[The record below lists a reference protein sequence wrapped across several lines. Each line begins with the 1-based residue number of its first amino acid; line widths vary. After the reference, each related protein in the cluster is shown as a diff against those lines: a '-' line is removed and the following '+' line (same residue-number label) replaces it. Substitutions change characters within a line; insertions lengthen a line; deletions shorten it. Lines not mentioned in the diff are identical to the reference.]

1 MSSTAKI
8 KRQERADRLMNNI
21 PWFRLKMGDIFRS
34 MVMPIAIL
42 TFLSIVYGVLDSVQ
56 RNITI
61 KNTTISNNITYAKL
75 IFEKLIGFVPMITAI
90 SVATTFSSNRTLGAI
105 TTFIGW
111 VCFIAIQSV
120 FIKFNGTSYE
130 FLGIKTLKNI
140 IGTNSIN
147 RLEIPGL
154 SQSIIYVN
162 SNMIVGFLVGYVNA
176 LILSKISKRVSSLTN
191 ITFIALVIAVVLS
204 MALGVLHSL
213 TVISLTKGLEQ
224 SKDIFT
230 GSKLSKNSLNHFLG
244 VLITSAIYP
253 MQLQGLTENL
263 YSPIMNPY
271 YKIILALFVLP
282 LVALVLVNN
291 AKKGNKKFAFSL
303 YLTAIIASV
312 ALGQYQP
319 ILLTIFFASPLL
331 FLIIGAALPAFA
343 SWIIAY
349 VGVGISANPIKS
361 GDLVDFIRNFII
373 PFIKKDAA
381 YKKAW
386 IILIIGAVAEV
397 VAALIA
403 HFYIKYTKV
412 CVLGKANV
420 VKKMFA
426 YEYITENNY
435 VVFAKYHDKDVR
447 NPIRHQVADE
457 MLNKASLLLEK
468 ENIDAANG
476 LSDSAHRMGYTK
488 EVSINSEGEGFEVGG
503 AGKYK
508 IDDQPTA
515 LNDLNVDDLFNS
527 PIEKGLLEAP
537 LLDLNI
543 PNQETTTLNSLNV
556 MNEGLEDIS
565 DFSEFNS
572 PESPEQYNSIFMPES
587 FEYTT
592 ELTPDVDSPLNI
604 QEATLSQPSFGPI
617 DNNVQQIDSTN
628 FDEQNFDVQNL
639 DESMF
644 ESSNQ
649 PYDLETPM
657 DNLMLES
664 NINPD
669 GMSSDELSEQEI
681 PGDSIDYNFDDLNI
695 SEENSDLN
703 DLDNEENEEEY
714 VLEDE
719 NVNNNDE
726 VIAEESPSTKEF
738 EEMVEVENE
747 KPIQFMTSEEQH
759 SVSSE
764 SNDDETKALKRRI
777 AELEAEKNAI
787 QPTYVET
794 IKFIGD
800 ESSDIKPDLDNKQS
814 ESTISLENQKENID
828 NANNNEQISELEK
841 QIAELKEQLN
851 NKQQQVQPTYVE
863 TIKYLDN
870 PSTQNKQP
878 EYIYNFNEEKTVPV
892 EQSSLVHQDEAK
904 EIQPIVKEEY
914 VKYSPQQETYTSAVD
929 DRTVE
934 QLINIMDSRKQ
945 ANDAILKNVV
955 ESQTKNDLLVTSL
968 NTKFDYVDKE
978 LNNKISSL
986 ELKNKELEDKNKHLE
1001 DVVYELSKT
1010 VEREI
1015 NLRKEY
1021 ESNIEKTIELHLLEK
1036 NLSTSKSSSDDIILQ
1051 QKTQEDKEFVLS
1063 DNNTQTEKGSLTSD
1077 ENAILVEEDDKNSEQ
1092 NLEKLEEFD
1101 EKSAKDTAKDN
1112 FDETYV
1118 LDLSNVETISDN
1130 NLNIDN
1136 QENISS
1142 DVESSSVSEQ
1152 IESESEPKDIVE
1164 EIKDEQDTNAEQQDE
1179 SEMVE
1184 ASDSNDEYVLE
1195 NENNE
1200 LNIYEDLLTS
1210 SNSENLKENSDQPL
1224 ELANTEIKSNSLE
1237 LEEEQSFLEVLD
1249 NLEDMQE
1256 VDENNNEN
1264 LSLGENESNEL
1275 LTEDLLDDSSEESNE
1290 SEMVEASNAND
1301 EYILDGE
1308 NNNELVLENSKPQP
1322 GDDEID
1328 EIIDS
1333 EKSNKNEKELSEEEV
1348 KEEMIESSEDSDTN
1362 DEYQLDSLEE
1372 NNNDFEIAKE
1382 DDSISNEFVESNN
1395 EEEILSSNAEKP
1407 LMEQKETMISSNK
1420 EEHKTINSQDIEK
1433 TVEQIVDIIE
1443 LKNKESKSEFEKTM
1457 LMEFASMNEK
1467 LSNLIYA
1474 MSQQNSGKPVIN
1486 IINKIDRSLLG
1497 PEHTQ
1502 GIENK
1507 NETIYQEVSGQ
1518 EISTYDESELLN
1530 NNQMISY
1537 DFEGN
1542 QQDLTNYSNDFENQQ
1557 FDNVNFDNFQFD
1569 ENGQIEEGFLPVA
1582 DNQELN
1588 SNVDFDNIDFDSLS
1602 FDDSL
1607 NLNYIPENNEEK
1619 VEESSNDDEQLELLD
1634 ESQTSDSDQQ
1644 IKNDEDI
1651 VEASSTSEVKNEDND
1666 KEFDF
1671 SSLDNF
1677 EDELTKEMTLEE
1689 ENGVINNNENIS
1701 INDNDETSN
1710 NDEQLELL
1718 DESQQ
1723 ASDLNEETNTDENI
1737 ENDNLDISQE
1747 FSDLSKDDLINN
1759 DELSDESLEL
1769 ADGETIEPEEELQEL
1784 DSFDMDE
1791 DEANSLANLSSGLS
1805 FDEESNDEQSLMSE
1819 GLTSEENLDV
1829 VRQKMFSFETK
1840 IKHFMILSPLL
1851 GEIISQT
1858 PTSIEVLSSSGKL
1871 IMPND
1876 AVVEYISE
1884 NRDKYIVNIYG
1895 VKMEVLMNAPL
1906 EKTHKQR
1913 LHNKIYANEGKKLY
1927 KGDFFLDGNKKYY
1940 SENGDQMI
1948 LTFRILPG
1956 NYDVYAIRHMN
1967 KKLSKWDGIFEI
1979 SLNKSFDTKS
1989 RTAHVVEDDTKEN

>member
-191 ITFIALVIAVVLS
+191 ITFIALVIAIALS

-213 TVISLTKGLEQ
+213 TIVSLTKGLEQ

-312 ALGQYQP
+312 ALGQYHP

-457 MLNKASLLLEK
+457 MLNKASLLLKK

-476 LSDSAHRMGYTK
+476 LSDSAHKMGYTK

-508 IDDQPTA
+508 VDDQPTA

-543 PNQETTTLNSLNV
+543 PNQEITTLNNLNV

-565 DFSEFNS
+565 DFNEFTS
-572 PESPEQYNSIFMPES
+572 PESPEQYNSIFMPQS

-604 QEATLSQPSFGPI
+604 QEATLSQPSFEPI
-617 DNNVQQIDSTN
+617 NNNVQQMDSTN

-649 PYDLETPM
+649 PYDLETPI
-657 DNLMLES
+657 DNLMLEP
-664 NINPD
+664 NINLEET
-669 GMSSDELSEQEI
+669 SSDELSEQEI
-681 PGDSIDYNFDDLNI
+681 PTDSIDYDFDDLNI
-695 SEENSDLN
+695 SEENSDLS
-703 DLDNEENEEEY
+703 DLDNEEEY

-719 NVNNNDE
+719 NTIKNDE
-726 VIAEESPSTKEF
+726 VVVEENPSTKES
-738 EEMVEVENE
+738 EELVEVENE
-747 KPIQFMTSEEQH
+747 NPIQFMTSEEQH
-759 SVSSE
+759 SVSNE
-764 SNDDETKALKRRI
+764 SNDDAETKALKRRI

-794 IKFIGD
+794 IK
-800 ESSDIKPDLDNKQS
+800 
-814 ESTISLENQKENID
+814 
-828 NANNNEQISELEK
+828 
-841 QIAELKEQLN
+841 
-851 NKQQQVQPTYVE
+851 
-863 TIKYLDN
+863 YLDN
-870 PSTQNKQP
+870 HSAQNKQP

-892 EQSSLVHQDEAK
+892 EQSDLVYQEEDK
-904 EIQPIVKEEY
+904 EIQPVVKEEH
-914 VKYSPQQETYTSAVD
+914 VKYSPQQETYASAVD

-945 ANDAILKNVV
+945 ANDAILKNMV

-1015 NLRKEY
+1015 SLRKEY

-1036 NLSTSKSSSDDIILQ
+1036 NLSTSKSSSDDTILQ
-1051 QKTQEDKEFVLS
+1051 QKTQEDEEFVLS
-1063 DNNTQTEKGSLTSD
+1063 DNNIQTEKEDVKID
-1077 ENAILVEEDDKNSEQ
+1077 ENAILVEENNKNPEQ
-1092 NLEKLEEFD
+1092 NLEKLEELS
-1101 EKSAKDTAKDN
+1101 EKSTEDITKDN
-1112 FDETYV
+1112 FDETYI
-1118 LDLSNVETISDN
+1118 LDLSSVETISDN
-1130 NLNIDN
+1130 ELNADN
-1136 QENISS
+1136 KENISPN
-1142 DVESSSVSEQ
+1142 VESASVSEQ
-1152 IESESEPKDIVE
+1152 IESKIESEDIVE
-1164 EIKDEQDTNAEQQDE
+1164 EIKDEQDTNLEQLDE
-1179 SEMVE
+1179 SKMVE

-1195 NENNE
+1195 DENNE
-1200 LNIYEDLLTS
+1200 LDIYEDTLTS
-1210 SNSENLKENSDQPL
+1210 SDSEENLKENSNDEPV
-1224 ELANTEIKSNSLE
+1224 ELANNEIKSDSPE
-1237 LEEEQSFLEVLD
+1237 LQEEQSFLEGLD
-1249 NLEDMQE
+1249 NLEDIQE
-1256 VDENNNEN
+1256 DDDKN

-1275 LTEDLLDDSSEESNE
+1275 LTEDLLKDYSEELDE
-1290 SEMVEASNAND
+1290 SEMVEASNSND
-1301 EYILDGE
+1301 EYILDDE
-1308 NNNELVLENSKPQP
+1308 NNNELVIETSEPQVS
-1322 GDDEID
+1322 DDKINEIV
-1328 EIIDS
+1328 DS
-1333 EKSNKNEKELSEEEV
+1333 EKSNENEKELIEEE
-1348 KEEMIESSEDSDTN
+1348 KEEMIESIETSEIN

-1372 NNNDFEIAKE
+1372 NNHDFEVAKE

-1395 EEEILSSNAEKP
+1395 ENEEEILSSNVEKP
-1407 LMEQKETMISSNK
+1407 SMEQEEIITSNNK
-1420 EEHKTINSQDIEK
+1420 EEHKVINSQDIEK

-1497 PEHTQ
+1497 PEHAQ
-1502 GIENK
+1502 GIENR

-1518 EISTYDESELLN
+1518 EISTYDESELPN

-1569 ENGQIEEGFLPVA
+1569 ENGQIEEGLLPVE

-1588 SNVDFDNIDFDSLS
+1588 SNVDFGNIDFDSLS

-1619 VEESSNDDEQLELLD
+1619 VEESSNNNEQLELLD
-1634 ESQTSDSDQQ
+1634 ESQTSDSNEQ
-1644 IKNDEDI
+1644 IKNDENI
-1651 VEASSTSEVKNEDND
+1651 VETSSASEEQNEDND

-1671 SSLDNF
+1671 SNLDNF

-1701 INDNDETSN
+1701 INNDEASN
-1710 NDEQLELL
+1710 DDEQLELL
-1718 DESQQ
+1718 DESQT
-1723 ASDLNEETNTDENI
+1723 SDSNEKTNADENI

-1759 DELSDESLEL
+1759 DELSDEPLEL
-1769 ADGETIEPEEELQEL
+1769 ADAETIEPDEELQEL

-1791 DEANSLANLSSGLS
+1791 DEANSFANISSGLS
-1805 FDEESNDEQSLMSE
+1805 FDEEENDEQSLMSE

-1829 VRQKMFSFETK
+1829 VKQKMFSFETK

>member
-191 ITFIALVIAVVLS
+191 ITFIALVIAIALS

-213 TVISLTKGLEQ
+213 TIVSLTKGLEQ

-312 ALGQYQP
+312 ALGQYHP

-476 LSDSAHRMGYTK
+476 LSDSAHKMGYTK

-508 IDDQPTA
+508 VDDQPTA

-543 PNQETTTLNSLNV
+543 PNQEITTLNNLNV

-565 DFSEFNS
+565 DFNEFTS
-572 PESPEQYNSIFMPES
+572 PESPEQYNSIFMPQS

-604 QEATLSQPSFGPI
+604 QEATLSQPSFEPI
-617 DNNVQQIDSTN
+617 NNNVQQMDSTN

-649 PYDLETPM
+649 PYDLETPI
-657 DNLMLES
+657 DNLMLEP
-664 NINPD
+664 NINLEET
-669 GMSSDELSEQEI
+669 SSDELSEQEI
-681 PGDSIDYNFDDLNI
+681 PTDSIDYDFDDLNI
-695 SEENSDLN
+695 SEENSDLS
-703 DLDNEENEEEY
+703 DLDNEEEY

-719 NVNNNDE
+719 NTIKNDE
-726 VIAEESPSTKEF
+726 VVVEENPSTKES
-738 EEMVEVENE
+738 EELVEIENE
-747 KPIQFMTSEEQH
+747 NPIQFMTSEEQH
-759 SVSSE
+759 SVSNE
-764 SNDDETKALKRRI
+764 SNDDDETKALKRRI

-794 IKFIGD
+794 IKFIGE
-800 ESSDIKPDLDNKQS
+800 ESSDAKSDLDSKQVEPS
-814 ESTISLENQKENID
+814 ISVETQQENID
-828 NANNNEQISELEK
+828 NSSNDEQISQLEK
-841 QIAELKEQLN
+841 QIAELREQLN

-870 PSTQNKQP
+870 HSAQNKQP

-892 EQSSLVHQDEAK
+892 EQSDLVYQEEDK
-904 EIQPIVKEEY
+904 EIQPVVKEEH
-914 VKYSPQQETYTSAVD
+914 VKYSPQQETYASAVD

-945 ANDAILKNVV
+945 ANDAILKNMV

-1036 NLSTSKSSSDDIILQ
+1036 NLSTSKSSSDDTILQ
-1051 QKTQEDKEFVLS
+1051 QKTQKDEEFVLS
-1063 DNNTQTEKGSLTSD
+1063 DNNIQTEKEDVTSN
-1077 ENAILVEEDDKNSEQ
+1077 ENAILVEENNKNPEQ
-1092 NLEKLEEFD
+1092 NLEKLEESS
-1101 EKSAKDTAKDN
+1101 EKSTKDIAKDN
-1112 FDETYV
+1112 FDETYI
-1118 LDLSNVETISDN
+1118 LDLSSVETISDN
-1130 NLNIDN
+1130 ELNADN
-1136 QENISS
+1136 KENISS
-1142 DVESSSVSEQ
+1142 DVESASVSEQ
-1152 IESESEPKDIVE
+1152 IESKIESKDIVE
-1164 EIKDEQDTNAEQQDE
+1164 EIKDEQDTNLEQLDESEMVEASDLNDEYVLEDENNESDIYEDTLTSSDSEENLKENLNDEPVELANNEIKSDSPKLEEEQSFLEGLDNLEDMQEVADNENLSLDENESSELLTEDLLKDHSEELDE

-1184 ASDSNDEYVLE
+1184 ASDSNDEYI
-1195 NENNE
+1195 
-1200 LNIYEDLLTS
+1200 LND
-1210 SNSENLKENSDQPL
+1210 
-1224 ELANTEIKSNSLE
+1224 
-1237 LEEEQSFLEVLD
+1237 
-1249 NLEDMQE
+1249 
-1256 VDENNNEN
+1256 
-1264 LSLGENESNEL
+1264 
-1275 LTEDLLDDSSEESNE
+1275 
-1290 SEMVEASNAND
+1290 
-1301 EYILDGE
+1301 E
-1308 NNNELVLENSKPQP
+1308 NNNELVIETSEPQVS
-1322 GDDEID
+1322 DDNINEIV
-1328 EIIDS
+1328 DS
-1333 EKSNKNEKELSEEEV
+1333 EKSNENEKELIEEE
-1348 KEEMIESSEDSDTN
+1348 KEEMIESIETSDIN

-1372 NNNDFEIAKE
+1372 NNHDFEVAKE

-1395 EEEILSSNAEKP
+1395 ENEEERLSSNVEKP
-1407 LMEQKETMISSNK
+1407 SMEQEETITSNNK
-1420 EEHKTINSQDIEK
+1420 EEHKVINSQDIEK

-1497 PEHTQ
+1497 SEHTQ
-1502 GIENK
+1502 GIENRN

-1518 EISTYDESELLN
+1518 EISTYDESELPN

-1569 ENGQIEEGFLPVA
+1569 ENGEIEEGLLPVE

-1588 SNVDFDNIDFDSLS
+1588 SNVDFGNIDFDSLS

-1619 VEESSNDDEQLELLD
+1619 VEESSNNNEQLELLD
-1634 ESQTSDSDQQ
+1634 ESQTLDSDEQ
-1644 IKNDEDI
+1644 IKNDENI
-1651 VEASSTSEVKNEDND
+1651 VETSSASEEQNEDND

-1671 SSLDNF
+1671 SNLDNF

-1701 INDNDETSN
+1701 INNDEASN
-1710 NDEQLELL
+1710 DDEQLELL
-1718 DESQQ
+1718 DESQT
-1723 ASDLNEETNTDENI
+1723 SDSNEKTNADENI

-1747 FSDLSKDDLINN
+1747 FSDLSKDDLMNN
-1759 DELSDESLEL
+1759 DELSDEPLEL
-1769 ADGETIEPEEELQEL
+1769 ADAETIEPEEELQEL

-1791 DEANSLANLSSGLS
+1791 DEANSFANISSGLS
-1805 FDEESNDEQSLMSE
+1805 FDEEENDEQSLMSE

-1829 VRQKMFSFETK
+1829 VKQKMFSFETK

>member
-191 ITFIALVIAVVLS
+191 ITFIALIIAVALS

-213 TVISLTKGLEQ
+213 TIISLTKGLEQ

-420 VKKMFA
+420 VKKIFA

-476 LSDSAHRMGYTK
+476 LSDSAYKMGYTK

-508 IDDQPTA
+508 VDDQPTA

-543 PNQETTTLNSLNV
+543 PNQETTTLNNLNV

-565 DFSEFNS
+565 DFNEFTS
-572 PESPEQYNSIFMPES
+572 PESPEQYNSIFMPQS

-604 QEATLSQPSFGPI
+604 QEATLSQPSFEPI
-617 DNNVQQIDSTN
+617 NNVQQIDSTN

-649 PYDLETPM
+649 PYDLETPI
-657 DNLMLES
+657 DNLMLEP
-664 NINPD
+664 NINPEET
-669 GMSSDELSEQEI
+669 SSDELSEQEI
-681 PGDSIDYNFDDLNI
+681 PTDSIDYDFDDLNI
-695 SEENSDLN
+695 SEENSDLS
-703 DLDNEENEEEY
+703 DLDNEEEY

-719 NVNNNDE
+719 NTIKNDE
-726 VIAEESPSTKEF
+726 VVVEENPSTKES
-738 EEMVEVENE
+738 EELVEVENE
-747 KPIQFMTSEEQH
+747 NPIQFMTSEEQH
-759 SVSSE
+759 SVSNE
-764 SNDDETKALKRRI
+764 SNDDSETKALKRRI

-794 IKFIGD
+794 IKFIGE
-800 ESSDIKPDLDNKQS
+800 ESSDAKSDLDSKQVEPS
-814 ESTISLENQKENID
+814 ISVETQQENID
-828 NANNNEQISELEK
+828 NSSNDEQINQLEK
-841 QIAELKEQLN
+841 QIAELREQLN

-870 PSTQNKQP
+870 PSVQNKQP

-892 EQSSLVHQDEAK
+892 EQSSLVDQEEDK
-904 EIQPIVKEEY
+904 VIQPVVKEEY
-914 VKYSPQQETYTSAVD
+914 AKYSPQQETYASAVD

-945 ANDAILKNVV
+945 ANDAILKNMV

-1021 ESNIEKTIELHLLEK
+1021 ESNIEKTIELQLLEK

-1051 QKTQEDKEFVLS
+1051 QKTQEDEEFVLS
-1063 DNNTQTEKGSLTSD
+1063 DNNIQTEKEDVKID
-1077 ENAILVEEDDKNSEQ
+1077 ENAILVEENNKNPEQ
-1092 NLEKLEEFD
+1092 NLEKLEELG
-1101 EKSAKDTAKDN
+1101 EKSIEDITKDN
-1112 FDETYV
+1112 FDETYI
-1118 LDLSNVETISDN
+1118 LDLSSVETISDN
-1130 NLNIDN
+1130 ELNSDN
-1136 QENISS
+1136 KENISS
-1142 DVESSSVSEQ
+1142 DVESSSLNQQVESK
-1152 IESESEPKDIVE
+1152 IESEDIVE
-1164 EIKDEQDTNAEQQDE
+1164 EIKDEQDANLEQLDE

-1184 ASDSNDEYVLE
+1184 ASESNDEYVLE
-1195 NENNE
+1195 DQNNGVD
-1200 LNIYEDLLTS
+1200 IYEDTLAS
-1210 SNSENLKENSDQPL
+1210 SDSEENLKENSNDEPI
-1224 ELANTEIKSNSLE
+1224 ELANDEIKSDFPE
-1237 LEEEQSFLEVLD
+1237 LEEEQSFLEGLD
-1249 NLEDMQE
+1249 NLEDMQQE
-1256 VDENNNEN
+1256 VNDNKN

-1275 LTEDLLDDSSEESNE
+1275 LTEDLLKDHSEELDE
-1290 SEMVEASNAND
+1290 SEMIEASDSND
-1301 EYILDGE
+1301 EYILDDE
-1308 NNNELVLENSKPQP
+1308 NNSELVIETSEPQVS
-1322 GDDEID
+1322 DDKINEIV
-1328 EIIDS
+1328 DS
-1333 EKSNKNEKELSEEEV
+1333 EKSNENEKELIEEE
-1348 KEEMIESSEDSDTN
+1348 KEEMIESIETSEIN

-1372 NNNDFEIAKE
+1372 NNHDFEVAKE

-1395 EEEILSSNAEKP
+1395 ENEEERLSSNVEKP
-1407 LMEQKETMISSNK
+1407 SMEQEETITSNNK
-1420 EEHKTINSQDIEK
+1420 EEHKVINSQDIEK

-1502 GIENK
+1502 GIENR

-1518 EISTYDESELLN
+1518 EISTYDESELPN

-1582 DNQELN
+1582 NNQELN
-1588 SNVDFDNIDFDSLS
+1588 SNVDFGNIDFDSLS

-1619 VEESSNDDEQLELLD
+1619 VEESSNNDEQLESLD
-1634 ESQTSDSDQQ
+1634 ESQTSDSNEQ
-1644 IKNDEDI
+1644 IKNNENI
-1651 VEASSTSEVKNEDND
+1651 VETSSASEEQNEDND

-1671 SSLDNF
+1671 SNLDNF

-1701 INDNDETSN
+1701 INNDEASN
-1710 NDEQLELL
+1710 DDEQLELL
-1718 DESQQ
+1718 DESQT
-1723 ASDLNEETNTDENI
+1723 SDSNEKTNSDENI

-1759 DELSDESLEL
+1759 DELSDEPLEL
-1769 ADGETIEPEEELQEL
+1769 ADAETIEAEEELQEL

-1791 DEANSLANLSSGLS
+1791 DEANSLANISSGLS
-1805 FDEESNDEQSLMSE
+1805 FDEEANDEQSLMSE

-1829 VRQKMFSFETK
+1829 VKQKMFSFETK

>member
-191 ITFIALVIAVVLS
+191 ITFIALVIAIALS

-213 TVISLTKGLEQ
+213 TIVSLTKGLEQ

-476 LSDSAHRMGYTK
+476 LSDSAHKMGYTK

-508 IDDQPTA
+508 VDDQPTA

-543 PNQETTTLNSLNV
+543 PNQETTTLNNLNV

-565 DFSEFNS
+565 DFNEFTS
-572 PESPEQYNSIFMPES
+572 PESPEQYNSIFMPQS

-604 QEATLSQPSFGPI
+604 QEATLSQPSFEPI
-617 DNNVQQIDSTN
+617 NNVQQIDSTN

-649 PYDLETPM
+649 PYDLETPI
-657 DNLMLES
+657 DNLMLEP
-664 NINPD
+664 NINPEET
-669 GMSSDELSEQEI
+669 SSDELSEQEI
-681 PGDSIDYNFDDLNI
+681 PTDSIDYDFDDLNI
-695 SEENSDLN
+695 SEENSDLS
-703 DLDNEENEEEY
+703 DLDNEEEY

-719 NVNNNDE
+719 NIIKNDE
-726 VIAEESPSTKEF
+726 VVVEENPSTKES
-738 EEMVEVENE
+738 EELVEVENE
-747 KPIQFMTSEEQH
+747 NPIQFMTSEEQH
-759 SVSSE
+759 SVSNE
-764 SNDDETKALKRRI
+764 SNDDAETKVLKRRI

-794 IKFIGD
+794 IKFISE
-800 ESSDIKPDLDNKQS
+800 ESSDEKSDLDRKQL
-814 ESTISLENQKENID
+814 ELPISVENQQENID
-828 NANNNEQISELEK
+828 NSSNDEQISQLEK
-841 QIAELKEQLN
+841 QIAELREQLN

-870 PSTQNKQP
+870 PSVQNKQP

-892 EQSSLVHQDEAK
+892 EQSSLVDQEEDK
-904 EIQPIVKEEY
+904 VIQPVVKEEY
-914 VKYSPQQETYTSAVD
+914 AKYSPQQETYASAVD

-945 ANDAILKNVV
+945 ANDAILKNMV

-1051 QKTQEDKEFVLS
+1051 QKTQEDEEFVLS
-1063 DNNTQTEKGSLTSD
+1063 DNNIQTEKEDVKID
-1077 ENAILVEEDDKNSEQ
+1077 ENAILVEENNKNSEQ
-1092 NLEKLEEFD
+1092 NLEKLEELS
-1101 EKSAKDTAKDN
+1101 EKSTKDIAKDN
-1112 FDETYV
+1112 FDETYI
-1118 LDLSNVETISDN
+1118 LDFSSVETISDN
-1130 NLNIDN
+1130 ELNADN
-1136 QENISS
+1136 KENISS
-1142 DVESSSVSEQ
+1142 DVESASLSEQ
-1152 IESESEPKDIVE
+1152 IESKDIVE
-1164 EIKDEQDTNAEQQDE
+1164 EETKDEQDTNLEQLDE
-1179 SEMVE
+1179 SEIVE

-1195 NENNE
+1195 DQNNE
-1200 LNIYEDLLTS
+1200 VDIYEDTLAS
-1210 SNSENLKENSDQPL
+1210 SDSEENLKENSNDEL
-1224 ELANTEIKSNSLE
+1224 IELANNEIKSDSPE
-1237 LEEEQSFLEVLD
+1237 LEEQSFLEGLD
-1249 NLEDMQE
+1249 NLEDIQE
-1256 VDENNNEN
+1256 DDDKN

-1275 LTEDLLDDSSEESNE
+1275 LTEDLLKDHSEELDE
-1290 SEMVEASNAND
+1290 SEMVEASNSND
-1301 EYILDGE
+1301 EYILDDE
-1308 NNNELVLENSKPQP
+1308 NNNELVIETSEPQVS
-1322 GDDEID
+1322 DDKINEIV
-1328 EIIDS
+1328 DS
-1333 EKSNKNEKELSEEEV
+1333 EKSNEKEKELIEEE
-1348 KEEMIESSEDSDTN
+1348 KEEMIESIETSEIN

-1372 NNNDFEIAKE
+1372 NNHDFEVAKE
-1382 DDSISNEFVESNN
+1382 DDSISNEFVESTNNEN
-1395 EEEILSSNAEKP
+1395 EEERLSSNVEKP
-1407 LMEQKETMISSNK
+1407 SIEQEETITSNNK
-1420 EEHKTINSQDIEK
+1420 EEHKVINSQDIEK

-1497 PEHTQ
+1497 SEHTQ
-1502 GIENK
+1502 GIENR

-1518 EISTYDESELLN
+1518 EISTYDESELPN

-1542 QQDLTNYSNDFENQQ
+1542 QQDLTNYSNDFEDQQ

-1569 ENGQIEEGFLPVA
+1569 ENGQIEEGFLPA
-1582 DNQELN
+1582 GDNQELN
-1588 SNVDFDNIDFDSLS
+1588 SNVDFGNIDFDSLS

-1619 VEESSNDDEQLELLD
+1619 VEESSNNDEKLESLD
-1634 ESQTSDSDQQ
+1634 ESQTSDSNE
-1644 IKNDEDI
+1644 KTNADENI
-1651 VEASSTSEVKNEDND
+1651 VETSSASEEQNEDND

-1701 INDNDETSN
+1701 INNDEASN

-1718 DESQQ
+1718 DESQT
-1723 ASDLNEETNTDENI
+1723 SDSDEKTNADENI

-1759 DELSDESLEL
+1759 DELSDEPLEL
-1769 ADGETIEPEEELQEL
+1769 ADAETIEAEEELQEL

-1791 DEANSLANLSSGLS
+1791 DEANSLANISSGLS
-1805 FDEESNDEQSLMSE
+1805 FDEEENDEQSLMSE

-1829 VRQKMFSFETK
+1829 VKQKMFSFETK

>member
-191 ITFIALVIAVVLS
+191 ITFIALVIAIALS

-213 TVISLTKGLEQ
+213 TIISLTKGLEQ

-349 VGVGISANPIKS
+349 IGVGISANPIKS

-476 LSDSAHRMGYTK
+476 LSDSAHKMGYTK

-503 AGKYK
+503 AGKCK
-508 IDDQPTA
+508 VDDQPTA

-543 PNQETTTLNSLNV
+543 PSQETTTLNNLNV

-565 DFSEFNS
+565 DFNEFTS
-572 PESPEQYNSIFMPES
+572 PESPEQYNSIFMPQS

-604 QEATLSQPSFGPI
+604 QEATLSQPSFEPI
-617 DNNVQQIDSTN
+617 NNNVQQMDSTN

-649 PYDLETPM
+649 PYDLETPI
-657 DNLMLES
+657 DNLMLEP
-664 NINPD
+664 NINLEET
-669 GMSSDELSEQEI
+669 SSDELSEQEI
-681 PGDSIDYNFDDLNI
+681 PTDSIDYDFGDLNI
-695 SEENSDLN
+695 SEENSDLS
-703 DLDNEENEEEY
+703 DLDNEEEY

-719 NVNNNDE
+719 NTIKNDE
-726 VIAEESPSTKEF
+726 VVVEENPSTKES
-738 EEMVEVENE
+738 EELVEVENE
-747 KPIQFMTSEEQH
+747 NPIQFMTSEEQH
-759 SVSSE
+759 SVSNE
-764 SNDDETKALKRRI
+764 SNDDAETKALKRRI

-794 IKFIGD
+794 IKFIGE
-800 ESSDIKPDLDNKQS
+800 ESSDAKSDLDSKQVEPS
-814 ESTISLENQKENID
+814 ISVENQEENID
-828 NANNNEQISELEK
+828 NSSNDEQISQLEK
-841 QIAELKEQLN
+841 QIAEIREQLN

-870 PSTQNKQP
+870 PSVQNKQP

-892 EQSSLVHQDEAK
+892 EQSGLVHEEDK
-904 EIQPIVKEEY
+904 EIQPVVKEEH
-914 VKYSPQQETYTSAVD
+914 VKYSPQQETYASAVD

-945 ANDAILKNVV
+945 ANDAILKNMV
-955 ESQTKNDLLVTSL
+955 ESQTKNDLLVSSL

-1036 NLSTSKSSSDDIILQ
+1036 NLSTSKPSSDDIILQ
-1051 QKTQEDKEFVLS
+1051 QKTQEDEEFVLS
-1063 DNNTQTEKGSLTSD
+1063 DNNTQTKKEDVKID
-1077 ENAILVEEDDKNSEQ
+1077 ENAILVEENNNNIEQ
-1092 NLEKLEEFD
+1092 NLEKLEESS
-1101 EKSAKDTAKDN
+1101 EKSTKDIAKDN
-1112 FDETYV
+1112 FDETYI
-1118 LDLSNVETISDN
+1118 LDLSSVETISDN
-1130 NLNIDN
+1130 ELNADN
-1136 QENISS
+1136 KENISS

-1152 IESESEPKDIVE
+1152 IESKDIVE
-1164 EIKDEQDTNAEQQDE
+1164 ETKDEQDTNLEQLDE

-1195 NENNE
+1195 DENNE
-1200 LNIYEDLLTS
+1200 VDIYEDTLIS
-1210 SNSENLKENSDQPL
+1210 SDSEENLKENSNNEPL
-1224 ELANTEIKSNSLE
+1224 ELANDEIKSDSPE
-1237 LEEEQSFLEVLD
+1237 LEEEQSFLEGLD
-1249 NLEDMQE
+1249 NLEDMQQE
-1256 VDENNNEN
+1256 VNDNKN

-1275 LTEDLLDDSSEESNE
+1275 LTEDLLKDHSEELDE
-1290 SEMVEASNAND
+1290 SETVEAFDSND
-1301 EYILDGE
+1301 EYILDDE
-1308 NNNELVLENSKPQP
+1308 NNSELVIETSEPQVS
-1322 GDDEID
+1322 DDKINEIV
-1328 EIIDS
+1328 DS
-1333 EKSNKNEKELSEEEV
+1333 EKSNENEKELIEEE
-1348 KEEMIESSEDSDTN
+1348 KEEMIESIETSDIN

-1372 NNNDFEIAKE
+1372 NNHDFEVAKE
-1382 DDSISNEFVESNN
+1382 DDSISNELVESNN
-1395 EEEILSSNAEKP
+1395 ENKEERLSSNVEKAS
-1407 LMEQKETMISSNK
+1407 MEQEETITSNNK
-1420 EEHKTINSQDIEK
+1420 EEHKVINSQDIEK

-1497 PEHTQ
+1497 SEHTQ
-1502 GIENK
+1502 GIENR

-1518 EISTYDESELLN
+1518 EISTYDESELPN

-1569 ENGQIEEGFLPVA
+1569 ENGQIEEGFLPVE

-1588 SNVDFDNIDFDSLS
+1588 SNVDFGNIDFDSLS

-1619 VEESSNDDEQLELLD
+1619 VEESSNNDEQLESLD
-1634 ESQTSDSDQQ
+1634 ESQTSDSNEQ
-1644 IKNDEDI
+1644 IKNDENI
-1651 VEASSTSEVKNEDND
+1651 VETSSASEEQNEDND

-1671 SSLDNF
+1671 SNLDNF

-1701 INDNDETSN
+1701 INNDEASN
-1710 NDEQLELL
+1710 SYEQLELL
-1718 DESQQ
+1718 DDSQT
-1723 ASDLNEETNTDENI
+1723 SDSNEKTNTDENT

-1759 DELSDESLEL
+1759 DELSDEPLEL
-1769 ADGETIEPEEELQEL
+1769 ADAETIEAEEELQEL

-1791 DEANSLANLSSGLS
+1791 DEANSLANISSGLS
-1805 FDEESNDEQSLMSE
+1805 FDEEENDEQSLMSE

-1829 VRQKMFSFETK
+1829 VKQKMFSFETK

>member
-61 KNTTISNNITYAKL
+61 KNTTISYAKL

-191 ITFIALVIAVVLS
+191 ITFIALVIAIALS

-213 TVISLTKGLEQ
+213 TIISLTKGLEQ

-476 LSDSAHRMGYTK
+476 LSDSAHKMGYTK

-508 IDDQPTA
+508 VDDQPTA

-543 PNQETTTLNSLNV
+543 PNQETTTLNNLNV

-565 DFSEFNS
+565 DFNEFTS
-572 PESPEQYNSIFMPES
+572 PESPEQYNSIFMPQS

-604 QEATLSQPSFGPI
+604 QEATLSQPSFEPI
-617 DNNVQQIDSTN
+617 NNNVQQMDSTN

-649 PYDLETPM
+649 PYDLETPI
-657 DNLMLES
+657 DNLMLEP
-664 NINPD
+664 NINPEET
-669 GMSSDELSEQEI
+669 SSDELSEQEI
-681 PGDSIDYNFDDLNI
+681 PTDSIDYDFDDLNI
-695 SEENSDLN
+695 SEENSDLS
-703 DLDNEENEEEY
+703 DLDNEEEY

-719 NVNNNDE
+719 NTIKNDE
-726 VIAEESPSTKEF
+726 VVVEENPSTKES
-738 EEMVEVENE
+738 EELVEVENE
-747 KPIQFMTSEEQH
+747 NPIQFMTSEEQH
-759 SVSSE
+759 SVSNE
-764 SNDDETKALKRRI
+764 SNDDAETKALKRRI

-794 IKFIGD
+794 IKFIGE
-800 ESSDIKPDLDNKQS
+800 ESSDAKSDLDSKQVEPS
-814 ESTISLENQKENID
+814 ISVETQQENID
-828 NANNNEQISELEK
+828 NSSNDEQINQLEK
-841 QIAELKEQLN
+841 QIAELREQLN

-870 PSTQNKQP
+870 PSVQNKQP

-892 EQSSLVHQDEAK
+892 EQSSLVDQEEDK
-904 EIQPIVKEEY
+904 VIQPVVKEEY
-914 VKYSPQQETYTSAVD
+914 AKYSPQQETYASAVD

-945 ANDAILKNVV
+945 ANDAILKNMV

-1051 QKTQEDKEFVLS
+1051 QKTQEDEEFVLS
-1063 DNNTQTEKGSLTSD
+1063 DNNTQTEKEDVKID
-1077 ENAILVEEDDKNSEQ
+1077 ENAILVEENNKNPEQ
-1092 NLEKLEEFD
+1092 NLEKLEELG
-1101 EKSAKDTAKDN
+1101 EKSTEDITKDN
-1112 FDETYV
+1112 FDETYI
-1118 LDLSNVETISDN
+1118 LDLSSVETISDN
-1130 NLNIDN
+1130 ELNADN
-1136 QENISS
+1136 KENISS
-1142 DVESSSVSEQ
+1142 DVESSSLNQQVESK
-1152 IESESEPKDIVE
+1152 IESEDIVE
-1164 EIKDEQDTNAEQQDE
+1164 EIKDEQDANLEQLDE
-1179 SEMVE
+1179 SETVE
-1184 ASDSNDEYVLE
+1184 ASESNDEYVLE
-1195 NENNE
+1195 DQNNGVD
-1200 LNIYEDLLTS
+1200 IYEDTLAS
-1210 SNSENLKENSDQPL
+1210 SDSEENLKENSNDEPVK
-1224 ELANTEIKSNSLE
+1224 LANDEIKSDSPE
-1237 LEEEQSFLEVLD
+1237 LEEEQSFLEGLD
-1249 NLEDMQE
+1249 NLEDMQQE
-1256 VDENNNEN
+1256 VNDNKN

-1275 LTEDLLDDSSEESNE
+1275 LTEDLLKDHSEELDE
-1290 SEMVEASNAND
+1290 SEMVEASNSND
-1301 EYILDGE
+1301 QYILDDE
-1308 NNNELVLENSKPQP
+1308 NNNELVIETSEPQVS
-1322 GDDEID
+1322 DDKINEIV
-1328 EIIDS
+1328 DS
-1333 EKSNKNEKELSEEEV
+1333 EKSNENEKELIEEE
-1348 KEEMIESSEDSDTN
+1348 KEEMIESIETSEIN

-1372 NNNDFEIAKE
+1372 NNHDFEVAKE
-1382 DDSISNEFVESNN
+1382 DDSISNELVESNNEN
-1395 EEEILSSNAEKP
+1395 EEEILSSNVEKP
-1407 LMEQKETMISSNK
+1407 SMEQEETITLNNK
-1420 EEHKTINSQDIEK
+1420 EEHKVINSQDIEK

-1502 GIENK
+1502 GIENR

-1518 EISTYDESELLN
+1518 EVNTYDESELP

-1569 ENGQIEEGFLPVA
+1569 ENGQIEEGFLPVG

-1588 SNVDFDNIDFDSLS
+1588 SNVDFGNIDFDSLS

-1619 VEESSNDDEQLELLD
+1619 VEESSNNDEQLELLD
-1634 ESQTSDSDQQ
+1634 DSQTSDSDEQ
-1644 IKNDEDI
+1644 IKNDENI
-1651 VEASSTSEVKNEDND
+1651 VETSSASEEQNEDND

-1671 SSLDNF
+1671 SNLDNF

-1689 ENGVINNNENIS
+1689 GNGVINNSENIS
-1701 INDNDETSN
+1701 INNDEASN

-1718 DESQQ
+1718 DDSQT
-1723 ASDLNEETNTDENI
+1723 SDSNEKTNTDENT

-1759 DELSDESLEL
+1759 DELSDEPLEL
-1769 ADGETIEPEEELQEL
+1769 VDSETIEPEEELQEL

-1791 DEANSLANLSSGLS
+1791 DEANSLANISSGLS
-1805 FDEESNDEQSLMSE
+1805 FDEEANDEQSLMSE
-1819 GLTSEENLDV
+1819 GLTSEENIDV
-1829 VRQKMFSFETK
+1829 VKQKMFSFETK

>member
-543 PNQETTTLNSLNV
+543 PNQETTTLNNLNV

-565 DFSEFNS
+565 DFNEFTS
-572 PESPEQYNSIFMPES
+572 PESPEQYNSIFMPQS

-604 QEATLSQPSFGPI
+604 QEATLSQPSFEPI
-617 DNNVQQIDSTN
+617 NNVQQIDSTN

-649 PYDLETPM
+649 PYDLETPI
-657 DNLMLES
+657 DNLMLEP
-664 NINPD
+664 NINLEET
-669 GMSSDELSEQEI
+669 SSDELSQQEI
-681 PGDSIDYNFDDLNI
+681 PTDSIDYDFDDLNI
-695 SEENSDLN
+695 SEENSDLS
-703 DLDNEENEEEY
+703 DLDNEEEY
-714 VLEDE
+714 VFEDE
-719 NVNNNDE
+719 NTIKNDE
-726 VIAEESPSTKEF
+726 VVVEENPSTKES
-738 EEMVEVENE
+738 EELVEVENE
-747 KPIQFMTSEEQH
+747 NPIQFMTSEEQH
-759 SVSSE
+759 SVSNE
-764 SNDDETKALKRRI
+764 SNDDAETKALKRRI
-777 AELEAEKNAI
+777 AELEVEKNAI

-794 IKFIGD
+794 IKFIGE
-800 ESSDIKPDLDNKQS
+800 ESSDAKSDLDSKQVEPS
-814 ESTISLENQKENID
+814 ISVETQQENID
-828 NANNNEQISELEK
+828 NSSNDEQINQLEK
-841 QIAELKEQLN
+841 QIAELREQLN

-870 PSTQNKQP
+870 PSVQNKQP

-892 EQSSLVHQDEAK
+892 EQSSLVYQEEDK
-904 EIQPIVKEEY
+904 VIQPVVKEEY
-914 VKYSPQQETYTSAVD
+914 AKYSPQQETYASAVD

-945 ANDAILKNVV
+945 ANDAILKNMV

-1051 QKTQEDKEFVLS
+1051 QKTQEDEEFVLS
-1063 DNNTQTEKGSLTSD
+1063 DNNIQTEKEDVKID
-1077 ENAILVEEDDKNSEQ
+1077 ENAILVEENNKNLEQ
-1092 NLEKLEEFD
+1092 NLEKLEELG
-1101 EKSAKDTAKDN
+1101 EKSTKDITKDN
-1112 FDETYV
+1112 FDETYI
-1118 LDLSNVETISDN
+1118 LDLSSVETISDN
-1130 NLNIDN
+1130 ELNADN
-1136 QENISS
+1136 KENISS
-1142 DVESSSVSEQ
+1142 DVESASLSEQ
-1152 IESESEPKDIVE
+1152 IESEDIVE
-1164 EIKDEQDTNAEQQDE
+1164 EIKDEQDTNLEQLDE
-1179 SEMVE
+1179 SKMVE

-1195 NENNE
+1195 DENNE
-1200 LNIYEDLLTS
+1200 VNIYEDTLTS
-1210 SNSENLKENSDQPL
+1210 SDSEENLKENSNDEPV
-1224 ELANTEIKSNSLE
+1224 ELANNEIKSDSPE
-1237 LEEEQSFLEVLD
+1237 LQEEQSFLEGLD
-1249 NLEDMQE
+1249 NLEDIQE
-1256 VDENNNEN
+1256 DDDKN

-1275 LTEDLLDDSSEESNE
+1275 LTEDLLKDYSEELDE
-1290 SEMVEASNAND
+1290 FEMVEASNSND
-1301 EYILDGE
+1301 EYILDDE
-1308 NNNELVLENSKPQP
+1308 NNNELVIETSEPQVS
-1322 GDDEID
+1322 DDKINEIV
-1328 EIIDS
+1328 DS
-1333 EKSNKNEKELSEEEV
+1333 EKSNENEKELIEEE
-1348 KEEMIESSEDSDTN
+1348 KEKMIESIETSDIN

-1372 NNNDFEIAKE
+1372 NNHDFEVAKE

-1395 EEEILSSNAEKP
+1395 ENEEEKLSSNVEKP
-1407 LMEQKETMISSNK
+1407 SMEQEETITSNNK
-1420 EEHKTINSQDIEK
+1420 EEHNINSQDIEK

-1502 GIENK
+1502 GIENR

-1518 EISTYDESELLN
+1518 EISTYDESELPN

-1569 ENGQIEEGFLPVA
+1569 ENGQIEEGFLPVE

-1588 SNVDFDNIDFDSLS
+1588 SNVDFGNVDFDSLS

-1619 VEESSNDDEQLELLD
+1619 VEESSNNEQLELLD
-1634 ESQTSDSDQQ
+1634 ESQTSDSNE
-1644 IKNDEDI
+1644 KTNADENI
-1651 VEASSTSEVKNEDND
+1651 VETSSASEEQNEDND

-1701 INDNDETSN
+1701 VNNDEASN

-1718 DESQQ
+1718 DESQT
-1723 ASDLNEETNTDENI
+1723 SDSNEKTNSDENI

-1759 DELSDESLEL
+1759 DELSDEPLEL
-1769 ADGETIEPEEELQEL
+1769 ADAETIEAEEELQEL

-1791 DEANSLANLSSGLS
+1791 DEANSLANISSGLS
-1805 FDEESNDEQSLMSE
+1805 FDEEENDEQSLMSE

-1829 VRQKMFSFETK
+1829 VKQKMFSFETK

-1989 RTAHVVEDDTKEN
+1989 RTAHVVEDDAKEN

>member
-191 ITFIALVIAVVLS
+191 ITFIALVIAIALS

-213 TVISLTKGLEQ
+213 TIVSLTKGLEQ

-312 ALGQYQP
+312 ALGQYHP

-476 LSDSAHRMGYTK
+476 LSDSAHKMGYTK

-508 IDDQPTA
+508 VDDQPTA

-543 PNQETTTLNSLNV
+543 PNQEITTLNNLNV

-565 DFSEFNS
+565 DFNEFTS
-572 PESPEQYNSIFMPES
+572 PESPEQYNSIFMPQS

-604 QEATLSQPSFGPI
+604 QEATLSQPSFEPI
-617 DNNVQQIDSTN
+617 NNNVQQMDSTN

-649 PYDLETPM
+649 PYDLETPI
-657 DNLMLES
+657 DNLMLEP
-664 NINPD
+664 NINLEET
-669 GMSSDELSEQEI
+669 SSDELSEQEI
-681 PGDSIDYNFDDLNI
+681 PTDSIDYDFDDLNI
-695 SEENSDLN
+695 SEENSDLS
-703 DLDNEENEEEY
+703 DLDNEEEY

-719 NVNNNDE
+719 NTIKNDE
-726 VIAEESPSTKEF
+726 VVVEENPSTKES
-738 EEMVEVENE
+738 EELVEVENE
-747 KPIQFMTSEEQH
+747 NPIQFMTSEEQH
-759 SVSSE
+759 SVSNE
-764 SNDDETKALKRRI
+764 SNDDDETKALKRRI

-794 IKFIGD
+794 IKFIGE
-800 ESSDIKPDLDNKQS
+800 ESSDAKSDLDSKQVEPS
-814 ESTISLENQKENID
+814 ISVETQQENID
-828 NANNNEQISELEK
+828 NSSNDEQISQLEK
-841 QIAELKEQLN
+841 QIAELREQLN

-870 PSTQNKQP
+870 HSAQNKQP

-892 EQSSLVHQDEAK
+892 EQSDLVYQEEDK
-904 EIQPIVKEEY
+904 EIQPVVKEEH
-914 VKYSPQQETYTSAVD
+914 VKYSPQQETYASAVD

-945 ANDAILKNVV
+945 ANDAILKNMV

-1036 NLSTSKSSSDDIILQ
+1036 NLSTSKSSSDDTILQ
-1051 QKTQEDKEFVLS
+1051 QKTQKDEEFVLS
-1063 DNNTQTEKGSLTSD
+1063 DNNIQTEKEDVTSN
-1077 ENAILVEEDDKNSEQ
+1077 ENAILVEENNKNPEQ
-1092 NLEKLEEFD
+1092 NLEKLEESS
-1101 EKSAKDTAKDN
+1101 EKSTKDIAKDN
-1112 FDETYV
+1112 FDETYI
-1118 LDLSNVETISDN
+1118 LDLSSVETISDN
-1130 NLNIDN
+1130 ELNADN
-1136 QENISS
+1136 KENISS
-1142 DVESSSVSEQ
+1142 DVESASVSEQ
-1152 IESESEPKDIVE
+1152 IESKIESKDIVE
-1164 EIKDEQDTNAEQQDE
+1164 EIKDEQDTNLEQLDESEMVEASDLNDEYVLEDENNESDIYEDTLTSSDSEENLKENLNDEPVELANNEIKSDSPKLEEEQSFLEGLDNLEDMQEVADNENLSLDENESSELLTEDLLKDHSEELDE

-1184 ASDSNDEYVLE
+1184 ASDSNDEYI
-1195 NENNE
+1195 
-1200 LNIYEDLLTS
+1200 LND
-1210 SNSENLKENSDQPL
+1210 
-1224 ELANTEIKSNSLE
+1224 
-1237 LEEEQSFLEVLD
+1237 
-1249 NLEDMQE
+1249 
-1256 VDENNNEN
+1256 
-1264 LSLGENESNEL
+1264 
-1275 LTEDLLDDSSEESNE
+1275 
-1290 SEMVEASNAND
+1290 
-1301 EYILDGE
+1301 E
-1308 NNNELVLENSKPQP
+1308 NNNELVIETSEPQVS
-1322 GDDEID
+1322 DDNINEIV
-1328 EIIDS
+1328 DS
-1333 EKSNKNEKELSEEEV
+1333 EKSNENEKELIEEE
-1348 KEEMIESSEDSDTN
+1348 KEEMIESIETSDIN

-1372 NNNDFEIAKE
+1372 NNHDFEVAKE

-1395 EEEILSSNAEKP
+1395 ENEEERLSSNVEKP
-1407 LMEQKETMISSNK
+1407 SMEQEETITSNNK
-1420 EEHKTINSQDIEK
+1420 EEHKVINSQDIEK

-1497 PEHTQ
+1497 SEHTQ
-1502 GIENK
+1502 GIENRN

-1518 EISTYDESELLN
+1518 EISTYDESELPN

-1569 ENGQIEEGFLPVA
+1569 ENGEIEEGLLPVE

-1588 SNVDFDNIDFDSLS
+1588 SNVDFGNIDFDSLS

-1619 VEESSNDDEQLELLD
+1619 VEESSNNNEQLELLD
-1634 ESQTSDSDQQ
+1634 ESQTLDSDEQ
-1644 IKNDEDI
+1644 IKNDENI
-1651 VEASSTSEVKNEDND
+1651 VETSSASEEQNEDND

-1671 SSLDNF
+1671 SNLDNF

-1701 INDNDETSN
+1701 INNDEASN
-1710 NDEQLELL
+1710 DDEQLELL
-1718 DESQQ
+1718 DESQT
-1723 ASDLNEETNTDENI
+1723 SDSNEKTNADENI

-1747 FSDLSKDDLINN
+1747 FSDLSKDDLMNN
-1759 DELSDESLEL
+1759 DELSDEPLEL
-1769 ADGETIEPEEELQEL
+1769 ADAETIEPEEELQEL

-1791 DEANSLANLSSGLS
+1791 DEANSFANISSGLS
-1805 FDEESNDEQSLMSE
+1805 FDEEENDEQSLMSE

-1829 VRQKMFSFETK
+1829 VKQKMFSFETK

>member
-191 ITFIALVIAVVLS
+191 ITFIALVIAIALS

-213 TVISLTKGLEQ
+213 TIISLTKGLEQ

-476 LSDSAHRMGYTK
+476 LSDSAHKMGYTK
-488 EVSINSEGEGFEVGG
+488 EVSINSEGEGFEVG
-503 AGKYK
+503 KYK
-508 IDDQPTA
+508 VDDQPTA

-543 PNQETTTLNSLNV
+543 PNQETTTLNNLNV

-565 DFSEFNS
+565 DFNEFTS
-572 PESPEQYNSIFMPES
+572 PESPEQYNSIFMPQS

-604 QEATLSQPSFGPI
+604 QEATLSQPSFEPI
-617 DNNVQQIDSTN
+617 NNNVQQMDSTN

-649 PYDLETPM
+649 PYDLETPI
-657 DNLMLES
+657 DNLMLEP
-664 NINPD
+664 NINPEET
-669 GMSSDELSEQEI
+669 SSDELSEQEI
-681 PGDSIDYNFDDLNI
+681 PTDSIDYDFGDLNI
-695 SEENSDLN
+695 SEENSDLS
-703 DLDNEENEEEY
+703 DLDNEEEY

-719 NVNNNDE
+719 NTIKNDE
-726 VIAEESPSTKEF
+726 VIVEENPSTKES
-738 EEMVEVENE
+738 EELVEVENE
-747 KPIQFMTSEEQH
+747 NPIQFMTSEEQH
-759 SVSSE
+759 SVSNE
-764 SNDDETKALKRRI
+764 SNDDSETKALKRRI

-794 IKFIGD
+794 IKFIGE
-800 ESSDIKPDLDNKQS
+800 ESFGEKSDLDSKQL
-814 ESTISLENQKENID
+814 ESPISVENQQENID
-828 NANNNEQISELEK
+828 NSSNDEQINQLEK
-841 QIAELKEQLN
+841 QIAEVREQLN

-870 PSTQNKQP
+870 PSVQNKQP
-878 EYIYNFNEEKTVPV
+878 EYIYNFNEEKTVPL
-892 EQSSLVHQDEAK
+892 EQSDLVYQEEDK
-904 EIQPIVKEEY
+904 EIQP
-914 VKYSPQQETYTSAVD
+914 
-929 DRTVE
+929 
-934 QLINIMDSRKQ
+934 
-945 ANDAILKNVV
+945 VV
-955 ESQTKNDLLVTSL
+955 
-968 NTKFDYVDKE
+968 
-978 LNNKISSL
+978 
-986 ELKNKELEDKNKHLE
+986 
-1001 DVVYELSKT
+1001 
-1010 VEREI
+1010 
-1015 NLRKEY
+1015 
-1021 ESNIEKTIELHLLEK
+1021 
-1036 NLSTSKSSSDDIILQ
+1036 
-1051 QKTQEDKEFVLS
+1051 
-1063 DNNTQTEKGSLTSD
+1063 
-1077 ENAILVEEDDKNSEQ
+1077 
-1092 NLEKLEEFD
+1092 
-1101 EKSAKDTAKDN
+1101 
-1112 FDETYV
+1112 
-1118 LDLSNVETISDN
+1118 
-1130 NLNIDN
+1130 
-1136 QENISS
+1136 
-1142 DVESSSVSEQ
+1142 
-1152 IESESEPKDIVE
+1152 
-1164 EIKDEQDTNAEQQDE
+1164 
-1179 SEMVE
+1179 
-1184 ASDSNDEYVLE
+1184 
-1195 NENNE
+1195 
-1200 LNIYEDLLTS
+1200 
-1210 SNSENLKENSDQPL
+1210 
-1224 ELANTEIKSNSLE
+1224 
-1237 LEEEQSFLEVLD
+1237 
-1249 NLEDMQE
+1249 
-1256 VDENNNEN
+1256 
-1264 LSLGENESNEL
+1264 
-1275 LTEDLLDDSSEESNE
+1275 
-1290 SEMVEASNAND
+1290 
-1301 EYILDGE
+1301 
-1308 NNNELVLENSKPQP
+1308 
-1322 GDDEID
+1322 
-1328 EIIDS
+1328 
-1333 EKSNKNEKELSEEEV
+1333 
-1348 KEEMIESSEDSDTN
+1348 
-1362 DEYQLDSLEE
+1362 
-1372 NNNDFEIAKE
+1372 
-1382 DDSISNEFVESNN
+1382 
-1395 EEEILSSNAEKP
+1395 
-1407 LMEQKETMISSNK
+1407 K
-1420 EEHKTINSQDIEK
+1420 EEHKVINSQDIEK

-1497 PEHTQ
+1497 SEHTE
-1502 GIENK
+1502 GIENRN

-1518 EISTYDESELLN
+1518 EISTYDESELPN

-1569 ENGQIEEGFLPVA
+1569 ENGQIEEGLLPVE

-1588 SNVDFDNIDFDSLS
+1588 SNVDFGNIDFDSLS

-1619 VEESSNDDEQLELLD
+1619 VEESSNNNEQLELLD
-1634 ESQTSDSDQQ
+1634 ESQTSDSDEQ
-1644 IKNDEDI
+1644 IKNDENI
-1651 VEASSTSEVKNEDND
+1651 VETSSASEEQNEDND

-1671 SSLDNF
+1671 SNLDNF

-1701 INDNDETSN
+1701 INNDEASN

-1718 DESQQ
+1718 DESQT
-1723 ASDLNEETNTDENI
+1723 SDSNEKTNSDENI

-1759 DELSDESLEL
+1759 DELSDEPLEL
-1769 ADGETIEPEEELQEL
+1769 ADAETIEAEEELQEL

-1791 DEANSLANLSSGLS
+1791 DEANSLANISSGLS
-1805 FDEESNDEQSLMSE
+1805 FDEEANDEQSLTSE
-1819 GLTSEENLDV
+1819 GLTSEENIDV
-1829 VRQKMFSFETK
+1829 VKQKMFSFETK

>member
-191 ITFIALVIAVVLS
+191 ITFIALVIAIALS

-213 TVISLTKGLEQ
+213 TIISLTKGLEQ

-476 LSDSAHRMGYTK
+476 LSDSAHKMGYTK

-508 IDDQPTA
+508 IDDQPTS

-527 PIEKGLLEAP
+527 PIERGLLEAP

-543 PNQETTTLNSLNV
+543 PNQETTTLNNLNV

-565 DFSEFNS
+565 DFNEFTS
-572 PESPEQYNSIFMPES
+572 PESPEQYNSIFMPQS

-592 ELTPDVDSPLNI
+592 ELTPNVDSPLNI
-604 QEATLSQPSFGPI
+604 QEATLSQPSFEPI
-617 DNNVQQIDSTN
+617 NNNVQQMDSTN

-649 PYDLETPM
+649 PYDLETPI
-657 DNLMLES
+657 DNLMLEP
-664 NINPD
+664 NINPEET
-669 GMSSDELSEQEI
+669 SSDELSEQEI
-681 PGDSIDYNFDDLNI
+681 PTDSIDYDFDDLNI
-695 SEENSDLN
+695 SEENSDLS
-703 DLDNEENEEEY
+703 DLDNEEEY

-719 NVNNNDE
+719 NTIKNDE
-726 VIAEESPSTKEF
+726 VVVEESPSTKES
-738 EEMVEVENE
+738 EELVEIENE
-747 KPIQFMTSEEQH
+747 NPIQFMTSEEQH
-759 SVSSE
+759 SVSNE
-764 SNDDETKALKRRI
+764 SNDDDDETKALKRRI

-794 IKFIGD
+794 IKFIGE
-800 ESSDIKPDLDNKQS
+800 ESSDAKSDLDNKQVEPS
-814 ESTISLENQKENID
+814 ISVENQEENID
-828 NANNNEQISELEK
+828 NSSNDEQISQLEK
-841 QIAELKEQLN
+841 QIAELREKLN

-870 PSTQNKQP
+870 PSVQNKQP

-892 EQSSLVHQDEAK
+892 EQSGLVHEEDK
-904 EIQPIVKEEY
+904 EIQPVVKEEH
-914 VKYSPQQETYTSAVD
+914 VKYSPQQETYASAVD

-945 ANDAILKNVV
+945 ANDAILKNMV
-955 ESQTKNDLLVTSL
+955 ESQTKNDLLVSSL

-1036 NLSTSKSSSDDIILQ
+1036 NLSTSKPSSDDIILQ
-1051 QKTQEDKEFVLS
+1051 QKTQEDEEFVLS
-1063 DNNTQTEKGSLTSD
+1063 DNNTQTKKEDVKID
-1077 ENAILVEEDDKNSEQ
+1077 ENAILVEENNNNIEQ
-1092 NLEKLEEFD
+1092 NLEKLEESS
-1101 EKSAKDTAKDN
+1101 EKSTKDIAKDN
-1112 FDETYV
+1112 FDETYI
-1118 LDLSNVETISDN
+1118 LDLSSVETISDN
-1130 NLNIDN
+1130 ELNADN
-1136 QENISS
+1136 KENISS

-1152 IESESEPKDIVE
+1152 VESKIESSEDIVE
-1164 EIKDEQDTNAEQQDE
+1164 ETKDEQDKNLEQLDE
-1179 SEMVE
+1179 YEMVE
-1184 ASDSNDEYVLE
+1184 ASDSNDEYI
-1195 NENNE
+1195 
-1200 LNIYEDLLTS
+1200 LND
-1210 SNSENLKENSDQPL
+1210 
-1224 ELANTEIKSNSLE
+1224 
-1237 LEEEQSFLEVLD
+1237 
-1249 NLEDMQE
+1249 
-1256 VDENNNEN
+1256 
-1264 LSLGENESNEL
+1264 
-1275 LTEDLLDDSSEESNE
+1275 
-1290 SEMVEASNAND
+1290 
-1301 EYILDGE
+1301 E
-1308 NNNELVLENSKPQP
+1308 NNNELVIETSEPQVS
-1322 GDDEID
+1322 DDKINEIV
-1328 EIIDS
+1328 DS
-1333 EKSNKNEKELSEEEV
+1333 EKSNENEKELIEEE
-1348 KEEMIESSEDSDTN
+1348 KEEMIESIETSDTN

-1372 NNNDFEIAKE
+1372 NNHDFEVAKE
-1382 DDSISNEFVESNN
+1382 DDSISNEFVESTNNEN
-1395 EEEILSSNAEKP
+1395 EEEILSFNVEKP
-1407 LMEQKETMISSNK
+1407 SMEQEETITSNNK
-1420 EEHKTINSQDIEK
+1420 EEHKVINSQDIEK

-1497 PEHTQ
+1497 PEHAQ
-1502 GIENK
+1502 GIENR

-1518 EISTYDESELLN
+1518 EINTYDEYELPN

-1569 ENGQIEEGFLPVA
+1569 ENGQIEEGFLPVG
-1582 DNQELN
+1582 DNRELN
-1588 SNVDFDNIDFDSLS
+1588 SNVDFGNIDFDSLS

-1619 VEESSNDDEQLELLD
+1619 VEESSNNDEQLELLD
-1634 ESQTSDSDQQ
+1634 ESQTSDSDEQ
-1644 IKNDEDI
+1644 IKNDENI
-1651 VEASSTSEVKNEDND
+1651 VETSSASEEQNEDND

-1671 SSLDNF
+1671 SNLDNF

-1701 INDNDETSN
+1701 IN

-1718 DESQQ
+1718 DESQT
-1723 ASDLNEETNTDENI
+1723 SDSNEKTNADENI

-1759 DELSDESLEL
+1759 DDELSDEPLEL
-1769 ADGETIEPEEELQEL
+1769 ADAETIEPEEELQEL

-1791 DEANSLANLSSGLS
+1791 DEANSLANISSGLS
-1805 FDEESNDEQSLMSE
+1805 FDEDANDDEQSLMSE

-1829 VRQKMFSFETK
+1829 VKQKMFSFETK

>member
-191 ITFIALVIAVVLS
+191 ITFIALVIAIALS

-213 TVISLTKGLEQ
+213 TIVSLTKGLEQ

-373 PFIKKDAA
+373 PFIKKYAA

-476 LSDSAHRMGYTK
+476 LSDSAHKMGYTK
-488 EVSINSEGEGFEVGG
+488 EVSINSEGEGFEIGG

-508 IDDQPTA
+508 VDDQPTA

-543 PNQETTTLNSLNV
+543 PNQETTTLNNLNV

-565 DFSEFNS
+565 DFNEFTS
-572 PESPEQYNSIFMPES
+572 PESPEQYNSIFMPQS

-604 QEATLSQPSFGPI
+604 QEATLSQPSFEPI
-617 DNNVQQIDSTN
+617 NNVQQIDSTN

-649 PYDLETPM
+649 PYDLETPI
-657 DNLMLES
+657 DNLMLEP
-664 NINPD
+664 NINPEET
-669 GMSSDELSEQEI
+669 SSDELSEQEI
-681 PGDSIDYNFDDLNI
+681 PTDSIDYDFDDLNI
-695 SEENSDLN
+695 SEENSDLS
-703 DLDNEENEEEY
+703 DLDNEEEY

-719 NVNNNDE
+719 NTIKNDE
-726 VIAEESPSTKEF
+726 VVVEENPSTKES
-738 EEMVEVENE
+738 EELVEVENE
-747 KPIQFMTSEEQH
+747 NPIQFMTSEEQH
-759 SVSSE
+759 SVSNE
-764 SNDDETKALKRRI
+764 SNDDAETKALKRRI

-794 IKFIGD
+794 IKFIGE
-800 ESSDIKPDLDNKQS
+800 ESSDEKSDLDRKQL
-814 ESTISLENQKENID
+814 ELPISVENQQENID
-828 NANNNEQISELEK
+828 NSSNDEQISQLEK
-841 QIAELKEQLN
+841 QIAELREQLN

-870 PSTQNKQP
+870 PSVQNKQP

-892 EQSSLVHQDEAK
+892 EQSSLVDQEEDK
-904 EIQPIVKEEY
+904 VIQPVVKEEY
-914 VKYSPQQETYTSAVD
+914 AKYSPQQETYASAVD

-945 ANDAILKNVV
+945 ANDAILKNMV

-1051 QKTQEDKEFVLS
+1051 QKTQEDEEFVLS
-1063 DNNTQTEKGSLTSD
+1063 DNNIQTEKEDVKID
-1077 ENAILVEEDDKNSEQ
+1077 ENVILVEENNKNPEQ
-1092 NLEKLEEFD
+1092 NLEKLEELS
-1101 EKSAKDTAKDN
+1101 EKSTKDIAKDN
-1112 FDETYV
+1112 FDETYI
-1118 LDLSNVETISDN
+1118 LDFSSVETISDN
-1130 NLNIDN
+1130 ELNADN
-1136 QENISS
+1136 KENISS
-1142 DVESSSVSEQ
+1142 DVESASLSEQ
-1152 IESESEPKDIVE
+1152 IESKDIVEE
-1164 EIKDEQDTNAEQQDE
+1164 EIKDEQDTNLEQLDE
-1179 SEMVE
+1179 SEIVE

-1195 NENNE
+1195 DQNNE
-1200 LNIYEDLLTS
+1200 VDIYEDTLAS
-1210 SNSENLKENSDQPL
+1210 SDSEENLKENSNDEPV
-1224 ELANTEIKSNSLE
+1224 ELANDEIKSDSPE
-1237 LEEEQSFLEVLD
+1237 LEEEQSFLEGLD
-1249 NLEDMQE
+1249 NLEDIQE
-1256 VDENNNEN
+1256 DDDKN

-1275 LTEDLLDDSSEESNE
+1275 LTENLLKDHSQELDE
-1290 SEMVEASNAND
+1290 SEMVEASNSND
-1301 EYILDGE
+1301 EYILDDE
-1308 NNNELVLENSKPQP
+1308 NNNELVIETSEPQVS
-1322 GDDEID
+1322 DDKINEIV
-1328 EIIDS
+1328 DS
-1333 EKSNKNEKELSEEEV
+1333 EKSNENEKELIEEE
-1348 KEEMIESSEDSDTN
+1348 KEEMIESIETSDTN

-1372 NNNDFEIAKE
+1372 NNHDFEVAKE
-1382 DDSISNEFVESNN
+1382 DDSISNEFVESTNNEN
-1395 EEEILSSNAEKP
+1395 EEEILSFNVEKP
-1407 LMEQKETMISSNK
+1407 SMEQEETITSNNK
-1420 EEHKTINSQDIEK
+1420 EEHKVINSQDIEK

-1497 PEHTQ
+1497 PEHAQ
-1502 GIENK
+1502 GIENR

-1518 EISTYDESELLN
+1518 EINTYDESELPN

-1569 ENGQIEEGFLPVA
+1569 ENGQIEEGLLPVG

-1588 SNVDFDNIDFDSLS
+1588 SNVDFGNIDFDSLS

-1619 VEESSNDDEQLELLD
+1619 VEESSNNDEQLESLD
-1634 ESQTSDSDQQ
+1634 ESQTSDSNE
-1644 IKNDEDI
+1644 KTNADENI
-1651 VEASSTSEVKNEDND
+1651 VETSSASEEQNEDND

-1701 INDNDETSN
+1701 INNDEASN
-1710 NDEQLELL
+1710 NDEQLESL
-1718 DESQQ
+1718 DESQT
-1723 ASDLNEETNTDENI
+1723 SDSNEKTNADENI

-1747 FSDLSKDDLINN
+1747 FLDLSKDDLINN
-1759 DELSDESLEL
+1759 DELSDEPLEL
-1769 ADGETIEPEEELQEL
+1769 ADAETIEAEEELQEL

-1791 DEANSLANLSSGLS
+1791 DEANSLANISSGLS
-1805 FDEESNDEQSLMSE
+1805 FDEEANDEQSLMSE

-1829 VRQKMFSFETK
+1829 VKQKMFSFETK

>member
-1 MSSTAKI
+1 MYSTAKI

-191 ITFIALVIAVVLS
+191 ITFIALVIAIALS

-213 TVISLTKGLEQ
+213 TIISLTKGLEQ

-476 LSDSAHRMGYTK
+476 LSDSAHKMGYTK

-508 IDDQPTA
+508 VDDQPTA

-543 PNQETTTLNSLNV
+543 PNQETTTLNNLNV

-565 DFSEFNS
+565 DFNEFTS
-572 PESPEQYNSIFMPES
+572 PESPEQYNSIFMPQS

-604 QEATLSQPSFGPI
+604 QEATLSQPSFEPI
-617 DNNVQQIDSTN
+617 NNNVQQMDSTN

-649 PYDLETPM
+649 PYDLETPI
-657 DNLMLES
+657 DNLMLEP
-664 NINPD
+664 NINLEET
-669 GMSSDELSEQEI
+669 SSDELSEQEI
-681 PGDSIDYNFDDLNI
+681 PTDSIDYDFGDLNI
-695 SEENSDLN
+695 SEENSDLS
-703 DLDNEENEEEY
+703 DLDNEEEY

-719 NVNNNDE
+719 NKIKNDE
-726 VIAEESPSTKEF
+726 VIVEENPSTKES
-738 EEMVEVENE
+738 EELVEVENE
-747 KPIQFMTSEEQH
+747 NPIQFMTSEEQH
-759 SVSSE
+759 S
-764 SNDDETKALKRRI
+764 SNDDAETNALKRRI

-794 IKFIGD
+794 IKFIGE
-800 ESSDIKPDLDNKQS
+800 ESSDAKSDLDSKQVEPS
-814 ESTISLENQKENID
+814 ISVETQQENID
-828 NANNNEQISELEK
+828 NSSNDEQINQLEK
-841 QIAELKEQLN
+841 QIAELREQLN

-870 PSTQNKQP
+870 PSVQNKQP

-892 EQSSLVHQDEAK
+892 EQSSLVDQEEDK
-904 EIQPIVKEEY
+904 EIQPVVKEEH
-914 VKYSPQQETYTSAVD
+914 VKYSPQQETYASAVD

-945 ANDAILKNVV
+945 ANDAILKNMV

-1036 NLSTSKSSSDDIILQ
+1036 NLSTSKPSSDDIILQ
-1051 QKTQEDKEFVLS
+1051 QKTQEDEEFVLS
-1063 DNNTQTEKGSLTSD
+1063 DNNTQTEKEDVTSS
-1077 ENAILVEEDDKNSEQ
+1077 ENAVLVEENNNNLEQ
-1092 NLEKLEEFD
+1092 NLEKLEESS
-1101 EKSAKDTAKDN
+1101 EKSTKDIAKDN
-1112 FDETYV
+1112 FDETYI
-1118 LDLSNVETISDN
+1118 LDLSSVETISDN
-1130 NLNIDN
+1130 ELNADN
-1136 QENISS
+1136 KENISPN
-1142 DVESSSVSEQ
+1142 VESSSASEQ
-1152 IESESEPKDIVE
+1152 IESKDIVE
-1164 EIKDEQDTNAEQQDE
+1164 KTKDEKDTNLEQLDE

-1184 ASDSNDEYVLE
+1184 ASDLNDEYVLE
-1195 NENNE
+1195 DENNE
-1200 LNIYEDLLTS
+1200 VNIYEDTLTS
-1210 SNSENLKENSDQPL
+1210 SDSEENLKENSNDEPI
-1224 ELANTEIKSNSLE
+1224 ELANNEIKSDFPE
-1237 LEEEQSFLEVLD
+1237 LEEEQSFLEGLD
-1249 NLEDMQE
+1249 NLEDIQE
-1256 VDENNNEN
+1256 DDDKN

-1275 LTEDLLDDSSEESNE
+1275 LTEDLLKDHSEELDE
-1290 SEMVEASNAND
+1290 SEMVEAYESND
-1301 EYILDGE
+1301 EYILDDE
-1308 NNNELVLENSKPQP
+1308 NNNELVIETSEPQV
-1322 GDDEID
+1322 GDDKISEIV
-1328 EIIDS
+1328 DS
-1333 EKSNKNEKELSEEEV
+1333 EKSNENEKELIEEE
-1348 KEEMIESSEDSDTN
+1348 KEEMIESIETSDAN

-1372 NNNDFEIAKE
+1372 NNHDFEVAKE

-1395 EEEILSSNAEKP
+1395 ENEEEILSSNVEKP
-1407 LMEQKETMISSNK
+1407 SMEQEETITSNNK
-1420 EEHKTINSQDIEK
+1420 EEHKVINSQDSQDIEK

-1497 PEHTQ
+1497 SEHTQ
-1502 GIENK
+1502 GIENRN

-1518 EISTYDESELLN
+1518 EISTYDESELPN

-1569 ENGQIEEGFLPVA
+1569 ENGEIEEGLLPVE

-1588 SNVDFDNIDFDSLS
+1588 SNVDFGNIDFDSLS

-1619 VEESSNDDEQLELLD
+1619 VEESSNNEQLELLD
-1634 ESQTSDSDQQ
+1634 ESQTSDSNE
-1644 IKNDEDI
+1644 KTNADENI
-1651 VEASSTSEVKNEDND
+1651 VETSSASEEQNEDND

-1671 SSLDNF
+1671 SNLDNF

-1701 INDNDETSN
+1701 INNDEASN

-1718 DESQQ
+1718 DESQT
-1723 ASDLNEETNTDENI
+1723 SDSDEKTNADENI

-1759 DELSDESLEL
+1759 DELSDEPLEL
-1769 ADGETIEPEEELQEL
+1769 ADADETIEAEEELQEL

-1791 DEANSLANLSSGLS
+1791 DEANSLANISSGLS
-1805 FDEESNDEQSLMSE
+1805 FDEEANDEQSLMSE

-1829 VRQKMFSFETK
+1829 VKQKMFSFETK

>member
-191 ITFIALVIAVVLS
+191 ITFIALVIAIALS

-213 TVISLTKGLEQ
+213 TIISLTKGLEQ

-426 YEYITENNY
+426 YEYIIENNY

-476 LSDSAHRMGYTK
+476 LSDSAHKMGYTK

-508 IDDQPTA
+508 VDDQPTA
-515 LNDLNVDDLFNS
+515 LNDLNVNDLFNS

-543 PNQETTTLNSLNV
+543 PSQETTTLNNLNV

-565 DFSEFNS
+565 DFNEFTS
-572 PESPEQYNSIFMPES
+572 PESPEQYNSIFMPQS

-604 QEATLSQPSFGPI
+604 QEATLSQPSFEPI
-617 DNNVQQIDSTN
+617 NNNVQQMDSTN

-649 PYDLETPM
+649 PYDLETPI
-657 DNLMLES
+657 DNLMLEP
-664 NINPD
+664 NINLEET
-669 GMSSDELSEQEI
+669 SSDELSEQEI
-681 PGDSIDYNFDDLNI
+681 PTDSIDYDFGDLNI
-695 SEENSDLN
+695 SEENSDLS
-703 DLDNEENEEEY
+703 DLDNEEEY

-719 NVNNNDE
+719 NTIKNDE
-726 VIAEESPSTKEF
+726 VIVEENPSTKEL
-738 EEMVEVENE
+738 EELVEVENE
-747 KPIQFMTSEEQH
+747 NPIQFMTSEEQH
-759 SVSSE
+759 SVSNE
-764 SNDDETKALKRRI
+764 SNDDSETKALKRRI

-794 IKFIGD
+794 IKFIGE
-800 ESSDIKPDLDNKQS
+800 ESSGEKFDLDSKQL
-814 ESTISLENQKENID
+814 ESPISVENQQENID
-828 NANNNEQISELEK
+828 NSSNDEQISQLEK
-841 QIAELKEQLN
+841 QIAELREQLN

-870 PSTQNKQP
+870 PSVQNKQP

-892 EQSSLVHQDEAK
+892 EQSSLVYQEEDK
-904 EIQPIVKEEY
+904 EIQPVVKEEH
-914 VKYSPQQETYTSAVD
+914 VKYSPQQETYASAVD

-934 QLINIMDSRKQ
+934 QLINIIDSRKE
-945 ANDAILKNVV
+945 ANDAILKNMV

-1036 NLSTSKSSSDDIILQ
+1036 NLSTSKSSSDDTILQ
-1051 QKTQEDKEFVLS
+1051 QKTQKDEEFVLS
-1063 DNNTQTEKGSLTSD
+1063 DNNIQTEKEDVTSN
-1077 ENAILVEEDDKNSEQ
+1077 ENAILVEENNKNPEQ
-1092 NLEKLEEFD
+1092 NLEKLEESS
-1101 EKSAKDTAKDN
+1101 EKSTKDIAKDN
-1112 FDETYV
+1112 FDETYI
-1118 LDLSNVETISDN
+1118 LDLSSVETISDN
-1130 NLNIDN
+1130 ELNADN
-1136 QENISS
+1136 KENISS
-1142 DVESSSVSEQ
+1142 DVESASVSEQ
-1152 IESESEPKDIVE
+1152 IESKDIVE
-1164 EIKDEQDTNAEQQDE
+1164 EIKDEQDTNLEQLDESEMVEASDLNDEYVLEDENNELDIYEDTLTSSDSEENLKENLNDEPVELANNEIKSDSPKLEEEQSFLEGLDNLEDMQEVADNENLSLDENESSELLTEDLLKDHSEELDE

-1184 ASDSNDEYVLE
+1184 ASDSNDEYI
-1195 NENNE
+1195 
-1200 LNIYEDLLTS
+1200 LND
-1210 SNSENLKENSDQPL
+1210 
-1224 ELANTEIKSNSLE
+1224 
-1237 LEEEQSFLEVLD
+1237 
-1249 NLEDMQE
+1249 
-1256 VDENNNEN
+1256 
-1264 LSLGENESNEL
+1264 
-1275 LTEDLLDDSSEESNE
+1275 
-1290 SEMVEASNAND
+1290 
-1301 EYILDGE
+1301 E
-1308 NNNELVLENSKPQP
+1308 NNNELVIETSEPQVS
-1322 GDDEID
+1322 DDNINEIV
-1328 EIIDS
+1328 DS
-1333 EKSNKNEKELSEEEV
+1333 EKSNENEKELIEEE
-1348 KEEMIESSEDSDTN
+1348 KEEMIESIETSDIN

-1372 NNNDFEIAKE
+1372 NNHDFEVAKE

-1395 EEEILSSNAEKP
+1395 ENEEERLSSNVEKP
-1407 LMEQKETMISSNK
+1407 SMEQEETITSNNK
-1420 EEHKTINSQDIEK
+1420 EEHKVINSQDIEK

-1497 PEHTQ
+1497 SEHTQ
-1502 GIENK
+1502 GIENRN

-1518 EISTYDESELLN
+1518 EISTYDESELPN

-1569 ENGQIEEGFLPVA
+1569 ENGEIEEGLLPVE

-1588 SNVDFDNIDFDSLS
+1588 SNVDFGNIDFDSLS

-1619 VEESSNDDEQLELLD
+1619 VEESSNNNEQLELLD
-1634 ESQTSDSDQQ
+1634 ESQTLDSDEQ
-1644 IKNDEDI
+1644 IKNDENI
-1651 VEASSTSEVKNEDND
+1651 VETSSASEEQNEDND

-1671 SSLDNF
+1671 SNLDNF

-1701 INDNDETSN
+1701 INNDEASN
-1710 NDEQLELL
+1710 DDEQLELL
-1718 DESQQ
+1718 DESQT
-1723 ASDLNEETNTDENI
+1723 SDSNEKTNADENI

-1747 FSDLSKDDLINN
+1747 FSDLSKDDLMNN
-1759 DELSDESLEL
+1759 DELSDEPLEL
-1769 ADGETIEPEEELQEL
+1769 ADAETIEPEEELQEL

-1791 DEANSLANLSSGLS
+1791 DEANSFANISSGLS
-1805 FDEESNDEQSLMSE
+1805 FDEEENDEQSLMSE

-1829 VRQKMFSFETK
+1829 VKQKMFSFETK

-1940 SENGDQMI
+1940 SENGDQMV

>member
-191 ITFIALVIAVVLS
+191 ITFIALVIAIALS

-213 TVISLTKGLEQ
+213 TIISLTKGLEQ
-224 SKDIFT
+224 SKDIFI
-230 GSKLSKNSLNHFLG
+230 GSKLSKNSLNHFLS

-476 LSDSAHRMGYTK
+476 LSDSAHKMGYTK

-508 IDDQPTA
+508 IDDQPTS

-543 PNQETTTLNSLNV
+543 PNQETTTLNNLNV

-565 DFSEFNS
+565 DFNEFTS
-572 PESPEQYNSIFMPES
+572 PESPEQYNSIFMPQS

-604 QEATLSQPSFGPI
+604 QEATLSQPSFEPI
-617 DNNVQQIDSTN
+617 NNNVQQMDSTN

-649 PYDLETPM
+649 PYDLETPI
-657 DNLMLES
+657 DNLMLEP
-664 NINPD
+664 NINLEET
-669 GMSSDELSEQEI
+669 SSDELSEQEI
-681 PGDSIDYNFDDLNI
+681 PTDSIDYDFGDLNI
-695 SEENSDLN
+695 SEENSDLS
-703 DLDNEENEEEY
+703 DLDNEEEY

-719 NVNNNDE
+719 NTIKNDE
-726 VIAEESPSTKEF
+726 VIVEENPSTKES
-738 EEMVEVENE
+738 EELVEVENE
-747 KPIQFMTSEEQH
+747 NPIQFMTSEEQH
-759 SVSSE
+759 SVSNE
-764 SNDDETKALKRRI
+764 SNDDSETKALKRRI

-787 QPTYVET
+787 QPTYVKT
-794 IKFIGD
+794 IKFIGE
-800 ESSDIKPDLDNKQS
+800 ESSGEKFDLDSKQL
-814 ESTISLENQKENID
+814 ESPISVENQQENID
-828 NANNNEQISELEK
+828 NSSNDEQISQLEK
-841 QIAELKEQLN
+841 QIAELREQLN

-870 PSTQNKQP
+870 PSIQNKQP

-892 EQSSLVHQDEAK
+892 EQSDLVYQEEDK
-904 EIQPIVKEEY
+904 EIQPVVKEEH
-914 VKYSPQQETYTSAVD
+914 VKYSPQQETYASAVD

-945 ANDAILKNVV
+945 ANDAILKNMV

-1036 NLSTSKSSSDDIILQ
+1036 NLSTSKPSSDDIILQ
-1051 QKTQEDKEFVLS
+1051 QKTQEDEEFVLS
-1063 DNNTQTEKGSLTSD
+1063 DNNTQTEKEDVISS
-1077 ENAILVEEDDKNSEQ
+1077 ENAILVEENNNNLEQ
-1092 NLEKLEEFD
+1092 NLEKLEEPG
-1101 EKSAKDTAKDN
+1101 EKSTKDIAKDN
-1112 FDETYV
+1112 FDETYI
-1118 LDLSNVETISDN
+1118 LDFSSVETISDN
-1130 NLNIDN
+1130 NLNADN
-1136 QENISS
+1136 KENISS
-1142 DVESSSVSEQ
+1142 NVESPSVSEQ
-1152 IESESEPKDIVE
+1152 VESKIESEDIVE
-1164 EIKDEQDTNAEQQDE
+1164 EIKDEQDTNLEQLDE

-1184 ASDSNDEYVLE
+1184 ASDLNDEYVLE
-1195 NENNE
+1195 DENNE
-1200 LNIYEDLLTS
+1200 VDIYEDTLIS
-1210 SNSENLKENSDQPL
+1210 SYSEENLKENSNNEPL
-1224 ELANTEIKSNSLE
+1224 ELANDEIKSDSPK
-1237 LEEEQSFLEVLD
+1237 LEEEQSFLEGLD
-1249 NLEDMQE
+1249 NLEDMQQE
-1256 VDENNNEN
+1256 VNDNKN

-1275 LTEDLLDDSSEESNE
+1275 LTEDLLEDHSEELDE
-1290 SEMVEASNAND
+1290 SETVEAFDSND
-1301 EYILDGE
+1301 EYILDDE
-1308 NNNELVLENSKPQP
+1308 NNSELVIETSEPQVS
-1322 GDDEID
+1322 DDKINEIV
-1328 EIIDS
+1328 DS
-1333 EKSNKNEKELSEEEV
+1333 EKSNENEKELIEEE
-1348 KEEMIESSEDSDTN
+1348 KEEMIESIETSDIN

-1372 NNNDFEIAKE
+1372 NNHDFEVAKE
-1382 DDSISNEFVESNN
+1382 DDSISNELVESNN
-1395 EEEILSSNAEKP
+1395 ENNEERLSSNVEKAS
-1407 LMEQKETMISSNK
+1407 MEQEETITSNNK
-1420 EEHKTINSQDIEK
+1420 EEHKVINSQDIEK

-1497 PEHTQ
+1497 SEHTQ
-1502 GIENK
+1502 GIENR

-1518 EISTYDESELLN
+1518 EISTYDESELPN

-1569 ENGQIEEGFLPVA
+1569 ENGQIEEGFLPVE

-1588 SNVDFDNIDFDSLS
+1588 SNVDFGNIDFDSLS

-1619 VEESSNDDEQLELLD
+1619 VEESSNNDEQLESLD
-1634 ESQTSDSDQQ
+1634 ESQTSDSNEQ
-1644 IKNDEDI
+1644 IKNDENI
-1651 VEASSTSEVKNEDND
+1651 VETSSASEEQNEDND

-1671 SSLDNF
+1671 SNLDNF

-1701 INDNDETSN
+1701 INNDEASN
-1710 NDEQLELL
+1710 SDEQLELL
-1718 DESQQ
+1718 DESQT
-1723 ASDLNEETNTDENI
+1723 SDSNEKTNVDENI

-1747 FSDLSKDDLINN
+1747 FSDLSKDDLMNN
-1759 DELSDESLEL
+1759 DELSDEPLEL
-1769 ADGETIEPEEELQEL
+1769 ADAETIEPEEELQEL

-1791 DEANSLANLSSGLS
+1791 DEANSFANISSGLS
-1805 FDEESNDEQSLMSE
+1805 FDEEENDEQSLMSE

-1829 VRQKMFSFETK
+1829 VKQKMFSFETK

>member
-191 ITFIALVIAVVLS
+191 ITFIALVIAIALS

-213 TVISLTKGLEQ
+213 TIISLTKGLEQ

-476 LSDSAHRMGYTK
+476 LSDSAHKMGYTK

-508 IDDQPTA
+508 VDDQPTA

-543 PNQETTTLNSLNV
+543 PSQETTTLNNLNV

-565 DFSEFNS
+565 DFNEFTS
-572 PESPEQYNSIFMPES
+572 PESPEQYNSIFMPQS

-604 QEATLSQPSFGPI
+604 QEATLSQPSFEPI
-617 DNNVQQIDSTN
+617 NNNVQQMDSTN

-649 PYDLETPM
+649 PYDLETPI
-657 DNLMLES
+657 DNLMLEP
-664 NINPD
+664 NINLEET
-669 GMSSDELSEQEI
+669 SSDELSEQEI
-681 PGDSIDYNFDDLNI
+681 PTDSIDYDFGDLNI
-695 SEENSDLN
+695 SEENSDLS
-703 DLDNEENEEEY
+703 DLDNEEEY

-719 NVNNNDE
+719 NTIKNDE
-726 VIAEESPSTKEF
+726 VIVEENPSTKES
-738 EEMVEVENE
+738 EELVEVENE
-747 KPIQFMTSEEQH
+747 NPIQFMTSEEQH
-759 SVSSE
+759 SVSNE
-764 SNDDETKALKRRI
+764 SNDDSKTKALKRRI

-794 IKFIGD
+794 IKFIGE
-800 ESSDIKPDLDNKQS
+800 ESSGEKFDLDSKQL
-814 ESTISLENQKENID
+814 ESPISVENQQENID
-828 NANNNEQISELEK
+828 NSSNDEQISQLEK
-841 QIAELKEQLN
+841 QIAELREQLN

-870 PSTQNKQP
+870 PSVQNKQP

-892 EQSSLVHQDEAK
+892 EQSSLVYQEEDK
-904 EIQPIVKEEY
+904 EIQPVVKEEH
-914 VKYSPQQETYTSAVD
+914 VKYSPQQETYASAVD

-934 QLINIMDSRKQ
+934 QLINIIDSRKE
-945 ANDAILKNVV
+945 ANDAILKNMV

-1036 NLSTSKSSSDDIILQ
+1036 NLSTSKSSSDDTILQ
-1051 QKTQEDKEFVLS
+1051 QKTQKDEEFVLS
-1063 DNNTQTEKGSLTSD
+1063 DNNIQTEKEDVTSN
-1077 ENAILVEEDDKNSEQ
+1077 ENAILVEENNKNPEQ
-1092 NLEKLEEFD
+1092 NLEKLEESS
-1101 EKSAKDTAKDN
+1101 EKSTKDIAKDN
-1112 FDETYV
+1112 FDETYI
-1118 LDLSNVETISDN
+1118 LDFSSVETISDN
-1130 NLNIDN
+1130 NLNADN
-1136 QENISS
+1136 KENISS
-1142 DVESSSVSEQ
+1142 NVESPSVSEQ
-1152 IESESEPKDIVE
+1152 IESKDIVE
-1164 EIKDEQDTNAEQQDE
+1164 ETKDEQDTNLEQLDE

-1184 ASDSNDEYVLE
+1184 ASDLNDEYILDG
-1195 NENNE
+1195 ENNE
-1200 LNIYEDLLTS
+1200 LDVYEDSLTS
-1210 SNSENLKENSDQPL
+1210 SNSEENLKENSNQPL
-1224 ELANTEIKSNSLE
+1224 ELANDETKSDSPE
-1237 LEEEQSFLEVLD
+1237 LEEEQSFLKGLD
-1249 NLEDMQE
+1249 NLEDIQE
-1256 VDENNNEN
+1256 DADNKN

-1275 LTEDLLDDSSEESNE
+1275 LTEDLVKDHSEELDE
-1290 SEMVEASNAND
+1290 SEMVEADDSND
-1301 EYILDGE
+1301 EYILDDE
-1308 NNNELVLENSKPQP
+1308 NNNELVIETSESQMS
-1322 GDDEID
+1322 DDKINEIV
-1328 EIIDS
+1328 DS
-1333 EKSNKNEKELSEEEV
+1333 EKSNENEKELIEEE
-1348 KEEMIESSEDSDTN
+1348 KEEMIESIETSDIN

-1372 NNNDFEIAKE
+1372 NNHDFEVAKE

-1395 EEEILSSNAEKP
+1395 ENEEEKLSSNIEKP
-1407 LMEQKETMISSNK
+1407 STEQEETITLNNK
-1420 EEHKTINSQDIEK
+1420 EEHKVINSQDIEK

-1497 PEHTQ
+1497 PEHAQ

-1518 EISTYDESELLN
+1518 EISTYDESELPN

-1569 ENGQIEEGFLPVA
+1569 ENGQIEEGFLPVE

-1588 SNVDFDNIDFDSLS
+1588 SNVDFGNIDFDSLS

-1619 VEESSNDDEQLELLD
+1619 VEESSNNDEQLELLD
-1634 ESQTSDSDQQ
+1634 ESQTFDSNE
-1644 IKNDEDI
+1644 KTNADENI
-1651 VEASSTSEVKNEDND
+1651 VEASSASEEQNEDND

-1701 INDNDETSN
+1701 INNDEASN
-1710 NDEQLELL
+1710 NDEQLESL
-1718 DESQQ
+1718 DESQTFD
-1723 ASDLNEETNTDENI
+1723 SNEKTNADENI

-1759 DELSDESLEL
+1759 GELSDEPLEL
-1769 ADGETIEPEEELQEL
+1769 ADAETIESEEELQEL

-1791 DEANSLANLSSGLS
+1791 DEANSLANISSGLS
-1805 FDEESNDEQSLMSE
+1805 FDEEANDEQSLMSE

-1829 VRQKMFSFETK
+1829 VKQKMFSFETK

>member
-191 ITFIALVIAVVLS
+191 ITFIALVIAVALS

-213 TVISLTKGLEQ
+213 TIISLTKGLEQ

-253 MQLQGLTENL
+253 MQLQGLTESL

-476 LSDSAHRMGYTK
+476 LSDSAHKMGYTK
-488 EVSINSEGEGFEVGG
+488 EVSINSEGEGFEIGG

-508 IDDQPTA
+508 VDDQPTA

-543 PNQETTTLNSLNV
+543 PNQETTTLNNLNV

-565 DFSEFNS
+565 DFNEFTS
-572 PESPEQYNSIFMPES
+572 PESPEQYNSIFMPQS

-604 QEATLSQPSFGPI
+604 QEATLSQPSFEPI
-617 DNNVQQIDSTN
+617 NNNVQQMDSTN

-649 PYDLETPM
+649 PYDLETPI
-657 DNLMLES
+657 DNLMLEP
-664 NINPD
+664 NINPEET
-669 GMSSDELSEQEI
+669 SSDELSEQEI
-681 PGDSIDYNFDDLNI
+681 PTDSIDYDFDDLNI
-695 SEENSDLN
+695 SEENSDLS
-703 DLDNEENEEEY
+703 DLDNEEEY

-719 NVNNNDE
+719 NTIKNDE
-726 VIAEESPSTKEF
+726 VVVEESPSTKES
-738 EEMVEVENE
+738 EELVEVENE
-747 KPIQFMTSEEQH
+747 NPIQFMTSEEQH
-759 SVSSE
+759 SVSNE
-764 SNDDETKALKRRI
+764 SNDDAETKALKRRI

-794 IKFIGD
+794 IKFIGE
-800 ESSDIKPDLDNKQS
+800 ESSGEKSDLDSKQL
-814 ESTISLENQKENID
+814 ESPISVENQQENID
-828 NANNNEQISELEK
+828 NSSNDEQISQLEK
-841 QIAELKEQLN
+841 QIAELREQLN

-870 PSTQNKQP
+870 PSVQNKQP

-892 EQSSLVHQDEAK
+892 EQSDLVYQEEDK
-904 EIQPIVKEEY
+904 EIQPVVREEH
-914 VKYSPQQETYTSAVD
+914 VKYSPQQETYASAVD

-945 ANDAILKNVV
+945 ANDAILKNMV

-986 ELKNKELEDKNKHLE
+986 ELKNKELE

-1036 NLSTSKSSSDDIILQ
+1036 NLSTSKSSSDDINLQ
-1051 QKTQEDKEFVLS
+1051 QKTQEDEEFVLS
-1063 DNNTQTEKGSLTSD
+1063 DNNNIKTEKEDVTSN
-1077 ENAILVEEDDKNSEQ
+1077 ENAILVEENNNNLEQ
-1092 NLEKLEEFD
+1092 NLEKLEELG
-1101 EKSAKDTAKDN
+1101 EKSTKDIAKDN
-1112 FDETYV
+1112 FDETYI
-1118 LDLSNVETISDN
+1118 LDFSSVETISDN
-1130 NLNIDN
+1130 ELNADN
-1136 QENISS
+1136 KENISPN
-1142 DVESSSVSEQ
+1142 VESSSASEQ
-1152 IESESEPKDIVE
+1152 IESKDIVE
-1164 EIKDEQDTNAEQQDE
+1164 KTKDEKDTNLEQLDE

-1184 ASDSNDEYVLE
+1184 ASDLNDEYVLE
-1195 NENNE
+1195 DENNE
-1200 LNIYEDLLTS
+1200 VNIYEDTLTS
-1210 SNSENLKENSDQPL
+1210 SDSEENLKENSNDEPI
-1224 ELANTEIKSNSLE
+1224 ELANNEIKSDSPE
-1237 LEEEQSFLEVLD
+1237 LEEEQSFLEGLD
-1249 NLEDMQE
+1249 NLEDIQE
-1256 VDENNNEN
+1256 DDDKN

-1275 LTEDLLDDSSEESNE
+1275 LTEDLLKDHSEELDE
-1290 SEMVEASNAND
+1290 SEMVEAYESND
-1301 EYILDGE
+1301 EYILDDE
-1308 NNNELVLENSKPQP
+1308 NNNELVIETSEPQV
-1322 GDDEID
+1322 GDDKISEIV
-1328 EIIDS
+1328 DS
-1333 EKSNKNEKELSEEEV
+1333 EKSNENEKELIEEE
-1348 KEEMIESSEDSDTN
+1348 KEEMIESIETSDAN

-1372 NNNDFEIAKE
+1372 NNHDFEVAKE

-1395 EEEILSSNAEKP
+1395 ENEEEILSSNVEKP
-1407 LMEQKETMISSNK
+1407 SMEQEETITSNNK
-1420 EEHKTINSQDIEK
+1420 EEHKVINSQDIEK

-1497 PEHTQ
+1497 SEHTQ
-1502 GIENK
+1502 GIENRN

-1518 EISTYDESELLN
+1518 EISTYDESELPN

-1569 ENGQIEEGFLPVA
+1569 ENGEIEEGLLPVE

-1588 SNVDFDNIDFDSLS
+1588 SNVDFGNIDFDSLS

-1619 VEESSNDDEQLELLD
+1619 VEESSNNDEQLESLDD
-1634 ESQTSDSDQQ
+1634 ESQTSDSNE
-1644 IKNDEDI
+1644 KTNADENI
-1651 VEASSTSEVKNEDND
+1651 VETSSASEEQNEDND

-1701 INDNDETSN
+1701 IN

-1718 DESQQ
+1718 DESQT
-1723 ASDLNEETNTDENI
+1723 SDSNEKTNVDENI

-1747 FSDLSKDDLINN
+1747 FSDLSKDDLMNN
-1759 DELSDESLEL
+1759 DELSDEPLEL
-1769 ADGETIEPEEELQEL
+1769 ADAETIEPEEELQEL

-1791 DEANSLANLSSGLS
+1791 DEANSFANISSGLS
-1805 FDEESNDEQSLMSE
+1805 FDEEANDEQSLMSE

-1829 VRQKMFSFETK
+1829 VKQKMFSFETK

-1884 NRDKYIVNIYG
+1884 NRDKYIINIYG

>member
-191 ITFIALVIAVVLS
+191 ITFIALVIAIALS

-213 TVISLTKGLEQ
+213 TIISLTKGLEQ

-349 VGVGISANPIKS
+349 IGVGISANPIKS

-476 LSDSAHRMGYTK
+476 LSDSAHKMGYTK

-508 IDDQPTA
+508 VDDQPTA

-537 LLDLNI
+537 LLDFNI
-543 PNQETTTLNSLNV
+543 PNQETTTLNNINV

-565 DFSEFNS
+565 DFNEFTS
-572 PESPEQYNSIFMPES
+572 PESPEQYNSIFMPQS

-604 QEATLSQPSFGPI
+604 QEATLSQPSFEPI
-617 DNNVQQIDSTN
+617 NNVQQIDSTN

-649 PYDLETPM
+649 PYDLETPI
-657 DNLMLES
+657 DNLMLEP
-664 NINPD
+664 NINLEET
-669 GMSSDELSEQEI
+669 SSDELSEQEI
-681 PGDSIDYNFDDLNI
+681 PTDSIDYDFDDLNI
-695 SEENSDLN
+695 SEENSDLS
-703 DLDNEENEEEY
+703 DLDNEEEY

-719 NVNNNDE
+719 NTIKNDE
-726 VIAEESPSTKEF
+726 VVVEENPSTKES
-738 EEMVEVENE
+738 EELVEVENE
-747 KPIQFMTSEEQH
+747 NPIQFMTSEEQH
-759 SVSSE
+759 SVSNE
-764 SNDDETKALKRRI
+764 SNDDAETKALKRRI

-794 IKFIGD
+794 IKFIGE
-800 ESSDIKPDLDNKQS
+800 ESSDEKSDLDRKQL
-814 ESTISLENQKENID
+814 ELPISVENQQENID
-828 NANNNEQISELEK
+828 NSSNDEQISQLEK
-841 QIAELKEQLN
+841 QIAELREQLN

-870 PSTQNKQP
+870 PSVQNKQP

-892 EQSSLVHQDEAK
+892 EQSSLVDQEEDK
-904 EIQPIVKEEY
+904 VIQPVVKEEY
-914 VKYSPQQETYTSAVD
+914 AKYSPQQETYASAVD

-945 ANDAILKNVV
+945 ANDAILKNMV

-1036 NLSTSKSSSDDIILQ
+1036 NLSTSKSSSDDTILQ
-1051 QKTQEDKEFVLS
+1051 QKTQEDEEFVLS
-1063 DNNTQTEKGSLTSD
+1063 DNNIQTEKEDVKID
-1077 ENAILVEEDDKNSEQ
+1077 ENAILVEENNKNPEQ
-1092 NLEKLEEFD
+1092 NLEKLEELS
-1101 EKSAKDTAKDN
+1101 EKSTEDITKDN
-1112 FDETYV
+1112 FDETYI
-1118 LDLSNVETISDN
+1118 LDLSSVETISENELNADN
-1130 NLNIDN
+1130 K
-1136 QENISS
+1136 ENISPN
-1142 DVESSSVSEQ
+1142 VESASVSEQ
-1152 IESESEPKDIVE
+1152 IESKIESKDIVE
-1164 EIKDEQDTNAEQQDE
+1164 EIKDEQDTNLEQLDE
-1179 SEMVE
+1179 SKMVE

-1195 NENNE
+1195 DENNE
-1200 LNIYEDLLTS
+1200 VNIYEDILTS
-1210 SNSENLKENSDQPL
+1210 SDSEENLKENSNDEPV
-1224 ELANTEIKSNSLE
+1224 ELVNNEIKSDSPE
-1237 LEEEQSFLEVLD
+1237 LQEEQSFLEGLD
-1249 NLEDMQE
+1249 NLEDIQE
-1256 VDENNNEN
+1256 DDDKN

-1275 LTEDLLDDSSEESNE
+1275 LTENLLKDHSEELDE
-1290 SEMVEASNAND
+1290 SEMVEASNSND

-1308 NNNELVLENSKPQP
+1308 NNNELVIETSEPQVS
-1322 GDDEID
+1322 DDKINEIV
-1328 EIIDS
+1328 DS
-1333 EKSNKNEKELSEEEV
+1333 EKSNENEKELIEEE
-1348 KEEMIESSEDSDTN
+1348 KEEMIESIETSDTN

-1372 NNNDFEIAKE
+1372 NNHDFEVAKE

-1395 EEEILSSNAEKP
+1395 ENEEEILSFNVEKP
-1407 LMEQKETMISSNK
+1407 SMEQEETITSNNK
-1420 EEHKTINSQDIEK
+1420 EEHKVINSQDIEK

-1497 PEHTQ
+1497 PEHAQ
-1502 GIENK
+1502 GIENR

-1518 EISTYDESELLN
+1518 EISTYDESELPN

-1569 ENGQIEEGFLPVA
+1569 ENGQIEEGLLPVE

-1588 SNVDFDNIDFDSLS
+1588 SNVDFGNIDFDSLS

-1619 VEESSNDDEQLELLD
+1619 VEESSNNNEQLELLD
-1634 ESQTSDSDQQ
+1634 ESQTSDSNEQ
-1644 IKNDEDI
+1644 IKNDENI
-1651 VEASSTSEVKNEDND
+1651 VETSSASEEQNEDND

-1671 SSLDNF
+1671 SNLDNF

-1701 INDNDETSN
+1701 INNDEASN
-1710 NDEQLELL
+1710 DDEQLELL
-1718 DESQQ
+1718 DESQT
-1723 ASDLNEETNTDENI
+1723 SDSDEKTNADENI

-1759 DELSDESLEL
+1759 DELSDEPVEL
-1769 ADGETIEPEEELQEL
+1769 ADAETIEAEEELQEL

-1791 DEANSLANLSSGLS
+1791 DEANSLANISSGLS
-1805 FDEESNDEQSLMSE
+1805 FDEEANDEQSLMSE
-1819 GLTSEENLDV
+1819 GLTSEKNLDV
-1829 VRQKMFSFETK
+1829 VKQKMFSFETK

>member
-191 ITFIALVIAVVLS
+191 ITFIALVIAIALS

-213 TVISLTKGLEQ
+213 TIVSLTKGLEQ

-476 LSDSAHRMGYTK
+476 LSDSAHKMGYTK

-508 IDDQPTA
+508 VDDQPTA

-543 PNQETTTLNSLNV
+543 PNQETTTLNNLNV

-565 DFSEFNS
+565 DFNEFTS
-572 PESPEQYNSIFMPES
+572 PESPEQYNSIFMPQS

-604 QEATLSQPSFGPI
+604 QEATLSQPSFEPI
-617 DNNVQQIDSTN
+617 NNNVQQIDSTN

-649 PYDLETPM
+649 PYDLETPI
-657 DNLMLES
+657 DNLMLEP
-664 NINPD
+664 NINLEET
-669 GMSSDELSEQEI
+669 SSDELSEQEI
-681 PGDSIDYNFDDLNI
+681 PTDSIDYDFDDLNI
-695 SEENSDLN
+695 SEENSDLS
-703 DLDNEENEEEY
+703 DLDNEEEY

-719 NVNNNDE
+719 NTIKNDE
-726 VIAEESPSTKEF
+726 VVVEESSSTKES
-738 EEMVEVENE
+738 EELVEVENE
-747 KPIQFMTSEEQH
+747 NPIQFMNSEEQH
-759 SVSSE
+759 SVSNE
-764 SNDDETKALKRRI
+764 SNDDSETKALKRRI

-794 IKFIGD
+794 IKFIGE
-800 ESSDIKPDLDNKQS
+800 ESSDAKSDLDSKQVEPS
-814 ESTISLENQKENID
+814 ISVETQQENID
-828 NANNNEQISELEK
+828 NSSNDEQINQLEK
-841 QIAELKEQLN
+841 QIAELREQLN

-914 VKYSPQQETYTSAVD
+914 VKYSPQQETYASTVD

-945 ANDAILKNVV
+945 ANDAILKNMV

-1051 QKTQEDKEFVLS
+1051 QKTQEDGEFVLS
-1063 DNNTQTEKGSLTSD
+1063 DNNNIKTEKEDVISS
-1077 ENAILVEEDDKNSEQ
+1077 ENAILVEENNNNLEQ
-1092 NLEKLEEFD
+1092 NLEKLEESS
-1101 EKSAKDTAKDN
+1101 EKSTKDIAKDN
-1112 FDETYV
+1112 FDETYI
-1118 LDLSNVETISDN
+1118 LDFSSVETISDN
-1130 NLNIDN
+1130 ELNADN
-1136 QENISS
+1136 KENISPN
-1142 DVESSSVSEQ
+1142 VESASVSEQ
-1152 IESESEPKDIVE
+1152 IESKIESEDIVE
-1164 EIKDEQDTNAEQQDE
+1164 EIKDEQDTNLEQLDE

-1195 NENNE
+1195 DENNE
-1200 LNIYEDLLTS
+1200 VDIYEDTLTS
-1210 SNSENLKENSDQPL
+1210 SYSEENLKENSNDEPL
-1224 ELANTEIKSNSLE
+1224 ELANDEIKSDSSE
-1237 LEEEQSFLEVLD
+1237 LEEEQSFLEGLD
-1249 NLEDMQE
+1249 NLEDMQQE
-1256 VDENNNEN
+1256 VNDNKN

-1275 LTEDLLDDSSEESNE
+1275 LTEDLLEDHSEELDE
-1290 SEMVEASNAND
+1290 SETVEAFDSND
-1301 EYILDGE
+1301 EYILDDE
-1308 NNNELVLENSKPQP
+1308 NNSELVIETSEPQVS
-1322 GDDEID
+1322 DDKINEIV
-1328 EIIDS
+1328 DS
-1333 EKSNKNEKELSEEEV
+1333 EKSNENEKELIEEE
-1348 KEEMIESSEDSDTN
+1348 KEEMIESIEISDTN

-1372 NNNDFEIAKE
+1372 NNHDFEVAKE
-1382 DDSISNEFVESNN
+1382 DDSISNELVESTNNEN
-1395 EEEILSSNAEKP
+1395 EEEILSSNVEKP
-1407 LMEQKETMISSNK
+1407 STEQEETITSNNK
-1420 EEHKTINSQDIEK
+1420 EEHKVINSQDIEK

-1502 GIENK
+1502 GIKNR

-1518 EISTYDESELLN
+1518 EISTYDESELPN

-1569 ENGQIEEGFLPVA
+1569 ENGQIEEGLLPVG

-1588 SNVDFDNIDFDSLS
+1588 SNVDFGNIDFDSLS

-1619 VEESSNDDEQLELLD
+1619 VEESSNNDEQLESLD
-1634 ESQTSDSDQQ
+1634 ESQTSDSNEQ
-1644 IKNDEDI
+1644 IKNDENI
-1651 VEASSTSEVKNEDND
+1651 VETSSASEEQNEDND

-1671 SSLDNF
+1671 SNLDNF

-1689 ENGVINNNENIS
+1689 ENGVINNSENIS
-1701 INDNDETSN
+1701 INNDEASN

-1718 DESQQ
+1718 DESQT
-1723 ASDLNEETNTDENI
+1723 SDSNEKNNVDENI

-1747 FSDLSKDDLINN
+1747 FSDLSKDDLMNN
-1759 DELSDESLEL
+1759 DELSDEPLEL
-1769 ADGETIEPEEELQEL
+1769 ADAETIEPEEELQEL

-1791 DEANSLANLSSGLS
+1791 DEANSFANISSGLS
-1805 FDEESNDEQSLMSE
+1805 FDEEENDEQSLMSE

-1829 VRQKMFSFETK
+1829 VKQKMFSFETK

>member
-191 ITFIALVIAVVLS
+191 ITFIALVIAIALS

-213 TVISLTKGLEQ
+213 TIVSLTKGLEQ

-349 VGVGISANPIKS
+349 AGVGISANPIKS

-476 LSDSAHRMGYTK
+476 LSDSAHKMGYTK

-508 IDDQPTA
+508 IDDQPTS

-543 PNQETTTLNSLNV
+543 PNQETTTLNNLNV

-565 DFSEFNS
+565 DFNEFTS
-572 PESPEQYNSIFMPES
+572 PESPEQYNSIFMPQS

-604 QEATLSQPSFGPI
+604 QEATLSQPSFEPI
-617 DNNVQQIDSTN
+617 NNNVQQIDSTN

-649 PYDLETPM
+649 PYDLETPI
-657 DNLMLES
+657 DNLMLEP
-664 NINPD
+664 NINPEET
-669 GMSSDELSEQEI
+669 SSDELSEQEI
-681 PGDSIDYNFDDLNI
+681 PTDSIDYDFDDLNI
-695 SEENSDLN
+695 SEENSDLS
-703 DLDNEENEEEY
+703 DLDNEEEY

-719 NVNNNDE
+719 NTIKNDE
-726 VIAEESPSTKEF
+726 VVVEENPSTKES
-738 EEMVEVENE
+738 EELVEVENE
-747 KPIQFMTSEEQH
+747 NPIQFMTSEEQH
-759 SVSSE
+759 SVSNV
-764 SNDDETKALKRRI
+764 SNEDSETKALKRRI

-794 IKFIGD
+794 IKFIGE
-800 ESSDIKPDLDNKQS
+800 ESSDAKSDLDSKQL
-814 ESTISLENQKENID
+814 ESPISVENQQENID
-828 NANNNEQISELEK
+828 NSSNDEQISQLEK
-841 QIAELKEQLN
+841 QIAELREQLN

-870 PSTQNKQP
+870 PSVQNKQP
-878 EYIYNFNEEKTVPV
+878 EYIYNFNEEKNVPV
-892 EQSSLVHQDEAK
+892 EQSSLVYQEEDK
-904 EIQPIVKEEY
+904 EIQPVVKEEY
-914 VKYSPQQETYTSAVD
+914 AKYSPQQETYASAVD

-945 ANDAILKNVV
+945 ANDAILKNMV

-1015 NLRKEY
+1015 SLRKEY

-1051 QKTQEDKEFVLS
+1051 QKTQEDEEFVLS
-1063 DNNTQTEKGSLTSD
+1063 DNNIKTEKEDVTSN
-1077 ENAILVEEDDKNSEQ
+1077 ENAILVEENNKNPEQ
-1092 NLEKLEEFD
+1092 NLEKLEELG
-1101 EKSAKDTAKDN
+1101 EKSTEDITKDN
-1112 FDETYV
+1112 FDETYI
-1118 LDLSNVETISDN
+1118 LDLSSVETISDN
-1130 NLNIDN
+1130 ELNADN
-1136 QENISS
+1136 KENISS
-1142 DVESSSVSEQ
+1142 DVESASVSEQ
-1152 IESESEPKDIVE
+1152 IESKDIVE
-1164 EIKDEQDTNAEQQDE
+1164 ETKDEQDTNLEQLDE
-1179 SEMVE
+1179 SEIVE

-1195 NENNE
+1195 DQNNE
-1200 LNIYEDLLTS
+1200 VDIYEDTLAS
-1210 SNSENLKENSDQPL
+1210 SDSEENLKENSNDEPI
-1224 ELANTEIKSNSLE
+1224 ELANNEIKSDSPE
-1237 LEEEQSFLEVLD
+1237 LEEQSFLEGLD
-1249 NLEDMQE
+1249 NLEDIQE
-1256 VDENNNEN
+1256 DDDKN

-1275 LTEDLLDDSSEESNE
+1275 LTEDLLKDHSEELDE
-1290 SEMVEASNAND
+1290 SEMVEASNSND
-1301 EYILDGE
+1301 EYILDEE
-1308 NNNELVLENSKPQP
+1308 NNNELVIETSEPQVS
-1322 GDDEID
+1322 DDKINEIV
-1328 EIIDS
+1328 DS
-1333 EKSNKNEKELSEEEV
+1333 EKSNENEKELIKEE
-1348 KEEMIESSEDSDTN
+1348 KEEMIESIEISDIK

-1372 NNNDFEIAKE
+1372 NNHDFEVAKE

-1395 EEEILSSNAEKP
+1395 ENEEERFSSNVEKSS
-1407 LMEQKETMISSNK
+1407 MEQEETITSNNK
-1420 EEHKTINSQDIEK
+1420 EEHKVINSQDIEK

-1474 MSQQNSGKPVIN
+1474 MSRQNSGKPVIN

-1497 PEHTQ
+1497 SEHTQ
-1502 GIENK
+1502 GIENRN

-1518 EISTYDESELLN
+1518 EISTYDESELPN

-1569 ENGQIEEGFLPVA
+1569 ENCQIEEGLLPVE

-1588 SNVDFDNIDFDSLS
+1588 SNVDFGNIDFDSLS

-1619 VEESSNDDEQLELLD
+1619 VEESSNNDEQLESLD
-1634 ESQTSDSDQQ
+1634 ESQTSDSNEQ
-1644 IKNDEDI
+1644 IKNDENI
-1651 VEASSTSEVKNEDND
+1651 VETSSASEEQKEDND

-1671 SSLDNF
+1671 SNLDNF

-1689 ENGVINNNENIS
+1689 ENGVINNSENIS
-1701 INDNDETSN
+1701 INNDEASN
-1710 NDEQLELL
+1710 SDEQLELL
-1718 DESQQ
+1718 DESQT
-1723 ASDLNEETNTDENI
+1723 SDSNEKTNSDENI

-1759 DELSDESLEL
+1759 DELSDEALEL
-1769 ADGETIEPEEELQEL
+1769 ADAETIEAEEELQEL

-1791 DEANSLANLSSGLS
+1791 DEANSFANISSGLS
-1805 FDEESNDEQSLMSE
+1805 FDEEANDEQSLMSE

-1829 VRQKMFSFETK
+1829 VKQKMFSFETK

>member
-191 ITFIALVIAVVLS
+191 ITFIALVIAIALS

-213 TVISLTKGLEQ
+213 TIISLTKGLEQ

-361 GDLVDFIRNFII
+361 GDLVDFIRNFI
-373 PFIKKDAA
+373 KKDAA

-476 LSDSAHRMGYTK
+476 LSDSAHKMGYTK
-488 EVSINSEGEGFEVGG
+488 EVSINSKGEGFEVGG

-508 IDDQPTA
+508 VDDQPTA

-543 PNQETTTLNSLNV
+543 PSQETTTLNNLNV

-565 DFSEFNS
+565 DFNEFTS
-572 PESPEQYNSIFMPES
+572 PESPEQYNSIFMPQS

-604 QEATLSQPSFGPI
+604 QEATLSQPSFEPI
-617 DNNVQQIDSTN
+617 NNNVQQMDSTN

-649 PYDLETPM
+649 PYDLETPI
-657 DNLMLES
+657 DNLMLEP
-664 NINPD
+664 NINLEET
-669 GMSSDELSEQEI
+669 SSDELSEQEI
-681 PGDSIDYNFDDLNI
+681 PTDSIDYDFGDLNI
-695 SEENSDLN
+695 SEENSDLS
-703 DLDNEENEEEY
+703 DLDNEEEY

-719 NVNNNDE
+719 NTIKNDE
-726 VIAEESPSTKEF
+726 VIVEENPSTKES
-738 EEMVEVENE
+738 EELVEVEN
-747 KPIQFMTSEEQH
+747 KNPIQFMTSEEQH
-759 SVSSE
+759 SVSNE
-764 SNDDETKALKRRI
+764 SNDDSETKALKRRI

-794 IKFIGD
+794 IKFIGE
-800 ESSDIKPDLDNKQS
+800 ESSDAKSDLDSKQI
-814 ESTISLENQKENID
+814 ESLISVENQQENID
-828 NANNNEQISELEK
+828 NSSNDEQISQLEK
-841 QIAELKEQLN
+841 QIAELRKQLN

-870 PSTQNKQP
+870 PSVQNKQP

-892 EQSSLVHQDEAK
+892 EQSSLVYQEEDK
-904 EIQPIVKEEY
+904 VIQPVVKEEY
-914 VKYSPQQETYTSAVD
+914 AKYSPQQETYASAVD

-934 QLINIMDSRKQ
+934 QLINIMDSRKE
-945 ANDAILKNVV
+945 ANDAILKNMV

-1036 NLSTSKSSSDDIILQ
+1036 NLSTSKSSSDDTILQ
-1051 QKTQEDKEFVLS
+1051 QKTQKDEEFVLS
-1063 DNNTQTEKGSLTSD
+1063 DNNIQTEKEDVTSN
-1077 ENAILVEEDDKNSEQ
+1077 ENAILVEENNKNPEQ
-1092 NLEKLEEFD
+1092 NLEKLEESS
-1101 EKSAKDTAKDN
+1101 EKSTKDIAKDN
-1112 FDETYV
+1112 FDETYI
-1118 LDLSNVETISDN
+1118 LDLSSVETISDN
-1130 NLNIDN
+1130 ELNADN
-1136 QENISS
+1136 KENISS
-1142 DVESSSVSEQ
+1142 DVESASVSEQ
-1152 IESESEPKDIVE
+1152 IESKDIVE
-1164 EIKDEQDTNAEQQDE
+1164 EIKDEQDTNLEQLDESEMVEASDLNDEYVLEDENNELDIYEDTLTSSDSEENLKENLNDEPVELANNEIKSDSPKLEEEQSFLEGLDNLEDMQEVADNENLSLDENESSELLTEDLLKDHSKELDE

-1184 ASDSNDEYVLE
+1184 ASDSNDEYI
-1195 NENNE
+1195 
-1200 LNIYEDLLTS
+1200 LND
-1210 SNSENLKENSDQPL
+1210 
-1224 ELANTEIKSNSLE
+1224 
-1237 LEEEQSFLEVLD
+1237 
-1249 NLEDMQE
+1249 
-1256 VDENNNEN
+1256 
-1264 LSLGENESNEL
+1264 
-1275 LTEDLLDDSSEESNE
+1275 
-1290 SEMVEASNAND
+1290 
-1301 EYILDGE
+1301 E
-1308 NNNELVLENSKPQP
+1308 NNNELVIETSEPQVS
-1322 GDDEID
+1322 DDNINEIV
-1328 EIIDS
+1328 DS
-1333 EKSNKNEKELSEEEV
+1333 EKSNENEKELIEEE
-1348 KEEMIESSEDSDTN
+1348 KEEMIESIETSDIN

-1372 NNNDFEIAKE
+1372 NNHDFEVAKE

-1395 EEEILSSNAEKP
+1395 ENEEERLSSNVKKP
-1407 LMEQKETMISSNK
+1407 SMEQEETITSNNK
-1420 EEHKTINSQDIEK
+1420 EEHKVINSQDIEK

-1497 PEHTQ
+1497 SEHTQ
-1502 GIENK
+1502 GIENRN

-1518 EISTYDESELLN
+1518 EISTYDESELPN

-1569 ENGQIEEGFLPVA
+1569 ENGEIEEGLLPVE

-1588 SNVDFDNIDFDSLS
+1588 SNVDFGNIDFDSLS

-1619 VEESSNDDEQLELLD
+1619 VEESSNNNEQLELLD
-1634 ESQTSDSDQQ
+1634 ESQTLDSDEQ
-1644 IKNDEDI
+1644 IKNDENI
-1651 VEASSTSEVKNEDND
+1651 VETSSASEEQNEDND

-1671 SSLDNF
+1671 SNLDNF

-1701 INDNDETSN
+1701 INNDEASN
-1710 NDEQLELL
+1710 DDEQLELL
-1718 DESQQ
+1718 DESQT
-1723 ASDLNEETNTDENI
+1723 SDSNEKTNADENI

-1747 FSDLSKDDLINN
+1747 FSDLSKDDLMNN
-1759 DELSDESLEL
+1759 DELSDEPLEL
-1769 ADGETIEPEEELQEL
+1769 ADAETIEAEEELQEL

-1791 DEANSLANLSSGLS
+1791 DEANSLANISSGLS
-1805 FDEESNDEQSLMSE
+1805 FDQEINDEQSLMSE

-1829 VRQKMFSFETK
+1829 VKQKMFSFETK

>member
-1 MSSTAKI
+1 MSSPAKI

-191 ITFIALVIAVVLS
+191 ITFIALVIAIALS

-213 TVISLTKGLEQ
+213 TIISLTKGLEQ

-476 LSDSAHRMGYTK
+476 LSDSAHKMGYTK

-508 IDDQPTA
+508 VDDQPTA

-543 PNQETTTLNSLNV
+543 PNQETTTLNNLNV

-565 DFSEFNS
+565 DFNEFTS
-572 PESPEQYNSIFMPES
+572 PESPEQYNSIFMPQS

-604 QEATLSQPSFGPI
+604 QEATLSQPSFEPI
-617 DNNVQQIDSTN
+617 NNNVQQIDSTN

-649 PYDLETPM
+649 PYDLETPI
-657 DNLMLES
+657 DNLMLEP
-664 NINPD
+664 NINPEETP
-669 GMSSDELSEQEI
+669 SDELSEQEI
-681 PGDSIDYNFDDLNI
+681 PTDSIDYDFDDLNI
-695 SEENSDLN
+695 SEENSDLS
-703 DLDNEENEEEY
+703 DLDNEEEY

-726 VIAEESPSTKEF
+726 VIVEEGLSTKES

-747 KPIQFMTSEEQH
+747 KLIQFMTSEEQH
-759 SVSSE
+759 SISSE
-764 SNDDETKALKRRI
+764 SNDDAETIALKRRI

-794 IKFIGD
+794 IEFIGD
-800 ESSDIKPDLDNKQS
+800 ESSDIKSDLDNKQS

-828 NANNNEQISELEK
+828 NANNNEKISELEK

-870 PSTQNKQP
+870 PSSQNKQP
-878 EYIYNFNEEKTVPV
+878 EYIYNFNEEKTIPV
-892 EQSSLVHQDEAK
+892 EQSNLVHQDEAK

-1036 NLSTSKSSSDDIILQ
+1036 NLSTSKPSADDIILQ
-1051 QKTQEDKEFVLS
+1051 QKTQEDEEFVLS
-1063 DNNTQTEKGSLTSD
+1063 DNNNTQTEKGSLTSD
-1077 ENAILVEEDDKNSEQ
+1077 ENAILVEENDKNSEQ

-1101 EKSAKDTAKDN
+1101 EKSTKDIAKDN
-1112 FDETYV
+1112 FDETYI
-1118 LDLSNVETISDN
+1118 LDLSSVETISDN
-1130 NLNIDN
+1130 ELNADN
-1136 QENISS
+1136 KENISS
-1142 DVESSSVSEQ
+1142 DVESASVSEQ
-1152 IESESEPKDIVE
+1152 IESKDIVE
-1164 EIKDEQDTNAEQQDE
+1164 ETKDEQDTNLEQLDE

-1195 NENNE
+1195 DENNE
-1200 LNIYEDLLTS
+1200 SDIYEDTLAS
-1210 SNSENLKENSDQPL
+1210 SNSEENLKENSDQPL
-1224 ELANTEIKSNSLE
+1224 ELANTEIKSDSLE
-1237 LEEEQSFLEVLD
+1237 LEEQSFLEGLD

-1256 VDENNNEN
+1256 VDENNNKN
-1264 LSLGENESNEL
+1264 LSLDENESNEL
-1275 LTEDLLDDSSEESNE
+1275 LTEDLLDDSSEKSNE
-1290 SEMVEASNAND
+1290 SEMVEASDSND
-1301 EYILDGE
+1301 EYILDDE
-1308 NNNELVLENSKPQP
+1308 NNNELVIENSESQAV
-1322 GDDEID
+1322 DDEIV
-1328 EIIDS
+1328 DS
-1333 EKSNKNEKELSEEEV
+1333 EKSNENEKELAEEEV
-1348 KEEMIESSEDSDTN
+1348 KEEMIESSETSDTN

-1407 LMEQKETMISSNK
+1407 LMEQKETMTSTNK

-1502 GIENK
+1502 GIENR

-1518 EISTYDESELLN
+1518 EISTYDESELPN

-1542 QQDLTNYSNDFENQQ
+1542 QQDLNNYSNDFENQQ

-1582 DNQELN
+1582 DNQDLN
-1588 SNVDFDNIDFDSLS
+1588 SNVDFGNIDFDSLS

-1619 VEESSNDDEQLELLD
+1619 VEESSNSDEQLELSD
-1634 ESQTSDSDQQ
+1634 ESQTSDSSEE
-1644 IKNDEDI
+1644 ITNDEDI
-1651 VEASSTSEVKNEDND
+1651 VETSSTSEEQNENNNN
-1666 KEFDF
+1666 EFDF

-1701 INDNDETSN
+1701 INDESSN
-1710 NDEQLELL
+1710 GDEQLELL
-1718 DESQQ
+1718 DESQT
-1723 ASDLNEETNTDENI
+1723 SDSNEETNADENI

-1759 DELSDESLEL
+1759 DELSDEPLEL
-1769 ADGETIEPEEELQEL
+1769 ADAETIEPEEELQEL

>member
-176 LILSKISKRVSSLTN
+176 LILSRISKRVSSLTN
-191 ITFIALVIAVVLS
+191 ITFIALVIAIALS

-213 TVISLTKGLEQ
+213 TIISLTKGLEQ

-253 MQLQGLTENL
+253 IQLQGLTENL

-476 LSDSAHRMGYTK
+476 LSDSAHKMGYTK
-488 EVSINSEGEGFEVGG
+488 EVSINSEGEGFEVGR

-508 IDDQPTA
+508 VDDQPTA

-543 PNQETTTLNSLNV
+543 PNQETTTLNNLNV

-565 DFSEFNS
+565 DFNEFTS
-572 PESPEQYNSIFMPES
+572 PESPEQYNSIFMPQS

-604 QEATLSQPSFGPI
+604 QEATLSQPSFEPI
-617 DNNVQQIDSTN
+617 NNNVQQMDSTN

-649 PYDLETPM
+649 PYDLETPI
-657 DNLMLES
+657 DNLMLEP
-664 NINPD
+664 NINPEET
-669 GMSSDELSEQEI
+669 SSDELSEQEI
-681 PGDSIDYNFDDLNI
+681 PTDSIDYDFDDLNI
-695 SEENSDLN
+695 SEENSDLS
-703 DLDNEENEEEY
+703 DLDNEEEY

-719 NVNNNDE
+719 NTIKNDE
-726 VIAEESPSTKEF
+726 VIVEENPSTKES
-738 EEMVEVENE
+738 EELVEVENE
-747 KPIQFMTSEEQH
+747 NPIQFMTSEEQH
-759 SVSSE
+759 S
-764 SNDDETKALKRRI
+764 SNDDAETNALKRRI

-794 IKFIGD
+794 IKFIGE
-800 ESSDIKPDLDNKQS
+800 ESSDAKSDLDSKQVEPS
-814 ESTISLENQKENID
+814 ISVETQQENID
-828 NANNNEQISELEK
+828 NSSNDEQISQLEK
-841 QIAELKEQLN
+841 QIAELREQLN

-870 PSTQNKQP
+870 HSAQNKQP

-892 EQSSLVHQDEAK
+892 EQSDLVYQEEDK
-904 EIQPIVKEEY
+904 EIQPVVKEEH
-914 VKYSPQQETYTSAVD
+914 VKYSPQQETYASAVD

-945 ANDAILKNVV
+945 ANDAILKN
-955 ESQTKNDLLVTSL
+955 
-968 NTKFDYVDKE
+968 
-978 LNNKISSL
+978 
-986 ELKNKELEDKNKHLE
+986 
-1001 DVVYELSKT
+1001 
-1010 VEREI
+1010 
-1015 NLRKEY
+1015 
-1021 ESNIEKTIELHLLEK
+1021 
-1036 NLSTSKSSSDDIILQ
+1036 
-1051 QKTQEDKEFVLS
+1051 
-1063 DNNTQTEKGSLTSD
+1063 
-1077 ENAILVEEDDKNSEQ
+1077 
-1092 NLEKLEEFD
+1092 
-1101 EKSAKDTAKDN
+1101 
-1112 FDETYV
+1112 
-1118 LDLSNVETISDN
+1118 
-1130 NLNIDN
+1130 
-1136 QENISS
+1136 
-1142 DVESSSVSEQ
+1142 
-1152 IESESEPKDIVE
+1152 
-1164 EIKDEQDTNAEQQDE
+1164 
-1179 SEMVE
+1179 MV
-1184 ASDSNDEYVLE
+1184 
-1195 NENNE
+1195 
-1200 LNIYEDLLTS
+1200 
-1210 SNSENLKENSDQPL
+1210 
-1224 ELANTEIKSNSLE
+1224 
-1237 LEEEQSFLEVLD
+1237 
-1249 NLEDMQE
+1249 
-1256 VDENNNEN
+1256 
-1264 LSLGENESNEL
+1264 
-1275 LTEDLLDDSSEESNE
+1275 
-1290 SEMVEASNAND
+1290 
-1301 EYILDGE
+1301 
-1308 NNNELVLENSKPQP
+1308 
-1322 GDDEID
+1322 
-1328 EIIDS
+1328 
-1333 EKSNKNEKELSEEEV
+1333 
-1348 KEEMIESSEDSDTN
+1348 
-1362 DEYQLDSLEE
+1362 
-1372 NNNDFEIAKE
+1372 
-1382 DDSISNEFVESNN
+1382 
-1395 EEEILSSNAEKP
+1395 
-1407 LMEQKETMISSNK
+1407 
-1420 EEHKTINSQDIEK
+1420 
-1433 TVEQIVDIIE
+1433 
-1443 LKNKESKSEFEKTM
+1443 
-1457 LMEFASMNEK
+1457 
-1467 LSNLIYA
+1467 
-1474 MSQQNSGKPVIN
+1474 
-1486 IINKIDRSLLG
+1486 
-1497 PEHTQ
+1497 
-1502 GIENK
+1502 
-1507 NETIYQEVSGQ
+1507 
-1518 EISTYDESELLN
+1518 
-1530 NNQMISY
+1530 
-1537 DFEGN
+1537 
-1542 QQDLTNYSNDFENQQ
+1542 
-1557 FDNVNFDNFQFD
+1557 
-1569 ENGQIEEGFLPVA
+1569 
-1582 DNQELN
+1582 
-1588 SNVDFDNIDFDSLS
+1588 
-1602 FDDSL
+1602 
-1607 NLNYIPENNEEK
+1607 
-1619 VEESSNDDEQLELLD
+1619 
-1634 ESQTSDSDQQ
+1634 ESQTSDSNEQ
-1644 IKNDEDI
+1644 IKNDENI
-1651 VEASSTSEVKNEDND
+1651 VETSSASEEQNEDND

-1671 SSLDNF
+1671 SNLDNF

-1701 INDNDETSN
+1701 INNDEASN
-1710 NDEQLELL
+1710 DDEQLELL
-1718 DESQQ
+1718 DESQT
-1723 ASDLNEETNTDENI
+1723 SDSNEKTNADENI

-1759 DELSDESLEL
+1759 DELSDEPLEL
-1769 ADGETIEPEEELQEL
+1769 ADAETIEPDEELQEL

-1791 DEANSLANLSSGLS
+1791 DEANSFANISSGLS
-1805 FDEESNDEQSLMSE
+1805 FDEEENDEQSLMSE

-1829 VRQKMFSFETK
+1829 VKQKMFSFETK

>member
-61 KNTTISNNITYAKL
+61 KNTTISNISNNITYAKL

-191 ITFIALVIAVVLS
+191 ITFIALVIAIALS

-213 TVISLTKGLEQ
+213 TIISLTKGLEQ

-476 LSDSAHRMGYTK
+476 LSDSAHKMGYTK

-508 IDDQPTA
+508 VDDQPTA

-543 PNQETTTLNSLNV
+543 PSQETTTLNNLNV

-565 DFSEFNS
+565 DFNEFTS
-572 PESPEQYNSIFMPES
+572 PESPEQYNSIFMPQS

-604 QEATLSQPSFGPI
+604 QEATLSQPSFEPI
-617 DNNVQQIDSTN
+617 NNNVQQMDSTN

-649 PYDLETPM
+649 PYDLETPI
-657 DNLMLES
+657 DNLMLEP
-664 NINPD
+664 NINLEET
-669 GMSSDELSEQEI
+669 SSDELSEQEI
-681 PGDSIDYNFDDLNI
+681 PTDSIDYDFGDLNI
-695 SEENSDLN
+695 SEENSDLS
-703 DLDNEENEEEY
+703 DLDNEEEY

-719 NVNNNDE
+719 NTIKNDE
-726 VIAEESPSTKEF
+726 VIVEENPSTKES
-738 EEMVEVENE
+738 EELVEVENE
-747 KPIQFMTSEEQH
+747 NPIQFMTSEEQH
-759 SVSSE
+759 SVSNE
-764 SNDDETKALKRRI
+764 SNDDSETKALKRRI

-794 IKFIGD
+794 IKFIGE
-800 ESSDIKPDLDNKQS
+800 ESSGEKFDLDSKQL
-814 ESTISLENQKENID
+814 ESPISVENQQENID
-828 NANNNEQISELEK
+828 NSSNDEQISQLEK
-841 QIAELKEQLN
+841 QIAELREQLN

-870 PSTQNKQP
+870 PSVQNKQP

-892 EQSSLVHQDEAK
+892 EQSSLVYQEEDK
-904 EIQPIVKEEY
+904 EIQPVVKEEH
-914 VKYSPQQETYTSAVD
+914 VKYSPQQETYASAVD

-934 QLINIMDSRKQ
+934 QLINIIDSRKE
-945 ANDAILKNVV
+945 ANDAILKNMV

-1036 NLSTSKSSSDDIILQ
+1036 NLSTSKSSSDDTILQ
-1051 QKTQEDKEFVLS
+1051 QKTQKDEEFVLS
-1063 DNNTQTEKGSLTSD
+1063 DNNIQTEKEDVTSN
-1077 ENAILVEEDDKNSEQ
+1077 ENAILVEENNKNPEQ
-1092 NLEKLEEFD
+1092 NLEKLEESS
-1101 EKSAKDTAKDN
+1101 EKSTKDIAKDN
-1112 FDETYV
+1112 FDETYI
-1118 LDLSNVETISDN
+1118 LDLSSVETISDN
-1130 NLNIDN
+1130 ELNADN
-1136 QENISS
+1136 KENISS
-1142 DVESSSVSEQ
+1142 DVESASVSEQ
-1152 IESESEPKDIVE
+1152 IESKDIVE
-1164 EIKDEQDTNAEQQDE
+1164 EIKDEQDTNLEQLDESEMVEASDLNDEYVLEDENNELDIYEDTLTSSDSEENLKENLNDEPVELANNEIKSDSPKLEEEQSFLEGLDNLEDMQEVADNENLSLDENESSELLTEDLLKDHSEELDE

-1184 ASDSNDEYVLE
+1184 ASDSNDEYI
-1195 NENNE
+1195 
-1200 LNIYEDLLTS
+1200 LND
-1210 SNSENLKENSDQPL
+1210 
-1224 ELANTEIKSNSLE
+1224 
-1237 LEEEQSFLEVLD
+1237 
-1249 NLEDMQE
+1249 
-1256 VDENNNEN
+1256 
-1264 LSLGENESNEL
+1264 
-1275 LTEDLLDDSSEESNE
+1275 
-1290 SEMVEASNAND
+1290 
-1301 EYILDGE
+1301 E
-1308 NNNELVLENSKPQP
+1308 NNNELVIETSEPQVS
-1322 GDDEID
+1322 DDNINEIV
-1328 EIIDS
+1328 DS
-1333 EKSNKNEKELSEEEV
+1333 EKSNENEKELIEEE
-1348 KEEMIESSEDSDTN
+1348 KEEMIESIETSDIN

-1372 NNNDFEIAKE
+1372 NNHDFEVAKE

-1395 EEEILSSNAEKP
+1395 ENEEERLSSNVEKP
-1407 LMEQKETMISSNK
+1407 SMEQEETITSNNK
-1420 EEHKTINSQDIEK
+1420 EEHKVINSQDIEK

-1497 PEHTQ
+1497 SEHTQ
-1502 GIENK
+1502 GIENRN

-1518 EISTYDESELLN
+1518 EISTYDESELPN

-1569 ENGQIEEGFLPVA
+1569 ENGEIEEGLLPVE

-1588 SNVDFDNIDFDSLS
+1588 SNVDFGNIDFDSLS

-1619 VEESSNDDEQLELLD
+1619 VEESSNNNEQLELLD
-1634 ESQTSDSDQQ
+1634 ESQTLDSDEQ
-1644 IKNDEDI
+1644 IKNDENI
-1651 VEASSTSEVKNEDND
+1651 VETSSASEEQNEDND

-1671 SSLDNF
+1671 SNLDNF

-1701 INDNDETSN
+1701 INNDEASN
-1710 NDEQLELL
+1710 DDEQLELL
-1718 DESQQ
+1718 DESQT
-1723 ASDLNEETNTDENI
+1723 SDSNEKTNADENI

-1747 FSDLSKDDLINN
+1747 FSDLSKDDLMNN
-1759 DELSDESLEL
+1759 DELSDEPLEL
-1769 ADGETIEPEEELQEL
+1769 ADAETIEPEEELQEL

-1791 DEANSLANLSSGLS
+1791 DEANSFANISSGLS
-1805 FDEESNDEQSLMSE
+1805 FDEEENDEQSLMSE

-1829 VRQKMFSFETK
+1829 VKQKMFSFETK

>member
-543 PNQETTTLNSLNV
+543 PNQETTTLNNLNV

-565 DFSEFNS
+565 DFNEFTS
-572 PESPEQYNSIFMPES
+572 PESPEQYNSIFMPQS

-604 QEATLSQPSFGPI
+604 QEATLSQPSFEPI
-617 DNNVQQIDSTN
+617 NNVQQIDSTN

-649 PYDLETPM
+649 PYDLETPI
-657 DNLMLES
+657 DNLMLEP
-664 NINPD
+664 NINLEET
-669 GMSSDELSEQEI
+669 SSDELSQQEI
-681 PGDSIDYNFDDLNI
+681 PTDSIDYDFDDLNI
-695 SEENSDLN
+695 SEENSDLS
-703 DLDNEENEEEY
+703 DLDNEEEY
-714 VLEDE
+714 VFEDE
-719 NVNNNDE
+719 NTIKNDE
-726 VIAEESPSTKEF
+726 VVVEENPSTKES
-738 EEMVEVENE
+738 EELVEVENE
-747 KPIQFMTSEEQH
+747 NPIQFMTSEEQH
-759 SVSSE
+759 SVSNE
-764 SNDDETKALKRRI
+764 SNDDAETKALKRRI
-777 AELEAEKNAI
+777 AELEVEKNAI

-794 IKFIGD
+794 IKFIGE
-800 ESSDIKPDLDNKQS
+800 ESSDAKSDLDSKQVEPS
-814 ESTISLENQKENID
+814 ISVETQQENID
-828 NANNNEQISELEK
+828 NSSNDEQINQLEK
-841 QIAELKEQLN
+841 QIAELREQLN

-870 PSTQNKQP
+870 PSVQNKQP

-892 EQSSLVHQDEAK
+892 EQSSLVYQEEDK
-904 EIQPIVKEEY
+904 VIQPVVKEEY
-914 VKYSPQQETYTSAVD
+914 AKYSPQQETYASAVD

-945 ANDAILKNVV
+945 ANDAILKNMV

-1051 QKTQEDKEFVLS
+1051 QKTQEDEEFVLS
-1063 DNNTQTEKGSLTSD
+1063 DNNIQTEKEDVKID
-1077 ENAILVEEDDKNSEQ
+1077 ENAILVEENNKNLEQ
-1092 NLEKLEEFD
+1092 NLEKLEELG
-1101 EKSAKDTAKDN
+1101 EKSTKDITKDN
-1112 FDETYV
+1112 FDETYI
-1118 LDLSNVETISDN
+1118 LDLSSVETISDN
-1130 NLNIDN
+1130 ELNADN
-1136 QENISS
+1136 KENISS
-1142 DVESSSVSEQ
+1142 DVESASLSEQ
-1152 IESESEPKDIVE
+1152 IESEDIVE
-1164 EIKDEQDTNAEQQDE
+1164 EIKDEQDTNLEQLDE
-1179 SEMVE
+1179 SKMVE

-1195 NENNE
+1195 DENNE
-1200 LNIYEDLLTS
+1200 VNIYEDTLTS
-1210 SNSENLKENSDQPL
+1210 SDSEENLKENSNDEPV
-1224 ELANTEIKSNSLE
+1224 ELANNEIKSDSPE
-1237 LEEEQSFLEVLD
+1237 LQEEQSFLEGLD
-1249 NLEDMQE
+1249 NLEDIQE
-1256 VDENNNEN
+1256 DDDKN

-1275 LTEDLLDDSSEESNE
+1275 LTEDLLKDYSEELDE
-1290 SEMVEASNAND
+1290 FEMVEASNSND
-1301 EYILDGE
+1301 EYILDDE
-1308 NNNELVLENSKPQP
+1308 NNNELVIETSEPQVS
-1322 GDDEID
+1322 DDKINEIV
-1328 EIIDS
+1328 DS
-1333 EKSNKNEKELSEEEV
+1333 EKSNENEKELIEEE
-1348 KEEMIESSEDSDTN
+1348 KEKMIESIETSDIN

-1372 NNNDFEIAKE
+1372 NNHDFEVAKE

-1395 EEEILSSNAEKP
+1395 ENEEEKLSSNVEKP
-1407 LMEQKETMISSNK
+1407 SMEQEETITSNNK
-1420 EEHKTINSQDIEK
+1420 EEHKVINSQDIEK

-1502 GIENK
+1502 GIENR

-1518 EISTYDESELLN
+1518 EISTYDESELPN

-1569 ENGQIEEGFLPVA
+1569 ENGQIEEGFLPVE

-1588 SNVDFDNIDFDSLS
+1588 SNVDFGNVDFDSLS

-1619 VEESSNDDEQLELLD
+1619 VEESSNNEQLELLD
-1634 ESQTSDSDQQ
+1634 ESQTSDSNE
-1644 IKNDEDI
+1644 KTNADENI
-1651 VEASSTSEVKNEDND
+1651 VETSSASEEQNEDND

-1701 INDNDETSN
+1701 VNNDEASN

-1718 DESQQ
+1718 DESQT
-1723 ASDLNEETNTDENI
+1723 SDSNEKTNSDENI

-1759 DELSDESLEL
+1759 DELSDEPLEL
-1769 ADGETIEPEEELQEL
+1769 ADAETIEAEEELQEL

-1791 DEANSLANLSSGLS
+1791 DEANSLANISSGLS
-1805 FDEESNDEQSLMSE
+1805 FDEEENDEQSLMSE

-1829 VRQKMFSFETK
+1829 VKQKMFSFETK

-1989 RTAHVVEDDTKEN
+1989 RTAHVVEDDAKEN

>member
-90 SVATTFSSNRTLGAI
+90 SVATTFSSNRTLGGI

-191 ITFIALVIAVVLS
+191 ITFIALVIAIALS

-213 TVISLTKGLEQ
+213 TIISLTKGLEQ

-349 VGVGISANPIKS
+349 IGVGISANPIKS

-476 LSDSAHRMGYTK
+476 LSDSAHKMGYTK

-508 IDDQPTA
+508 VDDQPTA

-537 LLDLNI
+537 LLHLNI
-543 PNQETTTLNSLNV
+543 PSQETTTLNNLNV

-565 DFSEFNS
+565 DFNEFTS
-572 PESPEQYNSIFMPES
+572 PESPEQYNSIFMPQS

-604 QEATLSQPSFGPI
+604 QEATLSQPSFEPI
-617 DNNVQQIDSTN
+617 NNNVQQMDSTN

-649 PYDLETPM
+649 PYDLETPI
-657 DNLMLES
+657 DNLMLEP
-664 NINPD
+664 NINLEET
-669 GMSSDELSEQEI
+669 SSDELSEQEI
-681 PGDSIDYNFDDLNI
+681 PTDSIDYDFGDLNI
-695 SEENSDLN
+695 SEENSDLS
-703 DLDNEENEEEY
+703 DLDNEEEY

-719 NVNNNDE
+719 NTIKNDE
-726 VIAEESPSTKEF
+726 VIVEENPSTKES
-738 EEMVEVENE
+738 EELVEVENE
-747 KPIQFMTSEEQH
+747 NPIQFMTSEEQH
-759 SVSSE
+759 SVSNE
-764 SNDDETKALKRRI
+764 SNDDSETKALKRRI

-794 IKFIGD
+794 IKFIGE
-800 ESSDIKPDLDNKQS
+800 ESSGEKSDLDSKQL
-814 ESTISLENQKENID
+814 ESPISVENQQENID
-828 NANNNEQISELEK
+828 NSSNDEQISQLEK
-841 QIAELKEQLN
+841 QIAELREQLN

-870 PSTQNKQP
+870 PSVQNKQP

-892 EQSSLVHQDEAK
+892 EQSDLVYQEEDK
-904 EIQPIVKEEY
+904 EIQPVVKEEH
-914 VKYSPQQETYTSAVD
+914 VKYSPQQETYASAVN

-945 ANDAILKNVV
+945 ANDAILKNMV

-1036 NLSTSKSSSDDIILQ
+1036 NLSTSKSSSDDINLQ
-1051 QKTQEDKEFVLS
+1051 QKTQEDEEFVLS
-1063 DNNTQTEKGSLTSD
+1063 DNNIKTEKEDVTSN
-1077 ENAILVEEDDKNSEQ
+1077 ENAILVEENNNNLEQ
-1092 NLEKLEEFD
+1092 NLEKLEELG
-1101 EKSAKDTAKDN
+1101 EKSTKDIAKDN
-1112 FDETYV
+1112 FDETYI
-1118 LDLSNVETISDN
+1118 LDLSSVETISDN
-1130 NLNIDN
+1130 ELNADN
-1136 QENISS
+1136 KENISPN
-1142 DVESSSVSEQ
+1142 VESSSASEQ
-1152 IESESEPKDIVE
+1152 IESKDIVKKT
-1164 EIKDEQDTNAEQQDE
+1164 KDEKDTNLEQLDE

-1184 ASDSNDEYVLE
+1184 ASDLNDEYVLE
-1195 NENNE
+1195 DENNE
-1200 LNIYEDLLTS
+1200 VNIYEDTLTS
-1210 SNSENLKENSDQPL
+1210 SDSEENLKENSNDEPI
-1224 ELANTEIKSNSLE
+1224 ELANNEIKSDSPE
-1237 LEEEQSFLEVLD
+1237 LEEEQSFLEGLD
-1249 NLEDMQE
+1249 NLEDIQE
-1256 VDENNNEN
+1256 DDDKN

-1275 LTEDLLDDSSEESNE
+1275 LTEDLLKDHSEELDE
-1290 SEMVEASNAND
+1290 SEMVEAYESND
-1301 EYILDGE
+1301 EYILDDE
-1308 NNNELVLENSKPQP
+1308 NNNELVIETSEPQV
-1322 GDDEID
+1322 GDDKISEIV
-1328 EIIDS
+1328 DS
-1333 EKSNKNEKELSEEEV
+1333 EKSNENEKELIEEE
-1348 KEEMIESSEDSDTN
+1348 KEEMIESIETSDAN

-1372 NNNDFEIAKE
+1372 NNHDFEVAKE
-1382 DDSISNEFVESNN
+1382 DNSISNEFVESNN
-1395 EEEILSSNAEKP
+1395 ENEEEILSSNVEKP
-1407 LMEQKETMISSNK
+1407 SMEQEETITSNNK
-1420 EEHKTINSQDIEK
+1420 EEHKVINSQDIEK

-1497 PEHTQ
+1497 SEHTQ
-1502 GIENK
+1502 GIENRN

-1518 EISTYDESELLN
+1518 EISTYDESELPN

-1569 ENGQIEEGFLPVA
+1569 ENGEIEEGLLPVE

-1588 SNVDFDNIDFDSLS
+1588 SNVDFGNIDFDSLS

-1619 VEESSNDDEQLELLD
+1619 VEESSNNDEQLESLDD
-1634 ESQTSDSDQQ
+1634 ESQTSDSNE
-1644 IKNDEDI
+1644 KTNADENI
-1651 VEASSTSEVKNEDND
+1651 VETSSASEEQNEDND

-1701 INDNDETSN
+1701 INNDEASN
-1710 NDEQLELL
+1710 NNEKLELL
-1718 DESQQ
+1718 DESQT
-1723 ASDLNEETNTDENI
+1723 SDSDEKTNADENI

-1759 DELSDESLEL
+1759 DELSDEPLEL
-1769 ADGETIEPEEELQEL
+1769 ADDETIEAEEELQEL

-1791 DEANSLANLSSGLS
+1791 DEANSLANISSGLS
-1805 FDEESNDEQSLMSE
+1805 FDEEANDEQSLMSE

-1829 VRQKMFSFETK
+1829 VKQKMFSFETK

>member
-1 MSSTAKI
+1 
-8 KRQERADRLMNNI
+8 
-21 PWFRLKMGDIFRS
+21 
-34 MVMPIAIL
+34 
-42 TFLSIVYGVLDSVQ
+42 
-56 RNITI
+56 
-61 KNTTISNNITYAKL
+61 
-75 IFEKLIGFVPMITAI
+75 
-90 SVATTFSSNRTLGAI
+90 
-105 TTFIGW
+105 
-111 VCFIAIQSV
+111 
-120 FIKFNGTSYE
+120 
-130 FLGIKTLKNI
+130 
-140 IGTNSIN
+140 
-147 RLEIPGL
+147 
-154 SQSIIYVN
+154 
-162 SNMIVGFLVGYVNA
+162 
-176 LILSKISKRVSSLTN
+176 
-191 ITFIALVIAVVLS
+191 
-204 MALGVLHSL
+204 
-213 TVISLTKGLEQ
+213 
-224 SKDIFT
+224 
-230 GSKLSKNSLNHFLG
+230 
-244 VLITSAIYP
+244 
-253 MQLQGLTENL
+253 
-263 YSPIMNPY
+263 
-271 YKIILALFVLP
+271 
-282 LVALVLVNN
+282 
-291 AKKGNKKFAFSL
+291 
-303 YLTAIIASV
+303 
-312 ALGQYQP
+312 
-319 ILLTIFFASPLL
+319 
-331 FLIIGAALPAFA
+331 
-343 SWIIAY
+343 
-349 VGVGISANPIKS
+349 
-361 GDLVDFIRNFII
+361 
-373 PFIKKDAA
+373 
-381 YKKAW
+381 
-386 IILIIGAVAEV
+386 
-397 VAALIA
+397 
-403 HFYIKYTKV
+403 
-412 CVLGKANV
+412 
-420 VKKMFA
+420 MFA

-476 LSDSAHRMGYTK
+476 LSDSAHKMGYTK

-508 IDDQPTA
+508 VDDQPTA

-543 PNQETTTLNSLNV
+543 PNQETTTLNNLNV

-565 DFSEFNS
+565 DFNEFTS
-572 PESPEQYNSIFMPES
+572 PESPEQYNSIFMPQS

-604 QEATLSQPSFGPI
+604 QEATLSQPSFEPI
-617 DNNVQQIDSTN
+617 NNNVQQMDSTN

-649 PYDLETPM
+649 PYDLETPI
-657 DNLMLES
+657 DNLMLEP
-664 NINPD
+664 NINLEET
-669 GMSSDELSEQEI
+669 SSDELSEQEI
-681 PGDSIDYNFDDLNI
+681 PTDSIDYDFGDLNI
-695 SEENSDLN
+695 SEENSDLS
-703 DLDNEENEEEY
+703 DLDNEEEY

-719 NVNNNDE
+719 NKIKNDE
-726 VIAEESPSTKEF
+726 VIVEENPSTKES
-738 EEMVEVENE
+738 EELVEVENE
-747 KPIQFMTSEEQH
+747 NPIQFMTSEEQH
-759 SVSSE
+759 S
-764 SNDDETKALKRRI
+764 SNDDAETNALKRRI

-794 IKFIGD
+794 IKFIGE
-800 ESSDIKPDLDNKQS
+800 ESSDAKSDLDSKQVEPS
-814 ESTISLENQKENID
+814 ISVETQQENID
-828 NANNNEQISELEK
+828 NSSNDEQINQLEK
-841 QIAELKEQLN
+841 QIAELREQLN

-870 PSTQNKQP
+870 PSVQNKQP

-892 EQSSLVHQDEAK
+892 EQSSLVDQEEDK
-904 EIQPIVKEEY
+904 EIQPVVKEEH
-914 VKYSPQQETYTSAVD
+914 VKYSPQQETYASAVD

-945 ANDAILKNVV
+945 ANDAILKNMV

-1036 NLSTSKSSSDDIILQ
+1036 NLSTSKPSSDDIILQ
-1051 QKTQEDKEFVLS
+1051 QKTQEDEEFVLS
-1063 DNNTQTEKGSLTSD
+1063 DNNTQTEKEDVTSS
-1077 ENAILVEEDDKNSEQ
+1077 ENAVLVEENNNNLEQ
-1092 NLEKLEEFD
+1092 NLEKLEESS
-1101 EKSAKDTAKDN
+1101 EKSTKDIAKDN
-1112 FDETYV
+1112 FDETYI
-1118 LDLSNVETISDN
+1118 LDLSSVETISDN
-1130 NLNIDN
+1130 ELNADN
-1136 QENISS
+1136 KENISPN
-1142 DVESSSVSEQ
+1142 VESSSASEQ
-1152 IESESEPKDIVE
+1152 IESKDIVE
-1164 EIKDEQDTNAEQQDE
+1164 KTKDEKDTNLEQLDE

-1184 ASDSNDEYVLE
+1184 ASDLNDEYVLE
-1195 NENNE
+1195 DENNE
-1200 LNIYEDLLTS
+1200 VNIYEDTLTS
-1210 SNSENLKENSDQPL
+1210 SDSEENLKENSNDEPI
-1224 ELANTEIKSNSLE
+1224 ELANNEIKSDFPE
-1237 LEEEQSFLEVLD
+1237 LEEEQSFLEGLD
-1249 NLEDMQE
+1249 NLEDIQE
-1256 VDENNNEN
+1256 DDDKN

-1275 LTEDLLDDSSEESNE
+1275 LTEDLLKDHSEELDE
-1290 SEMVEASNAND
+1290 SEMVEAYESND
-1301 EYILDGE
+1301 EYILDDE
-1308 NNNELVLENSKPQP
+1308 NNNELVIETSEPQV
-1322 GDDEID
+1322 GDDKISEIV
-1328 EIIDS
+1328 DS
-1333 EKSNKNEKELSEEEV
+1333 EKSNENEKELIEEE
-1348 KEEMIESSEDSDTN
+1348 KEEMIESIETSDAN

-1372 NNNDFEIAKE
+1372 NNHDFEVAKE

-1395 EEEILSSNAEKP
+1395 ENEEEILSSNVEKP
-1407 LMEQKETMISSNK
+1407 SMEQEETITSNNK
-1420 EEHKTINSQDIEK
+1420 EEHKVINSQDSQDIEK

-1497 PEHTQ
+1497 SEHTQ
-1502 GIENK
+1502 GIENRN

-1518 EISTYDESELLN
+1518 EISTYDESELPN

-1569 ENGQIEEGFLPVA
+1569 ENGEIEEGLLPVE

-1588 SNVDFDNIDFDSLS
+1588 SNVDFGNIDFDSLS

-1619 VEESSNDDEQLELLD
+1619 VEESSNNEQLELLD
-1634 ESQTSDSDQQ
+1634 ESQTSDSNE
-1644 IKNDEDI
+1644 KTNADENI
-1651 VEASSTSEVKNEDND
+1651 VETSSASEEQNEDND

-1671 SSLDNF
+1671 SNLDNF

-1701 INDNDETSN
+1701 INNDEASN

-1718 DESQQ
+1718 DESQT
-1723 ASDLNEETNTDENI
+1723 SDSDEKTNADENI

-1759 DELSDESLEL
+1759 DELSDEPLEL
-1769 ADGETIEPEEELQEL
+1769 ADADETIEAEEELQEL

-1791 DEANSLANLSSGLS
+1791 DEANSLANISSGLS
-1805 FDEESNDEQSLMSE
+1805 FDEEANDEQSLMSE

-1829 VRQKMFSFETK
+1829 VKQKMFSFETK

-1967 KKLSKWDGIFEI
+1967 KKLSK
-1979 SLNKSFDTKS
+1979 
-1989 RTAHVVEDDTKEN
+1989 

>member
-147 RLEIPGL
+147 RLKIPGL
-154 SQSIIYVN
+154 SLSIIYVN

-191 ITFIALVIAVVLS
+191 ITFIALVIAIALS

-213 TVISLTKGLEQ
+213 TIISLTKGLEQ

-476 LSDSAHRMGYTK
+476 LSDSAHKMGYTK

-508 IDDQPTA
+508 VDDQPTA

-543 PNQETTTLNSLNV
+543 PNQETTTLNNLNV

-565 DFSEFNS
+565 DFNEFTS
-572 PESPEQYNSIFMPES
+572 PESPEQYNSIFMPQS

-604 QEATLSQPSFGPI
+604 QEATLSQPSFEPI
-617 DNNVQQIDSTN
+617 NNNVQQMDSTN

-649 PYDLETPM
+649 PYDLETPI

-664 NINPD
+664 NINPEET
-669 GMSSDELSEQEI
+669 SSDELSEQEI
-681 PGDSIDYNFDDLNI
+681 PTDSIDYDFDDLNI
-695 SEENSDLN
+695 SEENSDLS
-703 DLDNEENEEEY
+703 DLDNEEEY

-719 NVNNNDE
+719 NTIKNDE
-726 VIAEESPSTKEF
+726 VIVEENSSTKES
-738 EEMVEVENE
+738 EELVEVENE
-747 KPIQFMTSEEQH
+747 NPIQFMTSEEQH
-759 SVSSE
+759 S
-764 SNDDETKALKRRI
+764 SNDDAETNALKRRI

-794 IKFIGD
+794 IKFIGE
-800 ESSDIKPDLDNKQS
+800 ESSDAKSDLDSKQL
-814 ESTISLENQKENID
+814 ESPISVENQQENID
-828 NANNNEQISELEK
+828 NSSNDEQISQLEK
-841 QIAELKEQLN
+841 QIAELREQLN

-870 PSTQNKQP
+870 PSVQNKQP

-892 EQSSLVHQDEAK
+892 EQSGLVYQEEDK
-904 EIQPIVKEEY
+904 EIQPVVKEEH
-914 VKYSPQQETYTSAVD
+914 VKYSPQQETYASAVD

-945 ANDAILKNVV
+945 ANDAILKNMV

-986 ELKNKELEDKNKHLE
+986 QLKNKELEDKNKHLE

-1015 NLRKEY
+1015 SLRKEY

-1051 QKTQEDKEFVLS
+1051 QKTQEDEEFVLS
-1063 DNNTQTEKGSLTSD
+1063 DNNIKTEKEDVTSN
-1077 ENAILVEEDDKNSEQ
+1077 ENAILVEENNKNPEQ
-1092 NLEKLEEFD
+1092 NLEKLEELG
-1101 EKSAKDTAKDN
+1101 EKSTEDITKDN
-1112 FDETYV
+1112 FDETYI
-1118 LDLSNVETISDN
+1118 LDLSSVETISDN
-1130 NLNIDN
+1130 ELNADN
-1136 QENISS
+1136 KENISPN
-1142 DVESSSVSEQ
+1142 VESASVSEQ
-1152 IESESEPKDIVE
+1152 IESKDIVE
-1164 EIKDEQDTNAEQQDE
+1164 ETEDEQDTNLEQLDE
-1179 SEMVE
+1179 SKMVE

-1195 NENNE
+1195 DENNE
-1200 LNIYEDLLTS
+1200 VNIYEDTLTS
-1210 SNSENLKENSDQPL
+1210 SDSEENLKENSNDEPV
-1224 ELANTEIKSNSLE
+1224 ELANNEIKSDSPE
-1237 LEEEQSFLEVLD
+1237 LEEEQSFLEGLD
-1249 NLEDMQE
+1249 NLEDIQE
-1256 VDENNNEN
+1256 DDDKN

-1275 LTEDLLDDSSEESNE
+1275 LTEDLLKDHSEELDE
-1290 SEMVEASNAND
+1290 SEMVEAYELND
-1301 EYILDGE
+1301 EYILDDE
-1308 NNNELVLENSKPQP
+1308 NNNELVIETSEPQVS
-1322 GDDEID
+1322 DDKINEIV
-1328 EIIDS
+1328 DS
-1333 EKSNKNEKELSEEEV
+1333 EKSNENEKELIEEE
-1348 KEEMIESSEDSDTN
+1348 KEEMIESIETSEIN

-1372 NNNDFEIAKE
+1372 NNHDFEVAKE

-1395 EEEILSSNAEKP
+1395 QNEEERFSSNVEKP
-1407 LMEQKETMISSNK
+1407 SMEQEETITSNNK
-1420 EEHKTINSQDIEK
+1420 EEYKVINSQDIEK

-1497 PEHTQ
+1497 SEHTE
-1502 GIENK
+1502 GIENRN

-1518 EISTYDESELLN
+1518 EISTYDESELPN

-1569 ENGQIEEGFLPVA
+1569 ENGQIEEGLLPVE

-1588 SNVDFDNIDFDSLS
+1588 SNVDFGNIDFDSLS

-1619 VEESSNDDEQLELLD
+1619 VEESSNNNEQLELLD
-1634 ESQTSDSDQQ
+1634 ESQTSDSDEQ
-1644 IKNDEDI
+1644 IKNDENI
-1651 VEASSTSEVKNEDND
+1651 VETSSASEEQNEDND

-1671 SSLDNF
+1671 SNLDNF

-1701 INDNDETSN
+1701 INNDEASN
-1710 NDEQLELL
+1710 SDEQLELL
-1718 DESQQ
+1718 DESQT
-1723 ASDLNEETNTDENI
+1723 SDSNEKTNVDENI

-1747 FSDLSKDDLINN
+1747 FSDLSKDDLMNN
-1759 DELSDESLEL
+1759 DELSDEPLEL
-1769 ADGETIEPEEELQEL
+1769 ADAETIEPEEELQEL

-1791 DEANSLANLSSGLS
+1791 DEANSFANISSGLS
-1805 FDEESNDEQSLMSE
+1805 FDEEENDEQSLMSE

-1829 VRQKMFSFETK
+1829 VKQKMFSFETK

>member
-191 ITFIALVIAVVLS
+191 ITFIALVIAIALS

-213 TVISLTKGLEQ
+213 TIISLTKGLEQ

-263 YSPIMNPY
+263 YSQIMNPY

-476 LSDSAHRMGYTK
+476 LSDSAHKMGYTK

-508 IDDQPTA
+508 VDDQPTA

-543 PNQETTTLNSLNV
+543 PNQETTTLNNLNV

-565 DFSEFNS
+565 DFNEFTS
-572 PESPEQYNSIFMPES
+572 PESPEQYNSIFMPQS

-604 QEATLSQPSFGPI
+604 QEATLSQPSFEPI
-617 DNNVQQIDSTN
+617 NNNVQQMDSTN

-649 PYDLETPM
+649 PYDLETPI
-657 DNLMLES
+657 DNLMLEP
-664 NINPD
+664 NINPEET
-669 GMSSDELSEQEI
+669 SSDELSEQEI
-681 PGDSIDYNFDDLNI
+681 PTDSIDYDFDDLNI
-695 SEENSDLN
+695 SEENSDLS
-703 DLDNEENEEEY
+703 DLDNEEEY

-719 NVNNNDE
+719 NTIKNDE
-726 VIAEESPSTKEF
+726 VVVEENPSTKES
-738 EEMVEVENE
+738 EELVEVENE
-747 KPIQFMTSEEQH
+747 NPIQFMTSEEQH
-759 SVSSE
+759 SVSNE
-764 SNDDETKALKRRI
+764 SNDDSETNALKRRI

-794 IKFIGD
+794 IKFIGE
-800 ESSDIKPDLDNKQS
+800 ESSGEKSDLDSKQI
-814 ESTISLENQKENID
+814 ESPISVENQQENID
-828 NANNNEQISELEK
+828 NSSNDEQISQLEK
-841 QIAELKEQLN
+841 QIAELREQLN

-870 PSTQNKQP
+870 PSVQNKQP

-892 EQSSLVHQDEAK
+892 EQSDLVYQEEDK
-904 EIQPIVKEEY
+904 EIQPVVKEEH
-914 VKYSPQQETYTSAVD
+914 VKYSPQQETYASAVD

-945 ANDAILKNVV
+945 ANDAILKNMV

-1015 NLRKEY
+1015 SLRKEY

-1051 QKTQEDKEFVLS
+1051 QKTQEDEEFVLS
-1063 DNNTQTEKGSLTSD
+1063 DNNIKTEKEDVTSN
-1077 ENAILVEEDDKNSEQ
+1077 ENAILVEENNKNPEQ
-1092 NLEKLEEFD
+1092 NLEKLEELG
-1101 EKSAKDTAKDN
+1101 EKSTEDITKDN
-1112 FDETYV
+1112 FDETYI
-1118 LDLSNVETISDN
+1118 LDLSSVETISDN
-1130 NLNIDN
+1130 ELNADN
-1136 QENISS
+1136 KENISS
-1142 DVESSSVSEQ
+1142 NVESASVSEQ
-1152 IESESEPKDIVE
+1152 IESKDIVE
-1164 EIKDEQDTNAEQQDE
+1164 ETEDEQDTNLEQLDE
-1179 SEMVE
+1179 SKMVE

-1195 NENNE
+1195 DENNE
-1200 LNIYEDLLTS
+1200 VNIYEDTLTS
-1210 SNSENLKENSDQPL
+1210 SHSEENLKENSNDEPV
-1224 ELANTEIKSNSLE
+1224 ELANNEIKSDSPE
-1237 LEEEQSFLEVLD
+1237 LEEEQSFLEGLD
-1249 NLEDMQE
+1249 NLENIQE
-1256 VDENNNEN
+1256 DDDKN

-1275 LTEDLLDDSSEESNE
+1275 LTEDLLKDHSEELDE
-1290 SEMVEASNAND
+1290 SEMVEAYESND
-1301 EYILDGE
+1301 EYILDDE
-1308 NNNELVLENSKPQP
+1308 NNNELVIETSESQVS
-1322 GDDEID
+1322 DDKINEIV
-1328 EIIDS
+1328 DS
-1333 EKSNKNEKELSEEEV
+1333 EKSNENEKELIEEE
-1348 KEEMIESSEDSDTN
+1348 KEEMIESIETSDTN
-1362 DEYQLDSLEE
+1362 DEYQLDSSQE
-1372 NNNDFEIAKE
+1372 NNQDFEVTKE

-1395 EEEILSSNAEKP
+1395 ENEEKILSSNVEKP
-1407 LMEQKETMISSNK
+1407 SMEQEETITSNNK
-1420 EEHKTINSQDIEK
+1420 EEHKVINSQDIEK

-1502 GIENK
+1502 GIENR
-1507 NETIYQEVSGQ
+1507 NETIYREVSGQ
-1518 EISTYDESELLN
+1518 EISTYDESELPN

-1569 ENGQIEEGFLPVA
+1569 ENGEIEEGLLPVE

-1588 SNVDFDNIDFDSLS
+1588 SNVDFGNIDFDSLS

-1619 VEESSNDDEQLELLD
+1619 VEESSNNDEQLESLD
-1634 ESQTSDSDQQ
+1634 ESQTSDS
-1644 IKNDEDI
+1644 
-1651 VEASSTSEVKNEDND
+1651 NE
-1666 KEFDF
+1666 K
-1671 SSLDNF
+1671 
-1677 EDELTKEMTLEE
+1677 
-1689 ENGVINNNENIS
+1689 
-1701 INDNDETSN
+1701 
-1710 NDEQLELL
+1710 
-1718 DESQQ
+1718 
-1723 ASDLNEETNTDENI
+1723 TNADENI

-1759 DELSDESLEL
+1759 DELSDEPLEL
-1769 ADGETIEPEEELQEL
+1769 TDADETIEAEEELQEL

-1791 DEANSLANLSSGLS
+1791 DEANSLANISSGLS
-1805 FDEESNDEQSLMSE
+1805 FDEEANDEQSLMSE

-1829 VRQKMFSFETK
+1829 VKQKMFSFETK

>member
-191 ITFIALVIAVVLS
+191 ITFIALVIAIALS

-213 TVISLTKGLEQ
+213 TIISLTKGLEQ

-349 VGVGISANPIKS
+349 IGVGISANPIKS

-476 LSDSAHRMGYTK
+476 LSDSAHKMGYTK

-508 IDDQPTA
+508 VDDQPTA

-543 PNQETTTLNSLNV
+543 PSQETTTLNNLNV

-565 DFSEFNS
+565 DFNEFTS
-572 PESPEQYNSIFMPES
+572 PESPEQYNSIFMPQS

-604 QEATLSQPSFGPI
+604 QEATLSQPSFEPI
-617 DNNVQQIDSTN
+617 NNVQQIDSTN
-628 FDEQNFDVQNL
+628 FDEQNL

-649 PYDLETPM
+649 PYYLETPI
-657 DNLMLES
+657 DNLMLEP
-664 NINPD
+664 NINPEET
-669 GMSSDELSEQEI
+669 SSDELSEQEI
-681 PGDSIDYNFDDLNI
+681 PTDSIDYDFDDLNI
-695 SEENSDLN
+695 SEENSELS
-703 DLDNEENEEEY
+703 DLDNEEEY

-719 NVNNNDE
+719 NTIKNDE
-726 VIAEESPSTKEF
+726 VVVEENPSTKES
-738 EEMVEVENE
+738 EELVEVENE
-747 KPIQFMTSEEQH
+747 NPIQFMTSEEQH
-759 SVSSE
+759 SVSNE
-764 SNDDETKALKRRI
+764 SNDDAETKALKRRI

-794 IKFIGD
+794 IKFIGE
-800 ESSDIKPDLDNKQS
+800 ESSDAKSDLDSKQVEPS
-814 ESTISLENQKENID
+814 ISVETQQENID
-828 NANNNEQISELEK
+828 NSSNDEQINQLEK
-841 QIAELKEQLN
+841 QIAELREQLN

-870 PSTQNKQP
+870 PSVQNKQP

-892 EQSSLVHQDEAK
+892 EQSSLVDQEEDK
-904 EIQPIVKEEY
+904 VIQPVVKEEY
-914 VKYSPQQETYTSAVD
+914 AKYSPQQETYASAVD

-945 ANDAILKNVV
+945 ANDAILKNMV

-1051 QKTQEDKEFVLS
+1051 QKTQEDEEFVLS
-1063 DNNTQTEKGSLTSD
+1063 DNNIQTEKEDVKID
-1077 ENAILVEEDDKNSEQ
+1077 ENAILVEENNKNPEQ
-1092 NLEKLEEFD
+1092 NLEKLEELG
-1101 EKSAKDTAKDN
+1101 EKSTEDITKDN
-1112 FDETYV
+1112 FDETYI
-1118 LDLSNVETISDN
+1118 LDLSSVETISDN
-1130 NLNIDN
+1130 ELNADN
-1136 QENISS
+1136 KENISS
-1142 DVESSSVSEQ
+1142 NVESASSNQQVESK
-1152 IESESEPKDIVE
+1152 IESEDIVE
-1164 EIKDEQDTNAEQQDE
+1164 EIRDEQDTNLEQLDE

-1184 ASDSNDEYVLE
+1184 ASDSKDEYVLE
-1195 NENNE
+1195 DQNNE
-1200 LNIYEDLLTS
+1200 LSIYEDTSTS
-1210 SNSENLKENSDQPL
+1210 SDSKENLKENSNDEPV
-1224 ELANTEIKSNSLE
+1224 ELANDEIKFDSPE
-1237 LEEEQSFLEVLD
+1237 LEEEQSFLEGLD
-1249 NLEDMQE
+1249 NLEDMQQE
-1256 VDENNNEN
+1256 VNDNKN
-1264 LSLGENESNEL
+1264 LSLDENESNEL
-1275 LTEDLLDDSSEESNE
+1275 LTEDLLKDHSEELDE
-1290 SEMVEASNAND
+1290 SEMVEASESND
-1301 EYILDGE
+1301 EYILNDE
-1308 NNNELVLENSKPQP
+1308 NNYELVIENSEPQV
-1322 GDDEID
+1322 GDDKISEIV
-1328 EIIDS
+1328 DS
-1333 EKSNKNEKELSEEEV
+1333 EKSNENEKELIEEE
-1348 KEEMIESSEDSDTN
+1348 KEEMIESIETSDTN

-1372 NNNDFEIAKE
+1372 NNHDFEVAKE

-1395 EEEILSSNAEKP
+1395 ENEEERLSSNVEKTS
-1407 LMEQKETMISSNK
+1407 MEQEENITLNNK
-1420 EEHKTINSQDIEK
+1420 EEHKVINSQDIEK

-1497 PEHTQ
+1497 SEHTQ
-1502 GIENK
+1502 GIENR

-1518 EISTYDESELLN
+1518 EISTYDESELPN

-1569 ENGQIEEGFLPVA
+1569 ENGQIEEGFLPVE

-1588 SNVDFDNIDFDSLS
+1588 SNVDFGNVDFDSLS

-1619 VEESSNDDEQLELLD
+1619 VEESSNNEQLELLD
-1634 ESQTSDSDQQ
+1634 ESQTLDSDEQ
-1644 IKNDEDI
+1644 IKNDENI
-1651 VEASSTSEVKNEDND
+1651 VETSSASEEQNEDND

-1671 SSLDNF
+1671 SNLDNF

-1701 INDNDETSN
+1701 INNDEASN

-1718 DESQQ
+1718 DESQT
-1723 ASDLNEETNTDENI
+1723 SDSNEKTNSDENI

-1759 DELSDESLEL
+1759 DELSDEPLEL
-1769 ADGETIEPEEELQEL
+1769 ADAETIEAEEELQEL

-1791 DEANSLANLSSGLS
+1791 DEANSMANISSGLS
-1805 FDEESNDEQSLMSE
+1805 FDQEINDEQSLMSE

-1829 VRQKMFSFETK
+1829 VKQKMFSFETK

>member
-191 ITFIALVIAVVLS
+191 ITFIALVIAIALS

-213 TVISLTKGLEQ
+213 TIISLTKGLEQ

-476 LSDSAHRMGYTK
+476 LSDSAHKMGYTK

-508 IDDQPTA
+508 VDDQPTA

-543 PNQETTTLNSLNV
+543 PSQETTTLNNLNV

-565 DFSEFNS
+565 DFNEFTS
-572 PESPEQYNSIFMPES
+572 PESPEQYNSIFMPQS

-604 QEATLSQPSFGPI
+604 QEATLSQPSFEPI
-617 DNNVQQIDSTN
+617 NNNVQQMDSTN

-644 ESSNQ
+644 ESPNQ
-649 PYDLETPM
+649 PYDLETPI
-657 DNLMLES
+657 DNLMLEP
-664 NINPD
+664 NINLEET
-669 GMSSDELSEQEI
+669 SSDELSEQEI
-681 PGDSIDYNFDDLNI
+681 PTDSIDYDFGDLNI
-695 SEENSDLN
+695 SEENSDLS
-703 DLDNEENEEEY
+703 DLDNEEEY

-719 NVNNNDE
+719 NTIKNDE
-726 VIAEESPSTKEF
+726 VIVEENPSTKES
-738 EEMVEVENE
+738 EELVEVENE
-747 KPIQFMTSEEQH
+747 NPIQFMTSEEQH
-759 SVSSE
+759 SVSNE
-764 SNDDETKALKRRI
+764 SNDDSETNALKRRI

-794 IKFIGD
+794 IKFIGE
-800 ESSDIKPDLDNKQS
+800 ESSGEKSDLDSKQI
-814 ESTISLENQKENID
+814 ESPISVENQQENID
-828 NANNNEQISELEK
+828 NSSNDEQISQLEK
-841 QIAELKEQLN
+841 QIAELREQLN

-870 PSTQNKQP
+870 PSVQNKQP

-892 EQSSLVHQDEAK
+892 EQSSLVYQEEDK
-904 EIQPIVKEEY
+904 EIQPVVKEEH
-914 VKYSPQQETYTSAVD
+914 VKYSPQQETYASAVD

-934 QLINIMDSRKQ
+934 QLINIIDSRKE
-945 ANDAILKNVV
+945 ANDAILKNMV

-1036 NLSTSKSSSDDIILQ
+1036 NLSTSKSSSDDTILQ
-1051 QKTQEDKEFVLS
+1051 QKTQKDEEFVLS
-1063 DNNTQTEKGSLTSD
+1063 DNNIQTEKEDVTSN
-1077 ENAILVEEDDKNSEQ
+1077 ENAILVEENNKNPEQ
-1092 NLEKLEEFD
+1092 NLEKLEESS
-1101 EKSAKDTAKDN
+1101 EKSTKDIAKDN
-1112 FDETYV
+1112 FDETYI
-1118 LDLSNVETISDN
+1118 LDLSSVETISDN
-1130 NLNIDN
+1130 ELNADN
-1136 QENISS
+1136 KENISS
-1142 DVESSSVSEQ
+1142 DVESASVSEQ
-1152 IESESEPKDIVE
+1152 IESKDIVE
-1164 EIKDEQDTNAEQQDE
+1164 EIKDEQDTNLEQLDE

-1184 ASDSNDEYVLE
+1184 ASDSNDEYI
-1195 NENNE
+1195 
-1200 LNIYEDLLTS
+1200 LND
-1210 SNSENLKENSDQPL
+1210 
-1224 ELANTEIKSNSLE
+1224 
-1237 LEEEQSFLEVLD
+1237 
-1249 NLEDMQE
+1249 
-1256 VDENNNEN
+1256 
-1264 LSLGENESNEL
+1264 
-1275 LTEDLLDDSSEESNE
+1275 
-1290 SEMVEASNAND
+1290 
-1301 EYILDGE
+1301 E
-1308 NNNELVLENSKPQP
+1308 NNNELVIETSEPQVS
-1322 GDDEID
+1322 DDNINEIV
-1328 EIIDS
+1328 DS
-1333 EKSNKNEKELSEEEV
+1333 EKSNENEKELIEEE
-1348 KEEMIESSEDSDTN
+1348 KEEMIESIETSDIN

-1372 NNNDFEIAKE
+1372 NNHDFEVAKE

-1395 EEEILSSNAEKP
+1395 ENEEEILSSNVEKP
-1407 LMEQKETMISSNK
+1407 SMEQEETITSNNK
-1420 EEHKTINSQDIEK
+1420 EEHKVINSQDIEK

-1497 PEHTQ
+1497 PEHAQ

-1518 EISTYDESELLN
+1518 EISTYDESELPN

-1569 ENGQIEEGFLPVA
+1569 ENGEIEEGLLPVE

-1588 SNVDFDNIDFDSLS
+1588 SNVDFGNIDFDSLS

-1619 VEESSNDDEQLELLD
+1619 VEESSNNNEQLELLD
-1634 ESQTSDSDQQ
+1634 ESQTSDSNEQ
-1644 IKNDEDI
+1644 IKNDENI
-1651 VEASSTSEVKNEDND
+1651 VETSSASEGQNEDND

-1671 SSLDNF
+1671 SNLDNF

-1701 INDNDETSN
+1701 INNDEASN
-1710 NDEQLELL
+1710 DDEQLELL
-1718 DESQQ
+1718 DESQT
-1723 ASDLNEETNTDENI
+1723 SDSNEKTNVDENI

-1747 FSDLSKDDLINN
+1747 FSDLSKDDLMNN
-1759 DELSDESLEL
+1759 DELSDEPLEL
-1769 ADGETIEPEEELQEL
+1769 ADAETIEPEEELQEL

-1791 DEANSLANLSSGLS
+1791 DEANSFANISSGLS
-1805 FDEESNDEQSLMSE
+1805 FDEEENDEQSLMSE

-1829 VRQKMFSFETK
+1829 VKQKMFSFETK

>member
-1 MSSTAKI
+1 
-8 KRQERADRLMNNI
+8 
-21 PWFRLKMGDIFRS
+21 
-34 MVMPIAIL
+34 
-42 TFLSIVYGVLDSVQ
+42 
-56 RNITI
+56 
-61 KNTTISNNITYAKL
+61 
-75 IFEKLIGFVPMITAI
+75 
-90 SVATTFSSNRTLGAI
+90 
-105 TTFIGW
+105 
-111 VCFIAIQSV
+111 
-120 FIKFNGTSYE
+120 
-130 FLGIKTLKNI
+130 
-140 IGTNSIN
+140 
-147 RLEIPGL
+147 
-154 SQSIIYVN
+154 
-162 SNMIVGFLVGYVNA
+162 
-176 LILSKISKRVSSLTN
+176 
-191 ITFIALVIAVVLS
+191 
-204 MALGVLHSL
+204 
-213 TVISLTKGLEQ
+213 
-224 SKDIFT
+224 
-230 GSKLSKNSLNHFLG
+230 
-244 VLITSAIYP
+244 
-253 MQLQGLTENL
+253 
-263 YSPIMNPY
+263 
-271 YKIILALFVLP
+271 
-282 LVALVLVNN
+282 
-291 AKKGNKKFAFSL
+291 
-303 YLTAIIASV
+303 
-312 ALGQYQP
+312 
-319 ILLTIFFASPLL
+319 
-331 FLIIGAALPAFA
+331 
-343 SWIIAY
+343 
-349 VGVGISANPIKS
+349 
-361 GDLVDFIRNFII
+361 
-373 PFIKKDAA
+373 
-381 YKKAW
+381 
-386 IILIIGAVAEV
+386 
-397 VAALIA
+397 
-403 HFYIKYTKV
+403 
-412 CVLGKANV
+412 
-420 VKKMFA
+420 MFA

-476 LSDSAHRMGYTK
+476 LSDSAHKMGYTK

-508 IDDQPTA
+508 VDDQPTA

-543 PNQETTTLNSLNV
+543 PSQETTTLNNLNV

-565 DFSEFNS
+565 DFNEFTS
-572 PESPEQYNSIFMPES
+572 PESPEQYNSIFMPQS

-604 QEATLSQPSFGPI
+604 QEATLSQPSFEPI
-617 DNNVQQIDSTN
+617 NNNVQQMDSTN

-649 PYDLETPM
+649 PYDLETPI
-657 DNLMLES
+657 DNLMLEP
-664 NINPD
+664 NINLEET
-669 GMSSDELSEQEI
+669 SSDELSEQEI
-681 PGDSIDYNFDDLNI
+681 PTDSIDYDFDDLNI
-695 SEENSDLN
+695 SEENSDLS
-703 DLDNEENEEEY
+703 DLDNEEEY

-719 NVNNNDE
+719 NTIKNDE
-726 VIAEESPSTKEF
+726 VIVEENPSTKES
-738 EEMVEVENE
+738 EELVEIENE
-747 KPIQFMTSEEQH
+747 NPIQFMTSEEQH
-759 SVSSE
+759 SVSNE
-764 SNDDETKALKRRI
+764 SNDDDETKALKRRI

-794 IKFIGD
+794 IKFIGE
-800 ESSDIKPDLDNKQS
+800 ESSDAKSDLDNKQVEPS
-814 ESTISLENQKENID
+814 ISVENQEENID
-828 NANNNEQISELEK
+828 NSSNDEQISQLEK
-841 QIAELKEQLN
+841 QIAELREQLN

-870 PSTQNKQP
+870 PSVQNKQP

-892 EQSSLVHQDEAK
+892 EQSGLVHEEDK
-904 EIQPIVKEEY
+904 EIQPVVKEEH
-914 VKYSPQQETYTSAVD
+914 VKYSPQQETYASAVD

-945 ANDAILKNVV
+945 ANDAILKNMV

-1015 NLRKEY
+1015 SLRKEY

-1051 QKTQEDKEFVLS
+1051 QKTQEDEEFVLS
-1063 DNNTQTEKGSLTSD
+1063 DNNIKTEKEDVKID
-1077 ENAILVEEDDKNSEQ
+1077 ENAILVEENNKNPEQ
-1092 NLEKLEEFD
+1092 NLEKLEELG
-1101 EKSAKDTAKDN
+1101 EKSTEDITKDN
-1112 FDETYV
+1112 FDETYI
-1118 LDLSNVETISDN
+1118 LDLSSVETISDN
-1130 NLNIDN
+1130 ELNSDN
-1136 QENISS
+1136 KENISS
-1142 DVESSSVSEQ
+1142 DVESASVSEQ
-1152 IESESEPKDIVE
+1152 IESKDIVE
-1164 EIKDEQDTNAEQQDE
+1164 ETKDEQDTNLEQLDE

-1195 NENNE
+1195 DQNNNE
-1200 LNIYEDLLTS
+1200 VNIYEDTLTS
-1210 SNSENLKENSDQPL
+1210 SDSEENLKENSNDEPV
-1224 ELANTEIKSNSLE
+1224 ELANNEIKSDSPE
-1237 LEEEQSFLEVLD
+1237 LQEEQSFLEGLD
-1249 NLEDMQE
+1249 NLEDIQE
-1256 VDENNNEN
+1256 DDDKN

-1275 LTEDLLDDSSEESNE
+1275 LTEDLLKDYSEELDE
-1290 SEMVEASNAND
+1290 SEMVEASNSND
-1301 EYILDGE
+1301 EYILDDE
-1308 NNNELVLENSKPQP
+1308 NNNELVIETSEPQVS
-1322 GDDEID
+1322 DDKINEIV
-1328 EIIDS
+1328 DS
-1333 EKSNKNEKELSEEEV
+1333 EKSNENEKELIEEE
-1348 KEEMIESSEDSDTN
+1348 KEEMIESIETSDAN

-1372 NNNDFEIAKE
+1372 NNHDFEVAKE

-1395 EEEILSSNAEKP
+1395 ENEEEILSSNVEKP
-1407 LMEQKETMISSNK
+1407 SMEQEETITSNNK
-1420 EEHKTINSQDIEK
+1420 EEHKVINSQDIEK

-1497 PEHTQ
+1497 SEHTQ
-1502 GIENK
+1502 GIENRN

-1518 EISTYDESELLN
+1518 EISTYDESELPN

-1542 QQDLTNYSNDFENQQ
+1542 QQNLTNYSNDFENQQ

-1569 ENGQIEEGFLPVA
+1569 ENGEIEEGLLPVE

-1588 SNVDFDNIDFDSLS
+1588 SNVDFGNIDFDSLS

-1619 VEESSNDDEQLELLD
+1619 VEESSNNNEQLELLD
-1634 ESQTSDSDQQ
+1634 ESQTSDSDEQ
-1644 IKNDEDI
+1644 IKNDENI
-1651 VEASSTSEVKNEDND
+1651 VETSSASEEQNEDND

-1671 SSLDNF
+1671 SNLDNF

-1701 INDNDETSN
+1701 INNDEASN
-1710 NDEQLELL
+1710 DDEQLELL
-1718 DESQQ
+1718 DESQT
-1723 ASDLNEETNTDENI
+1723 SDSNEKTNADENI

-1747 FSDLSKDDLINN
+1747 FSDLSKDDLMNN
-1759 DELSDESLEL
+1759 DELSDEPLEL
-1769 ADGETIEPEEELQEL
+1769 ADVETIESEEELQEL

-1791 DEANSLANLSSGLS
+1791 DEANSFANISSGLS
-1805 FDEESNDEQSLMSE
+1805 FDEEANDEQSLMSE

-1829 VRQKMFSFETK
+1829 VKQKMFSFETK

-1967 KKLSKWDGIFEI
+1967 KKLSK
-1979 SLNKSFDTKS
+1979 
-1989 RTAHVVEDDTKEN
+1989 

>member
-191 ITFIALVIAVVLS
+191 ITFIALVIAIALS

-213 TVISLTKGLEQ
+213 TIVSLTKGLEQ

-476 LSDSAHRMGYTK
+476 LSDSAHKMGYTK
-488 EVSINSEGEGFEVGG
+488 EVSINSEGEGFEIGG

-508 IDDQPTA
+508 VDDQP
-515 LNDLNVDDLFNS
+515 NS
-527 PIEKGLLEAP
+527 PIEKELLEAP

-543 PNQETTTLNSLNV
+543 PNQETTTLNNLNV

-565 DFSEFNS
+565 DFNEFTS
-572 PESPEQYNSIFMPES
+572 PESPEQYNSIFMPQS

-604 QEATLSQPSFGPI
+604 QEATLSQPSFEPI
-617 DNNVQQIDSTN
+617 NNVQQIDSTN

-649 PYDLETPM
+649 PYDLETPIN
-657 DNLMLES
+657 NLMLKP
-664 NINPD
+664 NINPEET
-669 GMSSDELSEQEI
+669 SSDELSEQEI
-681 PGDSIDYNFDDLNI
+681 PTDSIDYDFDDLNI
-695 SEENSDLN
+695 SEENSDLS
-703 DLDNEENEEEY
+703 DLDNEEEY

-719 NVNNNDE
+719 NTIKNDE
-726 VIAEESPSTKEF
+726 VVVEENPSTKES
-738 EEMVEVENE
+738 EELVEVENE
-747 KPIQFMTSEEQH
+747 NPIQFMTSEEQH
-759 SVSSE
+759 SVSNE
-764 SNDDETKALKRRI
+764 SNDDAETKALKRRI

-794 IKFIGD
+794 IKFIGE
-800 ESSDIKPDLDNKQS
+800 ESSDEKSDLDRKQL
-814 ESTISLENQKENID
+814 ELPISVETQQENID
-828 NANNNEQISELEK
+828 NSSNDEQINQLEK
-841 QIAELKEQLN
+841 QIAELREQLN

-870 PSTQNKQP
+870 PSVQNKQP
-878 EYIYNFNEEKTVPV
+878 EYIYNFNEEKTVSV
-892 EQSSLVHQDEAK
+892 EQSSLVDQEEDK
-904 EIQPIVKEEY
+904 VIQPVVKEEY
-914 VKYSPQQETYTSAVD
+914 VKYSPQQETYASAVD

-945 ANDAILKNVV
+945 ANDAILKNMV

-1051 QKTQEDKEFVLS
+1051 QKTQEDEEFVLS
-1063 DNNTQTEKGSLTSD
+1063 DNNIQTEKEDVKID
-1077 ENAILVEEDDKNSEQ
+1077 ENAILVEENNKNPEQ
-1092 NLEKLEEFD
+1092 NLEKLEELG
-1101 EKSAKDTAKDN
+1101 EKSTEDITKDN
-1112 FDETYV
+1112 FDETYI
-1118 LDLSNVETISDN
+1118 LDLSSVETISDN
-1130 NLNIDN
+1130 ELNADN
-1136 QENISS
+1136 KENISS
-1142 DVESSSVSEQ
+1142 DVESTSVSEQ
-1152 IESESEPKDIVE
+1152 IESKDIVE
-1164 EIKDEQDTNAEQQDE
+1164 ETKDEQDTNLEQLDE
-1179 SEMVE
+1179 SKMVE

-1195 NENNE
+1195 DENNE
-1200 LNIYEDLLTS
+1200 VNIYEDTLTS
-1210 SNSENLKENSDQPL
+1210 SDSEENLKENSNDEPV
-1224 ELANTEIKSNSLE
+1224 ELANNEIKSDSPE
-1237 LEEEQSFLEVLD
+1237 LEEEQSFLEGLD
-1249 NLEDMQE
+1249 NLEDMQQE
-1256 VDENNNEN
+1256 VVDNKN

-1275 LTEDLLDDSSEESNE
+1275 LTEDLLKDHSEELDE
-1290 SEMVEASNAND
+1290 SEMVEASDSND
-1301 EYILDGE
+1301 EYILDDE
-1308 NNNELVLENSKPQP
+1308 NNNELVIETSEPQVS
-1322 GDDEID
+1322 DDKINEIV
-1328 EIIDS
+1328 DS
-1333 EKSNKNEKELSEEEV
+1333 EKSNENEKELIEEE
-1348 KEEMIESSEDSDTN
+1348 KEEMIESIETSNAN

-1372 NNNDFEIAKE
+1372 NNYDFEVAKE
-1382 DDSISNEFVESNN
+1382 GDSISNEFVESNN
-1395 EEEILSSNAEKP
+1395 ENEEERLSSNVEKP
-1407 LMEQKETMISSNK
+1407 SMEQEETITSNNK
-1420 EEHKTINSQDIEK
+1420 EEHKVINSQDIEK

-1497 PEHTQ
+1497 SEHTQ
-1502 GIENK
+1502 GIENR

-1518 EISTYDESELLN
+1518 EISTYDESELPN

-1557 FDNVNFDNFQFD
+1557 FDNVNFDNFQFG
-1569 ENGQIEEGFLPVA
+1569 ENGEIEEGLLPVE

-1588 SNVDFDNIDFDSLS
+1588 SNVDFGNIDFDSLS

-1619 VEESSNDDEQLELLD
+1619 VEESSNNDEQLESLD
-1634 ESQTSDSDQQ
+1634 ESQTSDSNE
-1644 IKNDEDI
+1644 KTNANENI
-1651 VEASSTSEVKNEDND
+1651 VETSSASEEQNEDND

-1701 INDNDETSN
+1701 INNDEASN
-1710 NDEQLELL
+1710 DDEQLELL
-1718 DESQQ
+1718 DESQT
-1723 ASDLNEETNTDENI
+1723 SDSNEKTNADENI

-1759 DELSDESLEL
+1759 DELSDEPLEL
-1769 ADGETIEPEEELQEL
+1769 ADAETIEAEEELQEL

-1791 DEANSLANLSSGLS
+1791 DEANSLANISSGLS
-1805 FDEESNDEQSLMSE
+1805 FDEETNDEQSLMSE

-1829 VRQKMFSFETK
+1829 VKQKMFSFETK

>member
-191 ITFIALVIAVVLS
+191 ITFIALVIAIALS

-213 TVISLTKGLEQ
+213 TIISLTKGLEQ

-476 LSDSAHRMGYTK
+476 LSDSAHKMGYTK

-508 IDDQPTA
+508 VDDQPTA

-543 PNQETTTLNSLNV
+543 PNQETTTLNNLNV

-565 DFSEFNS
+565 DFNEFTS
-572 PESPEQYNSIFMPES
+572 PESPEQYNSIFMPQS

-604 QEATLSQPSFGPI
+604 QEATLSQPSFEPI
-617 DNNVQQIDSTN
+617 NNNVQQMDSTN

-649 PYDLETPM
+649 PYDLETPI

-664 NINPD
+664 NINPEET
-669 GMSSDELSEQEI
+669 SSDELSEQEI
-681 PGDSIDYNFDDLNI
+681 PTDSIDYDFDDLNI
-695 SEENSDLN
+695 SEENSDLS
-703 DLDNEENEEEY
+703 DLDNEEENEEEY

-719 NVNNNDE
+719 NTIKNDE
-726 VIAEESPSTKEF
+726 VIVEENSSTKES
-738 EEMVEVENE
+738 EELVEVENE
-747 KPIQFMTSEEQH
+747 NPIQFMTSEEQH
-759 SVSSE
+759 S
-764 SNDDETKALKRRI
+764 SNDDAETNALKRRI

-794 IKFIGD
+794 IKFIGE
-800 ESSDIKPDLDNKQS
+800 ESSDAKSDLDSKQL
-814 ESTISLENQKENID
+814 ESPISVENQQENID
-828 NANNNEQISELEK
+828 NSSNDEQISQLEK
-841 QIAELKEQLN
+841 QIAELREQLN

-870 PSTQNKQP
+870 PSVQNKQP

-892 EQSSLVHQDEAK
+892 EQSGLVYQEEDK
-904 EIQPIVKEEY
+904 EIQPVVKEEH
-914 VKYSPQQETYTSAVD
+914 VKYSPQQETYASTVD

-934 QLINIMDSRKQ
+934 QLINIIDSRKE
-945 ANDAILKNVV
+945 ANDAILKNMV

-1015 NLRKEY
+1015 SLRKEY

-1036 NLSTSKSSSDDIILQ
+1036 NLSTSKPSSDDIILQ
-1051 QKTQEDKEFVLS
+1051 QKTQEDEEFVLS
-1063 DNNTQTEKGSLTSD
+1063 DNNTQTEKEDVTSS
-1077 ENAILVEEDDKNSEQ
+1077 ENAVLMEENNNNLEQ
-1092 NLEKLEEFD
+1092 NLEKLEEST
-1101 EKSAKDTAKDN
+1101 EKSTKDIAKDN
-1112 FDETYV
+1112 FDETYI
-1118 LDLSNVETISDN
+1118 LDFSSVETISENELNADN
-1130 NLNIDN
+1130 K
-1136 QENISS
+1136 ENISS
-1142 DVESSSVSEQ
+1142 DVESTSVSEQ
-1152 IESESEPKDIVE
+1152 IESKDIVE
-1164 EIKDEQDTNAEQQDE
+1164 ETKDEQDTNLEQLDE

-1195 NENNE
+1195 DENNE
-1200 LNIYEDLLTS
+1200 VDIYEDTLAS
-1210 SNSENLKENSDQPL
+1210 SDSEENLKENSNDEPVAL
-1224 ELANTEIKSNSLE
+1224 ENDEIKSDSPE
-1237 LEEEQSFLEVLD
+1237 LEEEQSFLEGLD
-1249 NLEDMQE
+1249 NLEDMQQE
-1256 VDENNNEN
+1256 VNDNKN

-1275 LTEDLLDDSSEESNE
+1275 LTEDLLEDHSEELDE
-1290 SEMVEASNAND
+1290 SETVEASDSND
-1301 EYILDGE
+1301 EYILDDE
-1308 NNNELVLENSKPQP
+1308 NNSELVIETSEPQVS
-1322 GDDEID
+1322 DDKINEIV
-1328 EIIDS
+1328 DS
-1333 EKSNKNEKELSEEEV
+1333 EKSNENEKELIEEE
-1348 KEEMIESSEDSDTN
+1348 KEEMIESIETSNIN
-1362 DEYQLDSLEE
+1362 DEYQLDSLKE
-1372 NNNDFEIAKE
+1372 NNYDFEVAKE

-1395 EEEILSSNAEKP
+1395 ENEEERFSSNVEKP
-1407 LMEQKETMISSNK
+1407 SMEQEKTITSNNK
-1420 EEHKTINSQDIEK
+1420 EEHKVINSQDIEK

-1502 GIENK
+1502 GIENR

-1518 EISTYDESELLN
+1518 EISTYDESELPN

-1569 ENGQIEEGFLPVA
+1569 ENGQIEEGFLPVE

-1588 SNVDFDNIDFDSLS
+1588 SNVDFGNIDFDSLS

-1619 VEESSNDDEQLELLD
+1619 VEESSNNEQLELLD
-1634 ESQTSDSDQQ
+1634 ESQTSNSYEQ
-1644 IKNDEDI
+1644 IKNDENI
-1651 VEASSTSEVKNEDND
+1651 VETSSASEEQNEDND

-1671 SSLDNF
+1671 SNLDNF

-1701 INDNDETSN
+1701 INNDEASN
-1710 NDEQLELL
+1710 DDEQLELL
-1718 DESQQ
+1718 DESQT
-1723 ASDLNEETNTDENI
+1723 SDSNEKTNSDENI

-1759 DELSDESLEL
+1759 DELSDEPLEL
-1769 ADGETIEPEEELQEL
+1769 ADAETIEAEEELQEL

-1791 DEANSLANLSSGLS
+1791 DEANSLANISSGLS
-1805 FDEESNDEQSLMSE
+1805 FDEEENDEQSLMSE

-1829 VRQKMFSFETK
+1829 VKQKMFSFETK

>member
-191 ITFIALVIAVVLS
+191 ITFIALVIAIALS

-213 TVISLTKGLEQ
+213 TIISLTKGLEQ

-476 LSDSAHRMGYTK
+476 LSDSAHKMGYTK

-508 IDDQPTA
+508 VDDQPTA

-543 PNQETTTLNSLNV
+543 PSQETTTLNNLNV

-565 DFSEFNS
+565 DFNEFTS
-572 PESPEQYNSIFMPES
+572 PESPEQYNSIFMPQS

-604 QEATLSQPSFGPI
+604 QEATLSQPSFEPI
-617 DNNVQQIDSTN
+617 NNNVQQMDSTN

-649 PYDLETPM
+649 PYDLETPI
-657 DNLMLES
+657 DNLMLEP
-664 NINPD
+664 NINLEET
-669 GMSSDELSEQEI
+669 SSDELSEQEI
-681 PGDSIDYNFDDLNI
+681 PTDSIDYDFGDLNI
-695 SEENSDLN
+695 SEENSDLS
-703 DLDNEENEEEY
+703 DLDNEEEY

-719 NVNNNDE
+719 NTIKNDE
-726 VIAEESPSTKEF
+726 VIVEENPSTKES
-738 EEMVEVENE
+738 EELVEVENE
-747 KPIQFMTSEEQH
+747 NPIQFMTSEEQH
-759 SVSSE
+759 SVSNE
-764 SNDDETKALKRRI
+764 SNDDSKTKALKRRI

-794 IKFIGD
+794 IKFIGE
-800 ESSDIKPDLDNKQS
+800 ESSGEKFDLDSKQL
-814 ESTISLENQKENID
+814 ESPISVENQQENID
-828 NANNNEQISELEK
+828 NSSNDEQISQLEK
-841 QIAELKEQLN
+841 QIAELREQLN

-870 PSTQNKQP
+870 PSVQNKQP

-892 EQSSLVHQDEAK
+892 EQSSLVYQEEDK
-904 EIQPIVKEEY
+904 EIQPVVKEEH
-914 VKYSPQQETYTSAVD
+914 VKYSPQQETYASAVD

-934 QLINIMDSRKQ
+934 QLINIIDSRKE
-945 ANDAILKNVV
+945 ANDAILKNMV

-1036 NLSTSKSSSDDIILQ
+1036 NLSTSKSSSDDTILQ
-1051 QKTQEDKEFVLS
+1051 QKTQKDEEFVLS
-1063 DNNTQTEKGSLTSD
+1063 DNNIQTEKEDVTSN
-1077 ENAILVEEDDKNSEQ
+1077 ENAILVEENNKNPEQ
-1092 NLEKLEEFD
+1092 NLEKLEESS
-1101 EKSAKDTAKDN
+1101 EKSTKDIAKDN
-1112 FDETYV
+1112 FDETYI
-1118 LDLSNVETISDN
+1118 LDLSSVETISDN
-1130 NLNIDN
+1130 ELNADN
-1136 QENISS
+1136 KENISS
-1142 DVESSSVSEQ
+1142 DVESASVSEQ
-1152 IESESEPKDIVE
+1152 IESKDIVE
-1164 EIKDEQDTNAEQQDE
+1164 EIKDEQDTNLEQLDESEMVEASDLNDEYVLEDENNELDIYEDTLTSSDSEENLKENLNDEPVELANNEIKSDSPKLEEEQSFLEGLDNLEDMQEVADNENLSLDENESSELLTEDLLKDHSEELDE

-1184 ASDSNDEYVLE
+1184 ASDSNDEYI
-1195 NENNE
+1195 
-1200 LNIYEDLLTS
+1200 LND
-1210 SNSENLKENSDQPL
+1210 
-1224 ELANTEIKSNSLE
+1224 
-1237 LEEEQSFLEVLD
+1237 
-1249 NLEDMQE
+1249 
-1256 VDENNNEN
+1256 
-1264 LSLGENESNEL
+1264 
-1275 LTEDLLDDSSEESNE
+1275 
-1290 SEMVEASNAND
+1290 
-1301 EYILDGE
+1301 E
-1308 NNNELVLENSKPQP
+1308 NNNELVIETSEPQVS
-1322 GDDEID
+1322 DDNINEIV
-1328 EIIDS
+1328 DS
-1333 EKSNKNEKELSEEEV
+1333 EKSNENEKELIEEE
-1348 KEEMIESSEDSDTN
+1348 KEEMIESIETSDIN

-1372 NNNDFEIAKE
+1372 NNHDFEVAKE

-1395 EEEILSSNAEKP
+1395 ENEEERLSSNVEKP
-1407 LMEQKETMISSNK
+1407 SMEQEETITSNNK
-1420 EEHKTINSQDIEK
+1420 EEHKVINSQDIEK

-1497 PEHTQ
+1497 SEHTQ
-1502 GIENK
+1502 GIENRN

-1518 EISTYDESELLN
+1518 EISTYDESELPN

-1569 ENGQIEEGFLPVA
+1569 ENGEIEEGLLPVE

-1588 SNVDFDNIDFDSLS
+1588 SNVDFGNIDFDSLS

-1619 VEESSNDDEQLELLD
+1619 VEESSNNNEQLELLD
-1634 ESQTSDSDQQ
+1634 ESQTLDSDEQ
-1644 IKNDEDI
+1644 IKNDENI
-1651 VEASSTSEVKNEDND
+1651 VETSSASEEQNEDND

-1671 SSLDNF
+1671 SNLDNF

-1701 INDNDETSN
+1701 INNDEASN
-1710 NDEQLELL
+1710 DDEQLELL
-1718 DESQQ
+1718 DESQT
-1723 ASDLNEETNTDENI
+1723 SDSNEKTNADENI

-1747 FSDLSKDDLINN
+1747 FSDLSKDDLMNN
-1759 DELSDESLEL
+1759 DELSDEPLEL
-1769 ADGETIEPEEELQEL
+1769 ADAETIEPEEELQEL

-1791 DEANSLANLSSGLS
+1791 DEANSFANISSGLS
-1805 FDEESNDEQSLMSE
+1805 FDEEENDEQSLMSE

-1829 VRQKMFSFETK
+1829 VKQKMFSFETK

>member
-191 ITFIALVIAVVLS
+191 ITFIALVIAIALS

-213 TVISLTKGLEQ
+213 TIISLTKGLEQ

-476 LSDSAHRMGYTK
+476 LSDSAHKMGYTK

-508 IDDQPTA
+508 VDDQPTA

-543 PNQETTTLNSLNV
+543 PSQETTTLNNLNV

-565 DFSEFNS
+565 DFNEFTS
-572 PESPEQYNSIFMPES
+572 PESPEQYNSIFMPQS

-604 QEATLSQPSFGPI
+604 QEATLSQPLFEPI
-617 DNNVQQIDSTN
+617 NNNVQQMDSTN

-649 PYDLETPM
+649 PYDLETPI
-657 DNLMLES
+657 DNLMLEP
-664 NINPD
+664 NINLEET
-669 GMSSDELSEQEI
+669 SSNELSEQEI
-681 PGDSIDYNFDDLNI
+681 PTDSIDYDFDDLNI
-695 SEENSDLN
+695 SEENSDLS
-703 DLDNEENEEEY
+703 DLDNEEEY

-719 NVNNNDE
+719 NTIKNDE
-726 VIAEESPSTKEF
+726 VIVEENPSTKES
-738 EEMVEVENE
+738 EELVEVENE
-747 KPIQFMTSEEQH
+747 NPIKFMTSEEQH
-759 SVSSE
+759 SVSNE
-764 SNDDETKALKRRI
+764 SNDDDETKALKRRI

-794 IKFIGD
+794 IKFIGE
-800 ESSDIKPDLDNKQS
+800 ESSDAKSDLDSKQL
-814 ESTISLENQKENID
+814 ESPISVENQQENID
-828 NANNNEQISELEK
+828 NSSNDEQINQLEK
-841 QIAELKEQLN
+841 QIAELREQLN

-870 PSTQNKQP
+870 PSVQNKQP

-892 EQSSLVHQDEAK
+892 EQSDLVHEEDK
-904 EIQPIVKEEY
+904 EIQPVVKEEH
-914 VKYSPQQETYTSAVD
+914 VKYSPQQETYASAVD

-945 ANDAILKNVV
+945 ANDAILKNMV
-955 ESQTKNDLLVTSL
+955 ESQTKNDLLVSSL

-986 ELKNKELEDKNKHLE
+986 ELKNKHLE

-1051 QKTQEDKEFVLS
+1051 QKTQEDEEFVLS
-1063 DNNTQTEKGSLTSD
+1063 DNNIQTEKEDVKID
-1077 ENAILVEEDDKNSEQ
+1077 ENAILVEENNKNPEQ
-1092 NLEKLEEFD
+1092 NLEKVEELG
-1101 EKSAKDTAKDN
+1101 EKSTEDITKDN
-1112 FDETYV
+1112 FDETYI
-1118 LDLSNVETISDN
+1118 LDLSSVETISDN
-1130 NLNIDN
+1130 ELNADN
-1136 QENISS
+1136 KENISS
-1142 DVESSSVSEQ
+1142 NVESASSNQQVESK
-1152 IESESEPKDIVE
+1152 IESEDIVE
-1164 EIKDEQDTNAEQQDE
+1164 EIKDEQDTNLEQLNE
-1179 SEMVE
+1179 YEMVE

-1195 NENNE
+1195 DQNNE
-1200 LNIYEDLLTS
+1200 VDIYEDTLTS
-1210 SNSENLKENSDQPL
+1210 SDSEENLKENSNDEPV
-1224 ELANTEIKSNSLE
+1224 ELANDEIKSDSPE
-1237 LEEEQSFLEVLD
+1237 LEKEQSFLEGLD
-1249 NLEDMQE
+1249 NLEDMQQE
-1256 VDENNNEN
+1256 VNDNKN

-1275 LTEDLLDDSSEESNE
+1275 LTEDLLKDHSEELDE
-1290 SEMVEASNAND
+1290 SEMVEASNSND
-1301 EYILDGE
+1301 EYILDDE
-1308 NNNELVLENSKPQP
+1308 NNNELVIETSEPQVS
-1322 GDDEID
+1322 DDKIKEIV
-1328 EIIDS
+1328 DS
-1333 EKSNKNEKELSEEEV
+1333 EKSNENEKELIEEE
-1348 KEEMIESSEDSDTN
+1348 KEEMIESIETSNAN

-1372 NNNDFEIAKE
+1372 NNHDFEVAKE
-1382 DDSISNEFVESNN
+1382 DDSISNEFVESNDEN
-1395 EEEILSSNAEKP
+1395 EEERLSSNVEKP
-1407 LMEQKETMISSNK
+1407 SMKQEETITSNNK
-1420 EEHKTINSQDIEK
+1420 EEHKVINSQDIEK

-1474 MSQQNSGKPVIN
+1474 MSQQNSGKPIIN

-1502 GIENK
+1502 GIENR

-1518 EISTYDESELLN
+1518 EISTYDESELPN

-1569 ENGQIEEGFLPVA
+1569 ENGQIEEGFLPVG

-1588 SNVDFDNIDFDSLS
+1588 SNVDFGNIDFDSLS

-1619 VEESSNDDEQLELLD
+1619 VEESSNNDEQLELLD
-1634 ESQTSDSDQQ
+1634 ELQTLDSDEQ
-1644 IKNDEDI
+1644 IKNDENI
-1651 VEASSTSEVKNEDND
+1651 VETSSASEEQNEDND

-1671 SSLDNF
+1671 SNLDNF

-1701 INDNDETSN
+1701 INNDGASN

-1718 DESQQ
+1718 DESQT
-1723 ASDLNEETNTDENI
+1723 SDSDEKTNADENI

-1759 DELSDESLEL
+1759 DELSDEPVEL
-1769 ADGETIEPEEELQEL
+1769 ADAETIEAEEELQEL

-1791 DEANSLANLSSGLS
+1791 DEANSLANISSGLS
-1805 FDEESNDEQSLMSE
+1805 FDEEANDEQSLMSE

-1829 VRQKMFSFETK
+1829 VKQKMFSFETK

>member
-191 ITFIALVIAVVLS
+191 ITFIALVIAIALS

-213 TVISLTKGLEQ
+213 TIVSLTKGLEQ

-476 LSDSAHRMGYTK
+476 LSDSAHKMGYTK
-488 EVSINSEGEGFEVGG
+488 EVSINSEGEGFEIGG

-508 IDDQPTA
+508 VDDQPTA

-543 PNQETTTLNSLNV
+543 PNQETTTLNNLNV

-565 DFSEFNS
+565 DFNEFTS
-572 PESPEQYNSIFMPES
+572 PESPEQYNSIFMPQS

-604 QEATLSQPSFGPI
+604 QEATLSQPSFEPI
-617 DNNVQQIDSTN
+617 NNVQQIDSTN

-649 PYDLETPM
+649 PYDLETPI
-657 DNLMLES
+657 DNLMLEP
-664 NINPD
+664 NINPEET
-669 GMSSDELSEQEI
+669 SSDELSEQEI
-681 PGDSIDYNFDDLNI
+681 PTDSIDYDFGDLNT
-695 SEENSDLN
+695 SEENSDLS
-703 DLDNEENEEEY
+703 DLDNEEEY

-719 NVNNNDE
+719 NTIKNDE
-726 VIAEESPSTKEF
+726 VVVEENPSTKES
-738 EEMVEVENE
+738 EELVEVENE
-747 KPIQFMTSEEQH
+747 NPIQFMTSEEQH
-759 SVSSE
+759 SVSNE
-764 SNDDETKALKRRI
+764 SNDDAETKALKRRI

-794 IKFIGD
+794 IKFIGE
-800 ESSDIKPDLDNKQS
+800 ESSDEKSDLDRKQL
-814 ESTISLENQKENID
+814 ELPISVENQQENID
-828 NANNNEQISELEK
+828 NSSNDEQISQLEK
-841 QIAELKEQLN
+841 QIAELREQLN

-870 PSTQNKQP
+870 PSVQNKQP

-892 EQSSLVHQDEAK
+892 EQSSLVDQEEDK
-904 EIQPIVKEEY
+904 VIQPVVKEEY
-914 VKYSPQQETYTSAVD
+914 AKYSPQQETYASAVD

-945 ANDAILKNVV
+945 ANDAILKNMV

-1051 QKTQEDKEFVLS
+1051 QKTQEDEEFVLS
-1063 DNNTQTEKGSLTSD
+1063 DNNIQTEKEDVKID
-1077 ENAILVEEDDKNSEQ
+1077 ENVILVEENNKNPEQ
-1092 NLEKLEEFD
+1092 NLEKLEELS
-1101 EKSAKDTAKDN
+1101 EKSTKDIAKDN
-1112 FDETYV
+1112 FDETYI
-1118 LDLSNVETISDN
+1118 LDFSSVETISDN
-1130 NLNIDN
+1130 ELNADN
-1136 QENISS
+1136 KENISS
-1142 DVESSSVSEQ
+1142 DVESASLSEQ
-1152 IESESEPKDIVE
+1152 IESKDIVEE
-1164 EIKDEQDTNAEQQDE
+1164 EIKDEQDTNLEQLDE

-1195 NENNE
+1195 DENNE
-1200 LNIYEDLLTS
+1200 VDIYEDTLGS
-1210 SNSENLKENSDQPL
+1210 WDSEENLKENSNDEPI
-1224 ELANTEIKSNSLE
+1224 ELANNEIKSDSPE
-1237 LEEEQSFLEVLD
+1237 LEEEQSFLEGLD
-1249 NLEDMQE
+1249 NLENIQE
-1256 VDENNNEN
+1256 DDDKN

-1275 LTEDLLDDSSEESNE
+1275 LTEDLLKDHSEELDE
-1290 SEMVEASNAND
+1290 SEMVEAYESND
-1301 EYILDGE
+1301 EYILDDE
-1308 NNNELVLENSKPQP
+1308 NNNELVIETSEPQVS
-1322 GDDEID
+1322 DDNINEIV
-1328 EIIDS
+1328 DS
-1333 EKSNKNEKELSEEEV
+1333 EKSNETEKELIEEE
-1348 KEEMIESSEDSDTN
+1348 KEEMIESIETSDMN

-1372 NNNDFEIAKE
+1372 NNRDFEVAKE

-1395 EEEILSSNAEKP
+1395 DNEEERLSSNVEKP
-1407 LMEQKETMISSNK
+1407 SMEQEETITSNNK
-1420 EEHKTINSQDIEK
+1420 EEHKVINSQDIEK

-1497 PEHTQ
+1497 SEHTQ
-1502 GIENK
+1502 GIENRN

-1518 EISTYDESELLN
+1518 EISTYDESELPN

-1569 ENGQIEEGFLPVA
+1569 ENGQIEEGLLSVE

-1588 SNVDFDNIDFDSLS
+1588 SNVDFGNIDFDSLS

-1619 VEESSNDDEQLELLD
+1619 VEESSNNDEQLESLD
-1634 ESQTSDSDQQ
+1634 ESQTSDSNE
-1644 IKNDEDI
+1644 KTNADENI
-1651 VEASSTSEVKNEDND
+1651 VETSSASEEQNEDND

-1701 INDNDETSN
+1701 INNDEASN
-1710 NDEQLELL
+1710 NDEQLESL
-1718 DESQQ
+1718 DESQT
-1723 ASDLNEETNTDENI
+1723 SDSNEKTNADENI

-1747 FSDLSKDDLINN
+1747 FLDLSKDDLINN
-1759 DELSDESLEL
+1759 DELSDEPLEL
-1769 ADGETIEPEEELQEL
+1769 ADAETIEAEEELQEL

-1791 DEANSLANLSSGLS
+1791 DEANSLANISSGLS
-1805 FDEESNDEQSLMSE
+1805 FDEEANDEQSLMSE

-1829 VRQKMFSFETK
+1829 VKQKMFSFETK

>member
-1 MSSTAKI
+1 
-8 KRQERADRLMNNI
+8 
-21 PWFRLKMGDIFRS
+21 
-34 MVMPIAIL
+34 
-42 TFLSIVYGVLDSVQ
+42 
-56 RNITI
+56 
-61 KNTTISNNITYAKL
+61 
-75 IFEKLIGFVPMITAI
+75 
-90 SVATTFSSNRTLGAI
+90 
-105 TTFIGW
+105 
-111 VCFIAIQSV
+111 
-120 FIKFNGTSYE
+120 
-130 FLGIKTLKNI
+130 
-140 IGTNSIN
+140 
-147 RLEIPGL
+147 
-154 SQSIIYVN
+154 
-162 SNMIVGFLVGYVNA
+162 
-176 LILSKISKRVSSLTN
+176 
-191 ITFIALVIAVVLS
+191 
-204 MALGVLHSL
+204 
-213 TVISLTKGLEQ
+213 
-224 SKDIFT
+224 
-230 GSKLSKNSLNHFLG
+230 
-244 VLITSAIYP
+244 
-253 MQLQGLTENL
+253 
-263 YSPIMNPY
+263 
-271 YKIILALFVLP
+271 
-282 LVALVLVNN
+282 
-291 AKKGNKKFAFSL
+291 
-303 YLTAIIASV
+303 
-312 ALGQYQP
+312 
-319 ILLTIFFASPLL
+319 
-331 FLIIGAALPAFA
+331 
-343 SWIIAY
+343 
-349 VGVGISANPIKS
+349 
-361 GDLVDFIRNFII
+361 
-373 PFIKKDAA
+373 
-381 YKKAW
+381 
-386 IILIIGAVAEV
+386 
-397 VAALIA
+397 
-403 HFYIKYTKV
+403 
-412 CVLGKANV
+412 
-420 VKKMFA
+420 MFA

-476 LSDSAHRMGYTK
+476 LSDSAHKMGYTK

-508 IDDQPTA
+508 IDDQPTS

-543 PNQETTTLNSLNV
+543 PNQETTTLNNLNV

-565 DFSEFNS
+565 DFNEFTS
-572 PESPEQYNSIFMPES
+572 PESPEQYNSIFMPQS

-592 ELTPDVDSPLNI
+592 ELTPNVDSPLNI
-604 QEATLSQPSFGPI
+604 QEATLSQPSFEPI
-617 DNNVQQIDSTN
+617 NNNVQQMDSTN

-649 PYDLETPM
+649 PYDLETPI
-657 DNLMLES
+657 DNLMLEP
-664 NINPD
+664 NINPEET
-669 GMSSDELSEQEI
+669 SSDELSEQEI
-681 PGDSIDYNFDDLNI
+681 PTDSIDYDFDDLNI
-695 SEENSDLN
+695 SEENSDLS
-703 DLDNEENEEEY
+703 DLDNEEEY

-719 NVNNNDE
+719 NTIKNDE
-726 VIAEESPSTKEF
+726 VVVEESPSTKES
-738 EEMVEVENE
+738 EELVEIENE
-747 KPIQFMTSEEQH
+747 NPIQFMTSEEQH
-759 SVSSE
+759 SVSNE

-794 IKFIGD
+794 IKFIGE
-800 ESSDIKPDLDNKQS
+800 ESSDAKSDLDNKQVEPS
-814 ESTISLENQKENID
+814 ISVENQEENID
-828 NANNNEQISELEK
+828 NSSNDEQISQLEK
-841 QIAELKEQLN
+841 QIAELREQLN

-870 PSTQNKQP
+870 PSVQNKQP

-892 EQSSLVHQDEAK
+892 EQSGLVHEEDK
-904 EIQPIVKEEY
+904 EIQPVVKEEH
-914 VKYSPQQETYTSAVD
+914 VKYSPQQETYASAVD

-945 ANDAILKNVV
+945 ANDAILKNMV
-955 ESQTKNDLLVTSL
+955 ESQTKNDLLVSSL

-1036 NLSTSKSSSDDIILQ
+1036 NLSTSKPSSDDIILQ
-1051 QKTQEDKEFVLS
+1051 QKTQEDEEFVLS
-1063 DNNTQTEKGSLTSD
+1063 DNNTQTKKEDVKID
-1077 ENAILVEEDDKNSEQ
+1077 ENAILVEENNNNIEQ
-1092 NLEKLEEFD
+1092 NLEKLEESS
-1101 EKSAKDTAKDN
+1101 EKSTKDIAKDN
-1112 FDETYV
+1112 FDETYI
-1118 LDLSNVETISDN
+1118 LDLSSVETISENELNADN
-1130 NLNIDN
+1130 K
-1136 QENISS
+1136 ENISS
-1142 DVESSSVSEQ
+1142 NVESSSVSEQ
-1152 IESESEPKDIVE
+1152 VESKIESEDIVE
-1164 EIKDEQDTNAEQQDE
+1164 EIKDEQDTNLEQLDE

-1195 NENNE
+1195 DQNNE
-1200 LNIYEDLLTS
+1200 LDIYEDTLTS
-1210 SNSENLKENSDQPL
+1210 SDSEENLKENSNDEPI
-1224 ELANTEIKSNSLE
+1224 ELANDEIKSDSPE
-1237 LEEEQSFLEVLD
+1237 LEEEQSFLEGLD
-1249 NLEDMQE
+1249 NLEDMQQE
-1256 VDENNNEN
+1256 VNDNKN

-1275 LTEDLLDDSSEESNE
+1275 LTEDLLEDHSEELDE
-1290 SEMVEASNAND
+1290 SETVEAFDSND
-1301 EYILDGE
+1301 EYILDDE
-1308 NNNELVLENSKPQP
+1308 NNSELVIETSEPQVS
-1322 GDDEID
+1322 DDKINEIV
-1328 EIIDS
+1328 DS
-1333 EKSNKNEKELSEEEV
+1333 EKSNENEKELIEEE
-1348 KEEMIESSEDSDTN
+1348 KEEMIESIETSDIN

-1372 NNNDFEIAKE
+1372 NNHDFEVAKE
-1382 DDSISNEFVESNN
+1382 DDSISNELVESNN
-1395 EEEILSSNAEKP
+1395 ENKEERLSSNVEKAS
-1407 LMEQKETMISSNK
+1407 MEQEETITSNNK
-1420 EEHKTINSQDIEK
+1420 EEHKVINSQDIEK

-1497 PEHTQ
+1497 SEHTQ
-1502 GIENK
+1502 GIENR

-1518 EISTYDESELLN
+1518 EISTYDESELPN

-1569 ENGQIEEGFLPVA
+1569 ENGQIEEGFLPVE

-1588 SNVDFDNIDFDSLS
+1588 SNVDFGNIDFDSLS

-1619 VEESSNDDEQLELLD
+1619 VEESSNNDEQLESLD
-1634 ESQTSDSDQQ
+1634 ESQTSDSNEQ
-1644 IKNDEDI
+1644 IKNDENI
-1651 VEASSTSEVKNEDND
+1651 VETSSASEEQNEDND

-1671 SSLDNF
+1671 SNLDNF

-1701 INDNDETSN
+1701 INNDEASN
-1710 NDEQLELL
+1710 SDEQLELL
-1718 DESQQ
+1718 DESQT
-1723 ASDLNEETNTDENI
+1723 SDSNEKTNVDENI

-1747 FSDLSKDDLINN
+1747 FSDLSKDDLMNN
-1759 DELSDESLEL
+1759 DELSDEPLEL
-1769 ADGETIEPEEELQEL
+1769 ADAETIESEEELQEL

-1791 DEANSLANLSSGLS
+1791 DEANSFANISSGLS
-1805 FDEESNDEQSLMSE
+1805 FDEEANDEQSLMSE

-1829 VRQKMFSFETK
+1829 VKQKMFSFETK

-1967 KKLSKWDGIFEI
+1967 KKLSK
-1979 SLNKSFDTKS
+1979 
-1989 RTAHVVEDDTKEN
+1989 

>member
-191 ITFIALVIAVVLS
+191 ITFIALVIAIALS

-213 TVISLTKGLEQ
+213 TIVSLTKGLEQ

-476 LSDSAHRMGYTK
+476 LSDSAHKMGYTK
-488 EVSINSEGEGFEVGG
+488 EVSINSEGEGFEIGG

-508 IDDQPTA
+508 VDDQPTA

-543 PNQETTTLNSLNV
+543 PNQETTTLNNLNV

-565 DFSEFNS
+565 DFNEFTS
-572 PESPEQYNSIFMPES
+572 PESPEQYNSIFMPQS

-604 QEATLSQPSFGPI
+604 QEATLSQPSFEPI
-617 DNNVQQIDSTN
+617 NNVQQIDSTN

-649 PYDLETPM
+649 PYDLETPI
-657 DNLMLES
+657 DNLMLEP
-664 NINPD
+664 NINPEET
-669 GMSSDELSEQEI
+669 SSDELSEQEI
-681 PGDSIDYNFDDLNI
+681 PTDSIDYDFDDLNI
-695 SEENSDLN
+695 SEENSDLS
-703 DLDNEENEEEY
+703 DLDNEEEY

-719 NVNNNDE
+719 NTIKNDE
-726 VIAEESPSTKEF
+726 VVVEENPSTKES
-738 EEMVEVENE
+738 EELVEVENE
-747 KPIQFMTSEEQH
+747 NPIQFMTSEEQH
-759 SVSSE
+759 SVSNE
-764 SNDDETKALKRRI
+764 SNDDAETKALKRRI

-794 IKFIGD
+794 IKFIGE
-800 ESSDIKPDLDNKQS
+800 ESSDEKSDLDRKQL
-814 ESTISLENQKENID
+814 ELPISVENQQENID
-828 NANNNEQISELEK
+828 NSSNDEQISQLEK
-841 QIAELKEQLN
+841 QIAELREQLN

-870 PSTQNKQP
+870 PSVQNKQP

-892 EQSSLVHQDEAK
+892 EQSSLVDQEEDK
-904 EIQPIVKEEY
+904 VIQPVVKEEY
-914 VKYSPQQETYTSAVD
+914 AKYSPQQETYASAVD

-945 ANDAILKNVV
+945 ANDAILKNMV

-1051 QKTQEDKEFVLS
+1051 QKTQEDEEFVLS
-1063 DNNTQTEKGSLTSD
+1063 DNNIQTEKEDVKID
-1077 ENAILVEEDDKNSEQ
+1077 ENVILVEENNKNPEQ
-1092 NLEKLEEFD
+1092 NLEKLEELS
-1101 EKSAKDTAKDN
+1101 EKSTKDIAKDN
-1112 FDETYV
+1112 FDETYI
-1118 LDLSNVETISDN
+1118 LDFSSVETISDN
-1130 NLNIDN
+1130 ELNADN
-1136 QENISS
+1136 KENISS
-1142 DVESSSVSEQ
+1142 DVESASLSEQ
-1152 IESESEPKDIVE
+1152 IESKDIVEE
-1164 EIKDEQDTNAEQQDE
+1164 EIKDEQDTNLEQLDE
-1179 SEMVE
+1179 SEIVE

-1195 NENNE
+1195 DQNNE
-1200 LNIYEDLLTS
+1200 VDIYEDTLAS
-1210 SNSENLKENSDQPL
+1210 SDSEENLKENSNDEPV
-1224 ELANTEIKSNSLE
+1224 ELANDEIKSDSPE
-1237 LEEEQSFLEVLD
+1237 LEEEQSFLEGLD
-1249 NLEDMQE
+1249 NLEDIQE
-1256 VDENNNEN
+1256 DDDKN

-1275 LTEDLLDDSSEESNE
+1275 LTENLLKDHSQELDE
-1290 SEMVEASNAND
+1290 SEMVEASNSND
-1301 EYILDGE
+1301 EYILDDE
-1308 NNNELVLENSKPQP
+1308 NNNELVIETSEPQVS
-1322 GDDEID
+1322 DDKINEIV
-1328 EIIDS
+1328 DS
-1333 EKSNKNEKELSEEEV
+1333 EKSNENEKELIEEE
-1348 KEEMIESSEDSDTN
+1348 KEEMIESIETSDTN

-1372 NNNDFEIAKE
+1372 NNHDFEVAKE
-1382 DDSISNEFVESNN
+1382 DDSISNEFVESTNNEN
-1395 EEEILSSNAEKP
+1395 EEEILSFNVEKP
-1407 LMEQKETMISSNK
+1407 SMEQEETITSNNK
-1420 EEHKTINSQDIEK
+1420 EEHKVINSQDIEK

-1497 PEHTQ
+1497 PEHAQ
-1502 GIENK
+1502 GIENR

-1518 EISTYDESELLN
+1518 EINTYDESELPN

-1569 ENGQIEEGFLPVA
+1569 ENGQIEEGLLPVG

-1588 SNVDFDNIDFDSLS
+1588 SNVDFGNIDFDSLS

-1619 VEESSNDDEQLELLD
+1619 VEESSNNDEQLESLD
-1634 ESQTSDSDQQ
+1634 ESQTSDSNE
-1644 IKNDEDI
+1644 KTNADENI
-1651 VEASSTSEVKNEDND
+1651 VETSSASEEQNEDND

-1701 INDNDETSN
+1701 INNDEASN
-1710 NDEQLELL
+1710 NDEQLESL
-1718 DESQQ
+1718 DESQT
-1723 ASDLNEETNTDENI
+1723 SDSNEKTNADENI

-1747 FSDLSKDDLINN
+1747 FLDLSKDDLINN
-1759 DELSDESLEL
+1759 DELSDEPLEL
-1769 ADGETIEPEEELQEL
+1769 ADAETIEAEEELQEL

-1791 DEANSLANLSSGLS
+1791 DEANSLANISSGLS
-1805 FDEESNDEQSLMSE
+1805 FDEEANDEQSLMSE

-1829 VRQKMFSFETK
+1829 VKQKMFSFETK

>member
-1 MSSTAKI
+1 
-8 KRQERADRLMNNI
+8 
-21 PWFRLKMGDIFRS
+21 
-34 MVMPIAIL
+34 
-42 TFLSIVYGVLDSVQ
+42 
-56 RNITI
+56 
-61 KNTTISNNITYAKL
+61 
-75 IFEKLIGFVPMITAI
+75 
-90 SVATTFSSNRTLGAI
+90 
-105 TTFIGW
+105 
-111 VCFIAIQSV
+111 
-120 FIKFNGTSYE
+120 
-130 FLGIKTLKNI
+130 
-140 IGTNSIN
+140 
-147 RLEIPGL
+147 
-154 SQSIIYVN
+154 
-162 SNMIVGFLVGYVNA
+162 
-176 LILSKISKRVSSLTN
+176 
-191 ITFIALVIAVVLS
+191 
-204 MALGVLHSL
+204 
-213 TVISLTKGLEQ
+213 
-224 SKDIFT
+224 
-230 GSKLSKNSLNHFLG
+230 
-244 VLITSAIYP
+244 
-253 MQLQGLTENL
+253 
-263 YSPIMNPY
+263 
-271 YKIILALFVLP
+271 
-282 LVALVLVNN
+282 
-291 AKKGNKKFAFSL
+291 
-303 YLTAIIASV
+303 
-312 ALGQYQP
+312 
-319 ILLTIFFASPLL
+319 
-331 FLIIGAALPAFA
+331 
-343 SWIIAY
+343 
-349 VGVGISANPIKS
+349 
-361 GDLVDFIRNFII
+361 
-373 PFIKKDAA
+373 
-381 YKKAW
+381 
-386 IILIIGAVAEV
+386 
-397 VAALIA
+397 
-403 HFYIKYTKV
+403 
-412 CVLGKANV
+412 
-420 VKKMFA
+420 MFA

-476 LSDSAHRMGYTK
+476 LSDSAHKMGYTK

-508 IDDQPTA
+508 VDDQPTA

-537 LLDLNI
+537 LLDFNI
-543 PNQETTTLNSLNV
+543 PNQETTTLNNLNV

-565 DFSEFNS
+565 DFNEFTS
-572 PESPEQYNSIFMPES
+572 PESPEQYNSIFMPQS

-604 QEATLSQPSFGPI
+604 QEATLSQPSFEPI
-617 DNNVQQIDSTN
+617 NNVQQIDSTN

-649 PYDLETPM
+649 PYDLETPI
-657 DNLMLES
+657 DNLMLEP
-664 NINPD
+664 NINPEET
-669 GMSSDELSEQEI
+669 SSDELSEQEI
-681 PGDSIDYNFDDLNI
+681 PTDSIDYDFDDLNI
-695 SEENSDLN
+695 SEENSDLS
-703 DLDNEENEEEY
+703 DLDNEEEY

-719 NVNNNDE
+719 NTIKNDE
-726 VIAEESPSTKEF
+726 VVVEENPSTKES
-738 EEMVEVENE
+738 EELVEVENE
-747 KPIQFMTSEEQH
+747 NPIQFMTSEEQH
-759 SVSSE
+759 SVSNE
-764 SNDDETKALKRRI
+764 SNDDAETKALKRRI

-794 IKFIGD
+794 IKFIGE
-800 ESSDIKPDLDNKQS
+800 ESSDEKSDLDRKQL
-814 ESTISLENQKENID
+814 ELPISVENQQENID
-828 NANNNEQISELEK
+828 NSSNDEQISQLEK
-841 QIAELKEQLN
+841 QIAELREQLN

-870 PSTQNKQP
+870 PSVQNKQP

-892 EQSSLVHQDEAK
+892 EQSSLVDQEEDK
-904 EIQPIVKEEY
+904 VIQPVVKEEY
-914 VKYSPQQETYTSAVD
+914 AKYSPQQETYASAVD

-945 ANDAILKNVV
+945 ANDAILKNMV

-1036 NLSTSKSSSDDIILQ
+1036 NLSTSKSSSDDTILQ
-1051 QKTQEDKEFVLS
+1051 QKTQEDEEFVLS
-1063 DNNTQTEKGSLTSD
+1063 DNNIQTEKEDVKID
-1077 ENAILVEEDDKNSEQ
+1077 ENAILVEENNKNPEQ
-1092 NLEKLEEFD
+1092 NLEKLEELS
-1101 EKSAKDTAKDN
+1101 EKSTEDITKDN
-1112 FDETYV
+1112 FDETYI
-1118 LDLSNVETISDN
+1118 LDLSSVETISENELNADN
-1130 NLNIDN
+1130 K
-1136 QENISS
+1136 ENISPN
-1142 DVESSSVSEQ
+1142 VESASVSEQ
-1152 IESESEPKDIVE
+1152 IESKIESKDIVE
-1164 EIKDEQDTNAEQQDE
+1164 EIKDEQDTNLEQLDE
-1179 SEMVE
+1179 SKMVE

-1195 NENNE
+1195 DENNE
-1200 LNIYEDLLTS
+1200 VNIYEDILTS
-1210 SNSENLKENSDQPL
+1210 SDSEENLKENSNDEPV
-1224 ELANTEIKSNSLE
+1224 ELVNNEIKSDSPE
-1237 LEEEQSFLEVLD
+1237 LQEEQSFLEGLD
-1249 NLEDMQE
+1249 NLEDIQE
-1256 VDENNNEN
+1256 DDDKN

-1275 LTEDLLDDSSEESNE
+1275 LTENLLKDHSEELDE
-1290 SEMVEASNAND
+1290 SEMVEASNSND

-1308 NNNELVLENSKPQP
+1308 NNNELVIETSEPQVS
-1322 GDDEID
+1322 DDKINEIV
-1328 EIIDS
+1328 DS
-1333 EKSNKNEKELSEEEV
+1333 EKSNENEKELIEEE
-1348 KEEMIESSEDSDTN
+1348 KEEMIESIETSDTN

-1372 NNNDFEIAKE
+1372 NNHDFEVAKE

-1395 EEEILSSNAEKP
+1395 ENEEEILSFNVEKP
-1407 LMEQKETMISSNK
+1407 SMEQEETITSNNK
-1420 EEHKTINSQDIEK
+1420 EEHKVINSQDIEK

-1497 PEHTQ
+1497 PEHAQ
-1502 GIENK
+1502 GIENR

-1518 EISTYDESELLN
+1518 EISTYDESELPN

-1569 ENGQIEEGFLPVA
+1569 ENGQIEEGLLPVE

-1588 SNVDFDNIDFDSLS
+1588 SNVDFGNIDFDSLS

-1619 VEESSNDDEQLELLD
+1619 VEESSNNNEQLELLD
-1634 ESQTSDSDQQ
+1634 ESQTSDSNEQ
-1644 IKNDEDI
+1644 IKNDENI
-1651 VEASSTSEVKNEDND
+1651 VETSSASEEQNEDND

-1671 SSLDNF
+1671 SNLDNF

-1701 INDNDETSN
+1701 INNDEASN
-1710 NDEQLELL
+1710 DDEQLELL
-1718 DESQQ
+1718 DESQT
-1723 ASDLNEETNTDENI
+1723 SDSDEKTNADENI

-1759 DELSDESLEL
+1759 DELSDEPVEL
-1769 ADGETIEPEEELQEL
+1769 ADAETIEAEEELQEL

-1791 DEANSLANLSSGLS
+1791 DEANSLANISSGLS
-1805 FDEESNDEQSLMSE
+1805 FDEEANDEQSLMSE
-1819 GLTSEENLDV
+1819 GLTSEKNLDV
-1829 VRQKMFSFETK
+1829 VKQKMFSFETK